1 MKHVSKRL
9 VSMLLVL
16 CMVLSVL
23 PLSVFAAPG
32 QTLKVA
38 FRYRIVPA
46 GGGSWSGEAG
56 RSEEYAVQVDTDGA
70 FELALPAGFEEV
82 FPNAEFRGRLS
93 TKLFDG
99 WTGVGSTV
107 AYDAGTK
114 TARVTGCTDVLD
126 ETKTYLIDVV
136 YNEQFYK
143 VSFGDDIRENLTWN
157 DIVKIPAVPASGD
170 VNRWG
175 LGWTAN
181 GRQYLPGGEAR
192 VSELFAG
199 MPRGTT
205 ELELEPAYLDLTDRH
220 IVLWTDG
227 LSGEVYRVDTVA
239 DGETVPTPPD
249 VGRLGYT
256 FDGWDGDL
264 SAPVTENLV
273 LRAQWVA
280 DEIPVTYI
288 EEHSTAAG
296 PDRALVGGTLS
307 FSADADEGYAP
318 TLAGYSVMLGDEV
331 LSVGYAALLSVSGQK
346 AVYQM
351 TVPAGDALQIRIL
364 TDETPM
370 SCELSFYA
378 DDDLVEQ
385 KCVEKG
391 GFVLAP
397 VIPDKAG
404 YNALYW
410 TDGTENVEVG
420 EKIENVTADAR
431 WYAVYE
437 EATYT
442 VSFYDAD
449 YELIDSSEVTFGL
462 YFPVPEYT
470 GRVPE
475 GKTFLCWQGD
485 DGQML
490 LPEFNGLMS
499 YTHDLTFNPVFSDNT
514 EYSLVK
520 FVSDGAL
527 YDAELYERVS
537 GQTLRLPAEPTKP
550 GYTFLGWFGESDAP
564 VTGDTPV
571 PLGGATYHAQWEQ
584 NTYTVTLVNAEHVTL
599 GVLPEDGKA
608 QAGDT
613 VVIGAYAQAGYES
626 FFLYARTASG
636 KPVALS
642 QFGGEP
648 YDVPDANGYCF
659 VMPAEDVTVT
669 VVEKSNLNTV
679 QFLVDGQVYAFE
691 YVKSGEAP
699 TAPATPVKEG
709 YTFVGWRAA
718 SSGRLYAPDE
728 EFDAITVNETYHAE
742 FEINTYNLT
751 YYRGADAD
759 ASEFKCIL
767 MLPDGSFVEF
777 FNNDTTDMPTYV
789 LPDVTFGDTVVL
801 AEPMLPGYVFKG
813 WVDGSG
819 YLHPAGAQYTM
830 PAHDVL
836 LTAVWEV
843 DQALSC
849 LVRFVSDGQL
859 YSAYLAFD
867 GQTAE
872 IPAIDPTASGKVFLG
887 WQYGDNLY
895 SNNGVK
901 DFTVEANEARE
912 MTLEAVW
919 ASDSYSVTYRSEGMD
934 DETVSDLRYG
944 ELHVLHDAPERAGYL
959 FGGWEELETGAVY
972 NARQAVSITCD
983 MLLRA
988 IWTEVPAGKAAV
1000 KFVNNGDLYDIIL
1013 VDKGSNGVAPETA
1026 PTRPGYTFVEWRCDA
1041 LNSFVRAGEPFGVAA
1056 DADDLIVYTAVYTRN
1071 SYKLHFNLDG
1081 GRPDYADIIDVGYGE
1096 TVALADVAEKDGYV
1110 FIGWREDATGIIYGA
1125 MASYVVKGDADFTA
1139 VWEAASCVVR
1149 FLDAET
1155 GILYGYEPVSEGQQV
1170 AAPGAPTVSGKTFL
1184 YWVNQDKEADKVM
1197 AGALTPNIFK
1207 DTVYLAAYEVSTHN
1221 IAVAAENCAVTGVP
1235 TERVAVGTEI
1245 RFAVEANEGYRLG
1258 TVGLVYTDGLSTVV
1272 RELKPNA
1279 DGLYTFRMPDADV
1292 TIVAKAEK
1300 SRFSIFAAP
1309 AEHSRIDAPNYAN
1322 AGESVPVVVSVDP
1335 GYVLHAVLGLT
1346 GNDRM
1351 IPLTL
1356 VMQEDGSCGYL
1367 FTMPAADVTLQTV
1380 TVKAAHTVTF
1390 LDADNTLL
1398 AIVPVGHDELLDA
1411 ALVPQVEKTGYEFS
1425 GWEYLPVNGKTF
1437 DPANDAVAES
1447 LIVRATY
1454 EGLPFTV
1461 EAGHVDN
1468 IKYLKAS
1475 SGANSNDLLEGD
1487 KLTAKAGADVLVRFA
1502 AERDWAITGIAIVGL
1517 DGSKTIVEPILRT
1530 KESKEGINYYEFG
1543 FTMPTEH
1550 VKIDLYTV
1558 AKLYRVDVVE
1568 NLPEA
1573 GDYTINGHHSNNLY
1587 VPQGN
1592 DVVIDIAPVPGYYV
1606 AEVTACF
1613 NDGISLKSV
1622 PDGTLS
1628 EDGTRYTFP
1637 MVGYDVTVTITYAP
1651 HDYNID
1657 IETSNALT
1665 YRPDQ
1670 AADPDQI
1677 IESLDPS
1684 YTTKGWI
1691 EFVGERN
1698 VWKDATNELNQQ
1710 YKYLA
1715 NGAAVVGER
1724 VAFRVVE
1731 WTGYHLAEL
1740 TVTCDD
1746 GEVTVP
1752 VTLKDGI
1759 YYFDMPAD
1767 HVVITAI
1774 FAENSYTVYKD
1785 AASEAHG
1792 MVELNGLRENR
1803 IPADYKQ
1810 EVTVTVTPDDGYQ
1823 VTRIYYVLA
1832 NGDVLDFDAAAY
1844 ENADV
1849 MTDAHDTAHAITFH
1863 MPASD
1868 VTVYAEYAPILYT
1881 ISDDCAEASVEYT
1894 TPHTVGEKVV
1904 FTTKANYGYIITEV
1918 YVLDEN
1924 RERVNLHTD
1933 TVNALYGGKYYFDMP
1948 ASPVTIY
1955 VETMK
1960 DEFNVVYL
1968 ANGKLVDY
1976 EDVDYLATANVAA
1989 RVSMVSDAPVG
2000 YHFVGWTS
2008 ADVQTPVT
2016 AAAPSVS
2023 NADFVIVKERT
2034 YIVAAYAKDEIDVH
2048 FLATVNGTVTEKFTG
2063 ADNAAEYRLDTTVF
2077 GDVVQFTAVPDTGYE
2092 IDAVRVFTATG
2103 DGHDLDVKYTVSDTA
2118 YTFLIPATYKPDV
2131 HTVQAA
2137 DVIVAVTF
2145 RKACYTLTKAAD
2157 CETDGMISVNG
2168 SVATETSFEYRF
2180 MDPVTIT
2187 ATPKDGYYV
2196 ASIAAQS
2203 ADGSEKFEI
2212 TGTKPAVDTIHGEAL
2227 TLSFL
2232 MPACDLTY
2240 TVDYEKCDFS
2250 ITTVFDAER
2259 GTVTTDPANIAQLD
2273 DIVTVTVEPKI
2284 GYVCTSVTVTYE
2296 DGEKSLILTEV
2307 GENRYTFTMPAN
2319 AVVVTVVFSYDT
2331 YTLTKAADCETDGMI
2346 SVNGSVA
2353 TETSFEYRFMDPVT
2367 ITATPKDGYYV
2378 ASIAAQSAD
2387 GSEKFEITGTKP
2399 AVDTIHGEAL
2409 TLSFLMPACDLT
2421 YTVDYEK
2428 CDFSVTTVFD
2438 AERGTVT
2445 TAPANIAQLNDIVT
2459 VTVEPK
2465 PGYRLASLTATY
2477 AGGEKSLVLTE
2488 IAENRYTFTMPAA
2501 AVTVTALFEE
2511 VNYTVTLTV
2520 DGEATTALNGFDT
2533 VNIGV
2538 DYLDTVTVSVTPAA
2552 GWELTAI
2559 TVDGGKITVNEEIKQ
2574 SGGDYTFTMPEHDVA
2589 VEVKI
2594 TKTGYGLKAYAI
2606 NSFESGHG
2614 KVTLSPERVAYVGD
2628 LVTITAD
2635 PDDGYRVGRVIVLD
2649 VNGKTVPVNYV
2660 KNDYD
2665 YIETWSFTMPASNVA
2680 ITVKFEVQG
2689 SSYYDDVRTDAWYYN
2704 AVTFVTDRGYF
2715 NGVSEMLFAPYI
2727 DMNRA
2732 MFVTV
2737 LGRMANVDT
2746 SKYMGL
2752 AFSDLEAGMYYVPYV
2767 KWANE
2772 NGIVLGRSDTI
2783 FDPEASITREE
2794 MAAIMYRYCAYI
2806 GMDMTPKN
2814 TMFMDR
2820 YTDRNEISDW
2830 AVTYVEWAVG
2840 CGLMR
2845 GMTDH
2850 TIDPLE
2856 HASRAQVAQVIMN
2869 FCDKVL
2875 YR

>member
-56 RSEEYAVQVDTDGA
+56 RSEEYAVQVDADGA

-82 FPNAEFRGRLS
+82 FPNAEFRGRV
-93 TKLFDG
+93 TPKLFDG
-99 WTGVGSTV
+99 WTGVGPTV
-107 AYDAGTK
+107 AYDADTK

-126 ETKTYLIDVV
+126 EAKTYLIDVV

-143 VSFGDDIRENLTWN
+143 VRFGDDIRENLTWN

-205 ELELEPAYLDLTDRH
+205 ELELEPTYLDLTDRH

-264 SAPVTENLV
+264 AAPVTENLV
-273 LRAQWVA
+273 LRAQWA
-280 DEIPVTYI
+280 ANEIPVTYI
-288 EEHSTAAG
+288 KEHCTVAG
-296 PDRALVGGTLS
+296 PDHALVGGTLS

-351 TVPAGDALQIRIL
+351 TVPVGDALQIRIL

-378 DDDLVEQ
+378 DDDMVEQ
-385 KCVEKG
+385 KRVEKG

-449 YELIDSSEVTFGL
+449 YELIDSSEVTFGQ

-514 EYSLVK
+514 EYCLVK
-520 FVSDGAL
+520 FMVGGEL
-527 YDAELYERVS
+527 HDAKLYERVS
-537 GQTLRLPAEPTKP
+537 GQTLTLPAEPTKP
-550 GYTFLGWFGESDAP
+550 GYTFVGWFGEGDEP

-571 PLGGATYHAQWEQ
+571 PLDGATYHAEF
-584 NTYTVTLVNAEHVTL
+584 TV
-599 GVLPEDGKA
+599 
-608 QAGDT
+608 
-613 VVIGAYAQAGYES
+613 
-626 FFLYARTASG
+626 
-636 KPVALS
+636 
-642 QFGGEP
+642 
-648 YDVPDANGYCF
+648 
-659 VMPAEDVTVT
+659 
-669 VVEKSNLNTV
+669 
-679 QFLVDGQVYAFE
+679 
-691 YVKSGEAP
+691 
-699 TAPATPVKEG
+699 
-709 YTFVGWRAA
+709 
-718 SSGRLYAPDE
+718 
-728 EFDAITVNETYHAE
+728 
-742 FEINTYNLT
+742 NTYNLT
-751 YYRGADAD
+751 YYRGAEAD
-759 ASEFKCIL
+759 ASELKCIL

-849 LVRFVSDGQL
+849 MVRFVSDGQL

-867 GQTAE
+867 GQTAA
-872 IPAIDPTASGKVFLG
+872 IPETDPSAPGRTFLG
-887 WQYGDNLY
+887 WQYGDKLY

-988 IWTEVPAGKAAV
+988 IWTEVPAGKTAV

-1125 MASYVVKGDADFTA
+1125 MASYVVRGDADFTA

-1245 RFAVEANEGYRLG
+1245 RFAVEANEGCRLG

-1300 SRFSIFAAP
+1300 SRFSIFADP

-1346 GNDRM
+1346 GNDQM

-1356 VMQEDGSCGYL
+1356 VLQEDGSCGYL

-1475 SGANSNDLLEGD
+1475 SGANSSDLLEGD

-1530 KESKEGINYYEFG
+1530 KESKDGINYYEFG
-1543 FTMPTEH
+1543 FIMPTEH

-1752 VTLKDGI
+1752 ITLKDGI

-1792 MVELNGLRENR
+1792 TVELNGLRENR

-1933 TVNALYGGKYYFDMP
+1933 TVNALYGGRYYFDMP

-1989 RVSMVSDAPVG
+1989 RVPMVSDAPVG

-2103 DGHDLDVKYTVSDTA
+2103 DGHDLDVKYTVSGTA

-2145 RKACYTLTKAAD
+2145 HKACYTLTKAAD
-2157 CETDGMISVNG
+2157 CETDGMIAVNG

-2180 MDPVTIT
+2180 LDPVTVT

-2212 TGTKPAVDTIHGEAL
+2212 TGTKPAVDTI
-2227 TLSFL
+2227 
-2232 MPACDLTY
+2232 
-2240 TVDYEKCDFS
+2240 
-2250 ITTVFDAER
+2250 R
-2259 GTVTTDPANIAQLD
+2259 GD
-2273 DIVTVTVEPKI
+2273 
-2284 GYVCTSVTVTYE
+2284 
-2296 DGEKSLILTEV
+2296 
-2307 GENRYTFTMPAN
+2307 
-2319 AVVVTVVFSYDT
+2319 
-2331 YTLTKAADCETDGMI
+2331 
-2346 SVNGSVA
+2346 
-2353 TETSFEYRFMDPVT
+2353 
-2367 ITATPKDGYYV
+2367 
-2378 ASIAAQSAD
+2378 
-2387 GSEKFEITGTKP
+2387 
-2399 AVDTIHGEAL
+2399 AL

-2445 TAPANIAQLNDIVT
+2445 TAPANIAQLDDIVT

-2538 DYLDTVTVSVTPAA
+2538 DYLDTVTVSVTPAV

-2559 TVDGGKITVNEEIKQ
+2559 TVDGGKITVNEEIKR

-2589 VEVKI
+2589 VEVRL

-2649 VNGKTVPVNYV
+2649 VNGKTVPVSYV

-2737 LGRMANVDT
+2737 LGRMANVDA

-2794 MAAIMYRYCAYI
+2794 MAAIMYRYCEYI

>member
-46 GGGSWSGEAG
+46 GGGSWSGEAV
-56 RSEEYAVQVDTDGA
+56 RSEEYAVQVDADGA

-93 TKLFDG
+93 NKLFDG
-99 WTGVGSTV
+99 WTGVGPTV
-107 AYDAGTK
+107 AYDADTK

-181 GRQYLPGGEAR
+181 GRQYLPEGEIR

-205 ELELEPAYLDLTDRH
+205 ELELQPAYLDLTDRH

-273 LRAQWVA
+273 LRAQWAA

-288 EEHSTAAG
+288 EEQCTAAG
-296 PDRALVGGTLS
+296 PDYALVGGTLS
-307 FSADADEGYAP
+307 FSAEADEGYAP

-364 TDETPM
+364 ADETPM
-370 SCELSFYA
+370 SYELSFYA

-385 KCVEKG
+385 KRVEKG

-437 EATYT
+437 EAAYT

-449 YELIDSSEVTFGL
+449 YELIDSSEVTFGQ

-475 GKTFLCWQGD
+475 GKAFLCWQGD

-514 EYSLVK
+514 EYCLVK
-520 FVSDGAL
+520 FMVGGEL
-527 YDAELYERVS
+527 HDAKLYERVS
-537 GQTLRLPAEPTKP
+537 GQTLTLPAEPTKP

-571 PLGGATYHAQWEQ
+571 PLDGATYHAEF
-584 NTYTVTLVNAEHVTL
+584 TV
-599 GVLPEDGKA
+599 
-608 QAGDT
+608 
-613 VVIGAYAQAGYES
+613 
-626 FFLYARTASG
+626 
-636 KPVALS
+636 
-642 QFGGEP
+642 
-648 YDVPDANGYCF
+648 
-659 VMPAEDVTVT
+659 
-669 VVEKSNLNTV
+669 
-679 QFLVDGQVYAFE
+679 
-691 YVKSGEAP
+691 
-699 TAPATPVKEG
+699 
-709 YTFVGWRAA
+709 
-718 SSGRLYAPDE
+718 
-728 EFDAITVNETYHAE
+728 
-742 FEINTYNLT
+742 NTYNLT
-751 YYRGADAD
+751 YYRGAEAD

-849 LVRFVSDGQL
+849 MVRFVSDGQL

-867 GQTAE
+867 GQTAA
-872 IPAIDPTASGKVFLG
+872 IPAIDPTASGRTFLG
-887 WQYGDNLY
+887 WQHGDSLY

-901 DFTVEANEARE
+901 GFTVEANEARE

-934 DETVSDLRYG
+934 DETVSDLHYG

-1041 LNSFVRAGEPFGVAA
+1041 LNSFVRAGEPFGVAS

-1125 MASYVVKGDADFTA
+1125 MASYVVRGDADFTA

-1184 YWVNQDKEADKVM
+1184 YWVNQDKESDKVM

-1207 DTVYLAAYEVSTHN
+1207 DTVYLAAYEISTHN

-1258 TVGLVYTDGLSTVV
+1258 TVGLVYADGLSTVV

-1300 SRFSIFAAP
+1300 SRFSIFADP

-1356 VMQEDGSCGYL
+1356 VLQEDGSCGYL

-1398 AIVPVGHDELLDA
+1398 AIVPVDHDELLDA

-1475 SGANSNDLLEGD
+1475 SGANSSDLLEGD

-1530 KESKEGINYYEFG
+1530 KESKDGINYYEFG

-1677 IESLDPS
+1677 IESLDPN

-1803 IPADYKQ
+1803 ISADYKQ

-1933 TVNALYGGKYYFDMP
+1933 TVNALYGGRYYFDMP

-1989 RVSMVSDAPVG
+1989 RVPMVSDAPVG
-2000 YHFVGWTS
+2000 CHFVGWTS

-2048 FLATVNGTVTEKFTG
+2048 FLATANGTVTEKFTG

-2145 RKACYTLTKAAD
+2145 RKTCYTLTKAAD

-2180 MDPVTIT
+2180 MDSVTIT

-2212 TGTKPAVDTIHGEAL
+2212 TGTKPAVDTI
-2227 TLSFL
+2227 
-2232 MPACDLTY
+2232 
-2240 TVDYEKCDFS
+2240 
-2250 ITTVFDAER
+2250 R
-2259 GTVTTDPANIAQLD
+2259 GD
-2273 DIVTVTVEPKI
+2273 
-2284 GYVCTSVTVTYE
+2284 
-2296 DGEKSLILTEV
+2296 
-2307 GENRYTFTMPAN
+2307 
-2319 AVVVTVVFSYDT
+2319 
-2331 YTLTKAADCETDGMI
+2331 
-2346 SVNGSVA
+2346 
-2353 TETSFEYRFMDPVT
+2353 
-2367 ITATPKDGYYV
+2367 
-2378 ASIAAQSAD
+2378 
-2387 GSEKFEITGTKP
+2387 
-2399 AVDTIHGEAL
+2399 AL

-2428 CDFSVTTVFD
+2428 CDFSVTTVYD
-2438 AERGTVT
+2438 AEHGTVT
-2445 TAPANIAQLNDIVT
+2445 TAPANIAQLDDIVT

-2538 DYLDTVTVSVTPAA
+2538 DYLDTVTVSVTPAV

-2559 TVDGGKITVNEEIKQ
+2559 TVDGGKITVNEEIKR

-2589 VEVKI
+2589 VEVKL

-2794 MAAIMYRYCAYI
+2794 MAAIMYRYCEYI

>member
-56 RSEEYAVQVDTDGA
+56 RSEEYAVQVDADGA

-82 FPNAEFRGRLS
+82 FPNAEFRGRLL

-99 WTGVGSTV
+99 WTGVGPTV
-107 AYDAGTK
+107 AYDADTK

-157 DIVKIPAVPASGD
+157 DIVTIPAVPASGD
-170 VNRWG
+170 ANRWG

-239 DGETVPTPPD
+239 DGETVPTPPYIEKY
-249 VGRLGYT
+249 GYT
-256 FDGWDGDL
+256 FATWDGINDL
-264 SAPVTENLV
+264 NDRITENRV
-273 LRAQWVA
+273 IRARWNAKTIGVQ
-280 DEIPVTYI
+280 
-288 EEHSTAAG
+288 
-296 PDRALVGGTLS
+296 
-307 FSADADEGYAP
+307 FSAFYCTIDGEKTTTVGATYRFTVTAEEGRVPVRAVYIATGENGQLIP
-318 TLAGYSVMLGDEV
+318 
-331 LSVGYAALLSVSGQK
+331 GYAALTGVNGRK
-346 AVYQM
+346 AHYEL
-351 TVPAGDALQIRIL
+351 TVPAASLLRIIPSC
-364 TDETPM
+364 ETVVQNY
-370 SCELSFYA
+370 ELSFYA

-385 KCVEKG
+385 KSVEKG

-449 YELIDSSEVTFGL
+449 YELIDSSEVTFGQ
-462 YFPVPEYT
+462 YFSVPEYT

-514 EYSLVK
+514 EYCLVK
-520 FVSDGAL
+520 FMVGGEL
-527 YDAELYERVS
+527 HDAKLYERVT
-537 GQTLRLPAEPTKP
+537 GQTLTLPAEPTKP
-550 GYTFLGWFGESDAP
+550 GYTFVGWFGEGDEP

-571 PLGGATYHAQWEQ
+571 PLDGATYHAEF
-584 NTYTVTLVNAEHVTL
+584 TV
-599 GVLPEDGKA
+599 
-608 QAGDT
+608 
-613 VVIGAYAQAGYES
+613 
-626 FFLYARTASG
+626 
-636 KPVALS
+636 
-642 QFGGEP
+642 
-648 YDVPDANGYCF
+648 
-659 VMPAEDVTVT
+659 
-669 VVEKSNLNTV
+669 
-679 QFLVDGQVYAFE
+679 
-691 YVKSGEAP
+691 
-699 TAPATPVKEG
+699 
-709 YTFVGWRAA
+709 
-718 SSGRLYAPDE
+718 
-728 EFDAITVNETYHAE
+728 
-742 FEINTYNLT
+742 NTYNLT
-751 YYRGADAD
+751 YYRGVEAD
-759 ASEFKCIL
+759 ASELKCIL

-849 LVRFVSDGQL
+849 MVRFVSDGQL

-867 GQTAE
+867 GQTAA
-872 IPAIDPTASGKVFLG
+872 IPETDPSAPGKVFLG
-887 WQYGDNLY
+887 WQYGDKLY

-934 DETVSDLRYG
+934 DETVSDLHYG

-1071 SYKLHFNLDG
+1071 GYKLHFNLDG

-1110 FIGWREDATGIIYGA
+1110 FIGWREDATGIVYGA
-1125 MASYVVKGDADFTA
+1125 MASYVVRGDADFTA

-1235 TERVAVGTEI
+1235 SERVAVGTEI

-1346 GNDRM
+1346 GNDQM

-1356 VMQEDGSCGYL
+1356 VLQEDGSCGYL

-1398 AIVPVGHDELLDA
+1398 AIVPVDHDELLDA

-1425 GWEYLPVNGKTF
+1425 GWEYLPVNSKIF

-1530 KESKEGINYYEFG
+1530 KETKDGINYYEFG

-1670 AADPDQI
+1670 AADPDLI

-1759 YYFDMPAD
+1759 YYFDMPAN

-1774 FAENSYTVYKD
+1774 FAENTYTVFKD
-1785 AASEAHG
+1785 AASEMHG

-1803 IPADYKQ
+1803 ISADYKQ

-1823 VTRIYYVLA
+1823 VTKIYYVLA

-1933 TVNALYGGKYYFDMP
+1933 TVNALYGGRYYFDMP

-1989 RVSMVSDAPVG
+1989 RVPMVSDAPVG

-2048 FLATVNGTVTEKFTG
+2048 FLATANGTVTEKFTG
-2063 ADNAAEYRLDTTVF
+2063 ADNTAEYRLDTTVF

-2145 RKACYTLTKAAD
+2145 RKACYTLTKADD

-2180 MDPVTIT
+2180 LDPVTIT

-2196 ASIAAQS
+2196 ASIVAQS

-2212 TGTKPAVDTIHGEAL
+2212 TGTKPAVDTIRGDAL

-2250 ITTVFDAER
+2250 ITTVFDAKQ
-2259 GTVTTDPANIAQLD
+2259 GTVTTSPANIAQLD
-2273 DIVTVTVEPKI
+2273 
-2284 GYVCTSVTVTYE
+2284 
-2296 DGEKSLILTEV
+2296 
-2307 GENRYTFTMPAN
+2307 
-2319 AVVVTVVFSYDT
+2319 
-2331 YTLTKAADCETDGMI
+2331 
-2346 SVNGSVA
+2346 
-2353 TETSFEYRFMDPVT
+2353 
-2367 ITATPKDGYYV
+2367 
-2378 ASIAAQSAD
+2378 
-2387 GSEKFEITGTKP
+2387 
-2399 AVDTIHGEAL
+2399 
-2409 TLSFLMPACDLT
+2409 
-2421 YTVDYEK
+2421 
-2428 CDFSVTTVFD
+2428 
-2438 AERGTVT
+2438 
-2445 TAPANIAQLNDIVT
+2445 DIVT

-2477 AGGEKSLVLTE
+2477 ADGEKSLVLTE

-2559 TVDGGKITVNEEIKQ
+2559 TVDGGKITVNEKIKR

-2589 VEVKI
+2589 VEVKL

-2783 FDPEASITREE
+2783 FDPDASITREE

-2814 TMFMDR
+2814 TVFMER

-2856 HASRAQVAQVIMN
+2856 HATRAQVAQVIMN

>member
-82 FPNAEFRGRLS
+82 FPNAEFRGRLL

-99 WTGVGSTV
+99 WTGVGPTV
-107 AYDAGTK
+107 AYDADTK

-143 VSFGDDIRENLTWN
+143 VSFGNDIRENLTWN
-157 DIVKIPAVPASGD
+157 DIVTIPAVPASGD

-273 LRAQWVA
+273 LRAQWA
-280 DEIPVTYI
+280 ANEIPVTYI
-288 EEHSTAAG
+288 EEHCTAAG
-296 PDRALVGGTLS
+296 PDHALVGGTLS

-351 TVPAGDALQIRIL
+351 TIPAGDALQIRIL
-364 TDETPM
+364 ADETPV
-370 SCELSFYA
+370 SYELSFYA

-385 KCVEKG
+385 KRVEKG

-449 YELIDSSEVTFGL
+449 YELIDSSKVTFGQ

-514 EYSLVK
+514 EYCLVK
-520 FVSDGAL
+520 FMVGGEL
-527 YDAELYERVS
+527 HDAKLYERVT
-537 GQTLRLPAEPTKP
+537 GQTLTLPAEPTKP
-550 GYTFLGWFGESDAP
+550 GYTFVGWFGEGDEP
-564 VTGDTPV
+564 VTDDTPV
-571 PLGGATYHAQWEQ
+571 PLDGATYHAEF
-584 NTYTVTLVNAEHVTL
+584 TV
-599 GVLPEDGKA
+599 
-608 QAGDT
+608 
-613 VVIGAYAQAGYES
+613 
-626 FFLYARTASG
+626 
-636 KPVALS
+636 
-642 QFGGEP
+642 
-648 YDVPDANGYCF
+648 
-659 VMPAEDVTVT
+659 
-669 VVEKSNLNTV
+669 
-679 QFLVDGQVYAFE
+679 
-691 YVKSGEAP
+691 
-699 TAPATPVKEG
+699 
-709 YTFVGWRAA
+709 
-718 SSGRLYAPDE
+718 
-728 EFDAITVNETYHAE
+728 
-742 FEINTYNLT
+742 NTYNLT
-751 YYRGADAD
+751 YYRGAEAD

-867 GQTAE
+867 GQNAA
-872 IPAIDPTASGKVFLG
+872 IPETDPSAPGKVFLG

-944 ELHVLHDAPERAGYL
+944 ELHVLHDAPERASYL

-988 IWTEVPAGKAAV
+988 IWTEVPAGKTAV

-1110 FIGWREDATGIIYGA
+1110 FIGWREDATGIVYGA
-1125 MASYVVKGDADFTA
+1125 MASYVVRGDADFTA

-1346 GNDRM
+1346 GNDQM

-1356 VMQEDGSCGYL
+1356 VLQEDGSCGYL

-1398 AIVPVGHDELLDA
+1398 AIVPVDHDELLDA

-1437 DPANDAVAES
+1437 DPANDTVAES

-1530 KESKEGINYYEFG
+1530 KESKDGINYYEFG

-1774 FAENSYTVYKD
+1774 FAENTYTVFKD
-1785 AASEAHG
+1785 AASEMHG
-1792 MVELNGLRENR
+1792 TVELNGLRENQ

-1933 TVNALYGGKYYFDMP
+1933 TVNALYGGRYYFDMP

-1989 RVSMVSDAPVG
+1989 RVPMVSDAPVG

-2048 FLATVNGTVTEKFTG
+2048 FLATANGTVTEKFTG
-2063 ADNAAEYRLDTTVF
+2063 ADNTAEYRLDTTVF

-2103 DGHDLDVKYTVSDTA
+2103 DGHDLDVKYTVSDTT

-2180 MDPVTIT
+2180 LDPVTIT

-2196 ASIAAQS
+2196 ASIVAQS

-2212 TGTKPAVDTIHGEAL
+2212 TGTKPAVDTI
-2227 TLSFL
+2227 
-2232 MPACDLTY
+2232 
-2240 TVDYEKCDFS
+2240 
-2250 ITTVFDAER
+2250 R
-2259 GTVTTDPANIAQLD
+2259 GD
-2273 DIVTVTVEPKI
+2273 
-2284 GYVCTSVTVTYE
+2284 
-2296 DGEKSLILTEV
+2296 
-2307 GENRYTFTMPAN
+2307 
-2319 AVVVTVVFSYDT
+2319 
-2331 YTLTKAADCETDGMI
+2331 
-2346 SVNGSVA
+2346 
-2353 TETSFEYRFMDPVT
+2353 
-2367 ITATPKDGYYV
+2367 
-2378 ASIAAQSAD
+2378 
-2387 GSEKFEITGTKP
+2387 
-2399 AVDTIHGEAL
+2399 AL

-2445 TAPANIAQLNDIVT
+2445 TAPANIAQLDDIVT
-2459 VTVEPK
+2459 VTIEPK

-2477 AGGEKSLVLTE
+2477 EDGEKSLVLTE

-2589 VEVKI
+2589 VEVKL

-2814 TMFMDR
+2814 TVFMER

>member
-56 RSEEYAVQVDTDGA
+56 RSEEYAVQVDADGA

-82 FPNAEFRGRLS
+82 FPNAEFRGRLL

-99 WTGVGSTV
+99 WTGVGPTV
-107 AYDAGTK
+107 AYDADTK

-157 DIVKIPAVPASGD
+157 DIVTIPAVPASGD

-273 LRAQWVA
+273 LRAQWA
-280 DEIPVTYI
+280 ANEIPVTYI
-288 EEHSTAAG
+288 KEHCTAAG
-296 PDRALVGGTLS
+296 PDYALVGGTLS

-364 TDETPM
+364 ADETPM
-370 SCELSFYA
+370 SYELSFYA

-385 KCVEKG
+385 KRVEKG

-449 YELIDSSEVTFGL
+449 YELIDSSEVTFGQ

-514 EYSLVK
+514 EYCLVK
-520 FVSDGAL
+520 FMVGGEL
-527 YDAELYERVS
+527 HDAALYERVS
-537 GQTLRLPAEPTKP
+537 GQTLTLPAEPTKP
-550 GYTFLGWFGESDAP
+550 GYTFVGWFGEGDAP
-564 VTGDTPV
+564 VTDDTPV
-571 PLGGATYHAQWEQ
+571 PLDGATYHAEF
-584 NTYTVTLVNAEHVTL
+584 TV
-599 GVLPEDGKA
+599 
-608 QAGDT
+608 
-613 VVIGAYAQAGYES
+613 
-626 FFLYARTASG
+626 
-636 KPVALS
+636 
-642 QFGGEP
+642 
-648 YDVPDANGYCF
+648 
-659 VMPAEDVTVT
+659 
-669 VVEKSNLNTV
+669 
-679 QFLVDGQVYAFE
+679 
-691 YVKSGEAP
+691 
-699 TAPATPVKEG
+699 
-709 YTFVGWRAA
+709 
-718 SSGRLYAPDE
+718 
-728 EFDAITVNETYHAE
+728 
-742 FEINTYNLT
+742 NTYNLT
-751 YYRGADAD
+751 YYRGAEAD
-759 ASEFKCIL
+759 TSEFKCIL

-867 GQTAE
+867 GQNAA
-872 IPAIDPTASGKVFLG
+872 IPETDPSAPGKMFLG
-887 WQYGDNLY
+887 WQYGDSLY
-895 SNNGVK
+895 SNDGVK
-901 DFTVEANEARE
+901 DFTVKANEARE

-919 ASDSYSVTYRSEGMD
+919 ASDSYSVTYRSESMD
-934 DETVSDLRYG
+934 DETVSDLHYG

-1125 MASYVVKGDADFTA
+1125 MASYVVRGDADFTA

-1300 SRFSIFAAP
+1300 SRFSIFADP

-1346 GNDRM
+1346 GNDQM

-1398 AIVPVGHDELLDA
+1398 AIVPVDHDELLDA

-1425 GWEYLPVNGKTF
+1425 GWEILPVNGKIF

-1454 EGLPFTV
+1454 EGQPFTV

-1475 SGANSNDLLEGD
+1475 SGANSSDLLEGD

-1530 KESKEGINYYEFG
+1530 KESKDGINYYEFG

-1677 IESLDPS
+1677 IESLDPN

-1752 VTLKDGI
+1752 VTLKDGV

-1792 MVELNGLRENR
+1792 TVELNGLRENR
-1803 IPADYKQ
+1803 ISADYKQ

-1823 VTRIYYVLA
+1823 VTKIYYVLA

-1933 TVNALYGGKYYFDMP
+1933 TVNALYGGRYYFDMP

-1955 VETMK
+1955 VETVK

-2000 YHFVGWTS
+2000 CHFVGWTS

-2048 FLATVNGTVTEKFTG
+2048 FLATANGTVTEKFTG

-2157 CETDGMISVNG
+2157 CETDGMVSVNG

-2180 MDPVTIT
+2180 LDPVTIT
-2187 ATPKDGYYV
+2187 AAPKDGYYV
-2196 ASIAAQS
+2196 ASIVAQS

-2212 TGTKPAVDTIHGEAL
+2212 TGTKPAVDTI
-2227 TLSFL
+2227 
-2232 MPACDLTY
+2232 
-2240 TVDYEKCDFS
+2240 
-2250 ITTVFDAER
+2250 R
-2259 GTVTTDPANIAQLD
+2259 GD
-2273 DIVTVTVEPKI
+2273 
-2284 GYVCTSVTVTYE
+2284 
-2296 DGEKSLILTEV
+2296 
-2307 GENRYTFTMPAN
+2307 
-2319 AVVVTVVFSYDT
+2319 
-2331 YTLTKAADCETDGMI
+2331 
-2346 SVNGSVA
+2346 
-2353 TETSFEYRFMDPVT
+2353 
-2367 ITATPKDGYYV
+2367 
-2378 ASIAAQSAD
+2378 
-2387 GSEKFEITGTKP
+2387 
-2399 AVDTIHGEAL
+2399 AL

-2438 AERGTVT
+2438 AKQGTVT
-2445 TAPANIAQLNDIVT
+2445 TAPAGIAQLDDIVT

-2488 IAENRYTFTMPAA
+2488 IAKNRYTFTMPAA

-2589 VEVKI
+2589 VEVKL

-2660 KNDYD
+2660 KNGYD

-2794 MAAIMYRYCAYI
+2794 MAAIMYRYCEYI

-2814 TMFMDR
+2814 TVFMER

>member
-56 RSEEYAVQVDTDGA
+56 RSEEYAVQVDADGA

-82 FPNAEFRGRLS
+82 FPNAEFRGRLL

-99 WTGVGSTV
+99 WTGVGPTV
-107 AYDAGTK
+107 AYDADTK

-143 VSFGDDIRENLTWN
+143 VRFGDDIRENLTWN
-157 DIVKIPAVPASGD
+157 DLVTIPAVPASGD
-170 VNRWG
+170 ANRWG

-181 GRQYLPGGEAR
+181 GRQYLPGGKAL

-227 LSGEVYRVDTVA
+227 LSGEIYRVDTVA
-239 DGETVPTPPD
+239 DGETAPTPPD
-249 VGRLGYT
+249 VGKLGYT

-273 LRAQWVA
+273 LRAQWA
-280 DEIPVTYI
+280 ANEIPVTYI
-288 EEHSTAAG
+288 KEHCTAAG
-296 PDRALVGGTLS
+296 PDTAPVGGTLS

-364 TDETPM
+364 ADETPM
-370 SCELSFYA
+370 SYELSFYA

-385 KCVEKG
+385 KRVEKG

-449 YELIDSSEVTFGL
+449 YELIDSSEVTFGQ

-514 EYSLVK
+514 EYCLVK
-520 FVSDGAL
+520 FMVGGEL
-527 YDAELYERVS
+527 HDAKLYERVT
-537 GQTLRLPAEPTKP
+537 GQTLTLPAEPTKP
-550 GYTFLGWFGESDAP
+550 GYTFLGWFGEGDEP

-571 PLGGATYHAQWEQ
+571 PLDGATYHAEF
-584 NTYTVTLVNAEHVTL
+584 TV
-599 GVLPEDGKA
+599 
-608 QAGDT
+608 
-613 VVIGAYAQAGYES
+613 
-626 FFLYARTASG
+626 
-636 KPVALS
+636 
-642 QFGGEP
+642 
-648 YDVPDANGYCF
+648 
-659 VMPAEDVTVT
+659 
-669 VVEKSNLNTV
+669 
-679 QFLVDGQVYAFE
+679 
-691 YVKSGEAP
+691 
-699 TAPATPVKEG
+699 
-709 YTFVGWRAA
+709 
-718 SSGRLYAPDE
+718 
-728 EFDAITVNETYHAE
+728 
-742 FEINTYNLT
+742 NTYNLT
-751 YYRGADAD
+751 YYRGAEAD
-759 ASEFKCIL
+759 ASELKCIL

-789 LPDVTFGDTVVL
+789 LPDVTFGGTVVL
-801 AEPMLPGYVFKG
+801 AEPMMPGYVFKG

-836 LTAVWEV
+836 LTAVWEK

-867 GQTAE
+867 GQTAA
-872 IPAIDPTASGKVFLG
+872 IPETDPSAPGRTFLG

-934 DETVSDLRYG
+934 DETVSDLSYG

-1125 MASYVVKGDADFTA
+1125 MASYVVRGDADFTA

-1184 YWVNQDKEADKVM
+1184 YWVNQDKETDKVM

-1300 SRFSIFAAP
+1300 SRFSIFADP

-1346 GNDRM
+1346 GNDQM

-1356 VMQEDGSCGYL
+1356 VLQEDGSCGYL

-1398 AIVPVGHDELLDA
+1398 AIVPVDHDELLDA

-1425 GWEYLPVNGKTF
+1425 GWEYLPVNGKIF

-1530 KESKEGINYYEFG
+1530 KESKDGINYYEFG
-1543 FTMPTEH
+1543 FTMPAEH

-1606 AEVTACF
+1606 AEVTARF
-1613 NDGISLKSV
+1613 NDGISIQSI
-1622 PDGTLS
+1622 PDATLS

-1759 YYFDMPAD
+1759 YYFDMPAN

-1774 FAENSYTVYKD
+1774 FAENTYTVFKD
-1785 AASEAHG
+1785 AASEMHG

-1803 IPADYKQ
+1803 ISVDYKQ

-1823 VTRIYYVLA
+1823 VTKIYYVLA
-1832 NGDVLDFDAAAY
+1832 NGDVLDFDATAY

-1933 TVNALYGGKYYFDMP
+1933 TVNALYGGRYYFDMP

-1989 RVSMVSDAPVG
+1989 RVPMVSDAPVG

-2023 NADFVIVKERT
+2023 NADFVIVKDRT

-2048 FLATVNGTVTEKFTG
+2048 FLATANGTVTEKFTG
-2063 ADNAAEYRLDTTVF
+2063 ADNTAEYRLDTTVF

-2103 DGHDLDVKYTVSDTA
+2103 DGHDLDVKYTVSDTT

-2145 RKACYTLTKAAD
+2145 RKACYTLTKADD

-2196 ASIAAQS
+2196 ASIVAQS

-2212 TGTKPAVDTIHGEAL
+2212 TGTKPAVDTIRSDAL
-2227 TLSFL
+2227 TLNFL

-2250 ITTVFDAER
+2250 ITTVFDAKQ
-2259 GTVTTDPANIAQLD
+2259 GTVTTSPANIAQLD
-2273 DIVTVTVEPKI
+2273 DIVTVTVEPK
-2284 GYVCTSVTVTYE
+2284 T
-2296 DGEKSLILTEV
+2296 
-2307 GENRYTFTMPAN
+2307 
-2319 AVVVTVVFSYDT
+2319 
-2331 YTLTKAADCETDGMI
+2331 
-2346 SVNGSVA
+2346 
-2353 TETSFEYRFMDPVT
+2353 
-2367 ITATPKDGYYV
+2367 
-2378 ASIAAQSAD
+2378 
-2387 GSEKFEITGTKP
+2387 
-2399 AVDTIHGEAL
+2399 
-2409 TLSFLMPACDLT
+2409 
-2421 YTVDYEK
+2421 
-2428 CDFSVTTVFD
+2428 
-2438 AERGTVT
+2438 
-2445 TAPANIAQLNDIVT
+2445 
-2459 VTVEPK
+2459 
-2465 PGYRLASLTATY
+2465 GYRLASLTATY

-2589 VEVKI
+2589 VEVKL

-2794 MAAIMYRYCAYI
+2794 MAAIMYRYCEYI

-2814 TMFMDR
+2814 TVFMER

>member
-56 RSEEYAVQVDTDGA
+56 RSEEYAVQVDADGA
-70 FELALPAGFEEV
+70 FELALPADFEEV
-82 FPNAEFRGRLS
+82 FPNAEFRGRLL

-99 WTGVGSTV
+99 WTGVGPTV
-107 AYDAGTK
+107 AYDADTK

-157 DIVKIPAVPASGD
+157 DVVAIPAVPASDD
-170 VNRWG
+170 VNRWA

-181 GRQYLPGGEAR
+181 GRQYLPEGEIR

-239 DGETVPTPPD
+239 DGETVPTSPD
-249 VGRLGYT
+249 VERLGYT

-264 SAPVTENLV
+264 AAPVTENLV
-273 LRAQWVA
+273 LRAQWA
-280 DEIPVTYI
+280 ANEIPVTYI
-288 EEHSTAAG
+288 EEHCTAAG
-296 PDRALVGGTLS
+296 PDHAFVGGTLS
-307 FSADADEGYAP
+307 FSADANEGYAP

-370 SCELSFYA
+370 SYELSFYA

-385 KCVEKG
+385 KRVEKG

-449 YELIDSSEVTFGL
+449 YELIDSSEVTFGQ

-514 EYSLVK
+514 EYCLVK
-520 FVSDGAL
+520 FMVGGEL
-527 YDAELYERVS
+527 HDATLYERVS
-537 GQTLRLPAEPTKP
+537 GQTLTLPAEPTKP
-550 GYTFLGWFGESDAP
+550 GYTFVGWFGEGDEP

-571 PLGGATYHAQWEQ
+571 PLDGA
-584 NTYTVTLVNAEHVTL
+584 
-599 GVLPEDGKA
+599 
-608 QAGDT
+608 
-613 VVIGAYAQAGYES
+613 
-626 FFLYARTASG
+626 
-636 KPVALS
+636 
-642 QFGGEP
+642 
-648 YDVPDANGYCF
+648 
-659 VMPAEDVTVT
+659 
-669 VVEKSNLNTV
+669 
-679 QFLVDGQVYAFE
+679 
-691 YVKSGEAP
+691 
-699 TAPATPVKEG
+699 
-709 YTFVGWRAA
+709 
-718 SSGRLYAPDE
+718 
-728 EFDAITVNETYHAE
+728 TYHAE
-742 FEINTYNLT
+742 FEINAYDLT
-751 YYRGADAD
+751 YYRGAEAD

-813 WVDGSG
+813 WVDGNG

-849 LVRFVSDGQL
+849 MVRFVSDGQL

-934 DETVSDLRYG
+934 DETVSDLHYG

-972 NARQAVSITCD
+972 NARQAVSITRD

-1071 SYKLHFNLDG
+1071 GYKLHFNLDG

-1125 MASYVVKGDADFTA
+1125 MASYVVRGDADFTA

-1170 AAPGAPTVSGKTFL
+1170 AAPGAPTVSGKAFL
-1184 YWVNQDKEADKVM
+1184 YWVNQDEEADKVM

-1207 DTVYLAAYEVSTHN
+1207 DTVYLAVYEVSTHN

-1300 SRFSIFAAP
+1300 SRFSIFADP

-1346 GNDRM
+1346 GNDQM

-1356 VMQEDGSCGYL
+1356 VLQEDGSCGYL

-1425 GWEYLPVNGKTF
+1425 GWEYLPVNGRTF

-1475 SGANSNDLLEGD
+1475 SGANSSDLLEGD

-1530 KESKEGINYYEFG
+1530 KESKDGINYYEFG
-1543 FTMPTEH
+1543 FTMPAEH

-1792 MVELNGLRENR
+1792 TVELNGLRENR

-1881 ISDDCAEASVEYT
+1881 ISDDCTEASVEYT

-1933 TVNALYGGKYYFDMP
+1933 TVNALYGGRYYFDMP

-1968 ANGKLVDY
+1968 ANGKLIDY
-1976 EDVDYLATANVAA
+1976 EDVDYLAAANVAA

-2034 YIVAAYAKDEIDVH
+2034 YIVASYAKDEIDVH
-2048 FLATVNGTVTEKFTG
+2048 FLATANGTVTEKFTG
-2063 ADNAAEYRLDTTVF
+2063 ANNAAEYRLDTTVF

-2131 HTVQAA
+2131 HTVQAT

-2157 CETDGMISVNG
+2157 CETDGTISVNG

-2180 MDPVTIT
+2180 LDPVTIT
-2187 ATPKDGYYV
+2187 AAPKDGYYV
-2196 ASIAAQS
+2196 ASIVAQS

-2212 TGTKPAVDTIHGEAL
+2212 TGTKPAVDTI
-2227 TLSFL
+2227 
-2232 MPACDLTY
+2232 
-2240 TVDYEKCDFS
+2240 
-2250 ITTVFDAER
+2250 R
-2259 GTVTTDPANIAQLD
+2259 GD
-2273 DIVTVTVEPKI
+2273 
-2284 GYVCTSVTVTYE
+2284 
-2296 DGEKSLILTEV
+2296 
-2307 GENRYTFTMPAN
+2307 
-2319 AVVVTVVFSYDT
+2319 
-2331 YTLTKAADCETDGMI
+2331 
-2346 SVNGSVA
+2346 
-2353 TETSFEYRFMDPVT
+2353 
-2367 ITATPKDGYYV
+2367 
-2378 ASIAAQSAD
+2378 
-2387 GSEKFEITGTKP
+2387 
-2399 AVDTIHGEAL
+2399 AL

-2438 AERGTVT
+2438 AKQGTVT
-2445 TAPANIAQLNDIVT
+2445 TDPASIAQLDDIVT

-2465 PGYRLASLTATY
+2465 PGYCLASLTATY
-2477 AGGEKSLVLTE
+2477 EGGEKSLVLTE
-2488 IAENRYTFTMPAA
+2488 IGENRYTFTMPAA

-2511 VNYTVTLTV
+2511 VTYTVTLTV

-2538 DYLDTVTVSVTPAA
+2538 DYLDTVTVSVTPAV

-2559 TVDGGKITVNEEIKQ
+2559 TVDGGKITVNEEIKRG
-2574 SGGDYTFTMPEHDVA
+2574 GGDYTFTMPEHDVA
-2589 VEVKI
+2589 VEVKL

-2606 NSFESGHG
+2606 NSFENGHG
-2614 KVTLSPERVAYVGD
+2614 KVTLNPERVAYIGD

-2660 KNDYD
+2660 KNGYD
-2665 YIETWSFTMPASNVA
+2665 YIETWSFTMPASDVA

-2814 TMFMDR
+2814 TMFMER

>member
-38 FRYRIVPA
+38 FRYRIVPV

-56 RSEEYAVQVDTDGA
+56 RSEEYAVQVDADGA
-70 FELALPAGFEEV
+70 FELALPAGFEEI
-82 FPNAEFRGRLS
+82 FPNAAFRGRLS
-93 TKLFDG
+93 NKLFDG
-99 WTGVGSTV
+99 WTGVGPTV
-107 AYDAGTK
+107 AYDADTK

-239 DGETVPTPPD
+239 DGELVPTPPYIEKY
-249 VGRLGYT
+249 GYT
-256 FDGWDGDL
+256 FATWDGINDL
-264 SAPVTENLV
+264 NDRITENRV
-273 LRAQWVA
+273 IRARWNAKTIGVQ
-280 DEIPVTYI
+280 
-288 EEHSTAAG
+288 
-296 PDRALVGGTLS
+296 
-307 FSADADEGYAP
+307 FSAFYCTIDGEKTTTVGATYRFTVTAEEGRVPVRAVYIATGENGQLIP
-318 TLAGYSVMLGDEV
+318 
-331 LSVGYAALLSVSGQK
+331 GYAALTGVNGRK
-346 AVYQM
+346 AHYEL
-351 TVPAGDALQIRIL
+351 TVPAASLLRIIPSC
-364 TDETPM
+364 ETVVQNY
-370 SCELSFYA
+370 ELSFYA

-385 KCVEKG
+385 KRVEKG

-449 YELIDSSEVTFGL
+449 YELIDSSEVTFGQ

-514 EYSLVK
+514 EYCLVK
-520 FVSDGAL
+520 FMVGGEL
-527 YDAELYERVS
+527 HDAKLYERVS
-537 GQTLRLPAEPTKP
+537 GQTLTLPAEPTKP
-550 GYTFLGWFGESDAP
+550 GYTFLGWFGEGDEP
-564 VTGDTPV
+564 VTDDTPV
-571 PLGGATYHAQWEQ
+571 PLDGATYHAEF
-584 NTYTVTLVNAEHVTL
+584 TV
-599 GVLPEDGKA
+599 
-608 QAGDT
+608 
-613 VVIGAYAQAGYES
+613 
-626 FFLYARTASG
+626 
-636 KPVALS
+636 
-642 QFGGEP
+642 
-648 YDVPDANGYCF
+648 
-659 VMPAEDVTVT
+659 
-669 VVEKSNLNTV
+669 
-679 QFLVDGQVYAFE
+679 
-691 YVKSGEAP
+691 
-699 TAPATPVKEG
+699 
-709 YTFVGWRAA
+709 
-718 SSGRLYAPDE
+718 
-728 EFDAITVNETYHAE
+728 
-742 FEINTYNLT
+742 NTYNLT
-751 YYRGADAD
+751 YYRGAEAD
-759 ASEFKCIL
+759 ASELKCIL

-849 LVRFVSDGQL
+849 MVRFVSDGQL

-867 GQTAE
+867 GQTAA
-872 IPAIDPTASGKVFLG
+872 IPETDPSAPGRTFLG
-887 WQYGDNLY
+887 WQYSDNLY
-895 SNNGVK
+895 SNDGVK

-1096 TVALADVAEKDGYV
+1096 TVALADAAEKDGYV

-1125 MASYVVKGDADFTA
+1125 MASYVVRGDADFTA

-1184 YWVNQDKEADKVM
+1184 YWVNQDKETDKVM

-1346 GNDRM
+1346 GNDQM

-1356 VMQEDGSCGYL
+1356 VLQEDGSCGYL

-1380 TVKAAHTVTF
+1380 TVKAAHAVTF

-1398 AIVPVGHDELLDA
+1398 AIVPVDHDELLDA

-1437 DPANDAVAES
+1437 DPANDTVAES

-1530 KESKEGINYYEFG
+1530 KESKDGINYYEFG

-1677 IESLDPS
+1677 VESLDPS

-1752 VTLKDGI
+1752 VTLKDGV

-1774 FAENSYTVYKD
+1774 FAENTYTVFKD
-1785 AASEAHG
+1785 AASEMHG
-1792 MVELNGLRENR
+1792 TVELNGLRENR

-1849 MTDAHDTAHAITFH
+1849 MTDAHDSAHAITFH

-1933 TVNALYGGKYYFDMP
+1933 TVNALYGGRYYFDMP

-1989 RVSMVSDAPVG
+1989 RVPMVSDAPVG

-2048 FLATVNGTVTEKFTG
+2048 FLATANGTVTEKFTG
-2063 ADNAAEYRLDTTVF
+2063 ADNTAEYRLDTTVF

-2180 MDPVTIT
+2180 LDPVTIT

-2196 ASIAAQS
+2196 ASIVAQS

-2212 TGTKPAVDTIHGEAL
+2212 TGAKPAVDTI
-2227 TLSFL
+2227 
-2232 MPACDLTY
+2232 
-2240 TVDYEKCDFS
+2240 
-2250 ITTVFDAER
+2250 R
-2259 GTVTTDPANIAQLD
+2259 GD
-2273 DIVTVTVEPKI
+2273 
-2284 GYVCTSVTVTYE
+2284 
-2296 DGEKSLILTEV
+2296 
-2307 GENRYTFTMPAN
+2307 
-2319 AVVVTVVFSYDT
+2319 
-2331 YTLTKAADCETDGMI
+2331 
-2346 SVNGSVA
+2346 
-2353 TETSFEYRFMDPVT
+2353 
-2367 ITATPKDGYYV
+2367 
-2378 ASIAAQSAD
+2378 
-2387 GSEKFEITGTKP
+2387 
-2399 AVDTIHGEAL
+2399 AL

-2438 AERGTVT
+2438 AEHGTVT
-2445 TAPANIAQLNDIVT
+2445 TAPANIAQLDDIVT

-2538 DYLDTVTVSVTPAA
+2538 DYLDTVTVSVTPAV

-2559 TVDGGKITVNEEIKQ
+2559 TVDGGKITVNEEIKR

-2589 VEVKI
+2589 VEVKL

-2814 TMFMDR
+2814 TVFMER

>member
-56 RSEEYAVQVDTDGA
+56 RSEEYAVQVDADGA

-82 FPNAEFRGRLS
+82 FPNAEFRGRLL

-99 WTGVGSTV
+99 WTGVGPTV
-107 AYDAGTK
+107 AYDADTK

-157 DIVKIPAVPASGD
+157 DIVTIPAVPASGD

-205 ELELEPAYLDLTDRH
+205 ELELESAYLDLTDRH

-273 LRAQWVA
+273 LRAQWA
-280 DEIPVTYI
+280 ANEIPVTYI
-288 EEHSTAAG
+288 KEHCTAAG
-296 PDRALVGGTLS
+296 PDHALVGGTLS

-364 TDETPM
+364 ADETPM
-370 SCELSFYA
+370 SYELSFYA

-385 KCVEKG
+385 KRVEKG

-410 TDGTENVEVG
+410 TDGTDNVEVG

-431 WYAVYE
+431 WYAIYE
-437 EATYT
+437 EAAYT

-449 YELIDSSEVTFGL
+449 YELIDSSEVTFGQ

-514 EYSLVK
+514 EYCLVK
-520 FVSDGAL
+520 FVVGGEL
-527 YDAELYERVS
+527 HDAKLYERVS
-537 GQTLRLPAEPTKP
+537 GQTLTLPAEPTKP
-550 GYTFLGWFGESDAP
+550 GYTFLGWFGEGDEP

-571 PLGGATYHAQWEQ
+571 PLDGATYHAEF
-584 NTYTVTLVNAEHVTL
+584 TV
-599 GVLPEDGKA
+599 
-608 QAGDT
+608 
-613 VVIGAYAQAGYES
+613 
-626 FFLYARTASG
+626 
-636 KPVALS
+636 
-642 QFGGEP
+642 
-648 YDVPDANGYCF
+648 
-659 VMPAEDVTVT
+659 
-669 VVEKSNLNTV
+669 
-679 QFLVDGQVYAFE
+679 
-691 YVKSGEAP
+691 
-699 TAPATPVKEG
+699 
-709 YTFVGWRAA
+709 
-718 SSGRLYAPDE
+718 
-728 EFDAITVNETYHAE
+728 
-742 FEINTYNLT
+742 NTYNLT
-751 YYRGADAD
+751 YYRGAEAD

-801 AEPMLPGYVFKG
+801 AEPMLSGYVFKG

-849 LVRFVSDGQL
+849 MVRFVSDGQL

-867 GQTAE
+867 GQTAA
-872 IPAIDPTASGKVFLG
+872 IPETDPSAPGKMFLG
-887 WQYGDNLY
+887 WQYGDSLY
-895 SNNGVK
+895 SNDGVK

-1125 MASYVVKGDADFTA
+1125 MASYLVRGDADFTA

-1346 GNDRM
+1346 GNDQM

-1356 VMQEDGSCGYL
+1356 VLQEDGSCGYL

-1398 AIVPVGHDELLDA
+1398 AIVPVDHDELLDA

-1475 SGANSNDLLEGD
+1475 SGANSSDLLEGD

-1530 KESKEGINYYEFG
+1530 KESKDGINYYEFG

-1792 MVELNGLRENR
+1792 TVELNGLRENR

-1881 ISDDCAEASVEYT
+1881 ISDDCAEATVEYT

-1933 TVNALYGGKYYFDMP
+1933 TVNALYGGRYYFDMP

-1989 RVSMVSDAPVG
+1989 RVPMVSDAPVG

-2023 NADFVIVKERT
+2023 NADFVIVKDRT

-2048 FLATVNGTVTEKFTG
+2048 FLATANGTVTEKFTG
-2063 ADNAAEYRLDTTVF
+2063 ADNTAEYRLDTTVF

-2092 IDAVRVFTATG
+2092 IDAIRVFTATG

-2137 DVIVAVTF
+2137 DVIVSVTF

-2180 MDPVTIT
+2180 LDPVTIT

-2212 TGTKPAVDTIHGEAL
+2212 TGTKPAVDTI
-2227 TLSFL
+2227 
-2232 MPACDLTY
+2232 
-2240 TVDYEKCDFS
+2240 
-2250 ITTVFDAER
+2250 R
-2259 GTVTTDPANIAQLD
+2259 GD
-2273 DIVTVTVEPKI
+2273 
-2284 GYVCTSVTVTYE
+2284 
-2296 DGEKSLILTEV
+2296 
-2307 GENRYTFTMPAN
+2307 
-2319 AVVVTVVFSYDT
+2319 
-2331 YTLTKAADCETDGMI
+2331 
-2346 SVNGSVA
+2346 
-2353 TETSFEYRFMDPVT
+2353 
-2367 ITATPKDGYYV
+2367 
-2378 ASIAAQSAD
+2378 
-2387 GSEKFEITGTKP
+2387 
-2399 AVDTIHGEAL
+2399 AL

-2438 AERGTVT
+2438 AEHGTVT
-2445 TAPANIAQLNDIVT
+2445 TAPANIAQLDDIVT

-2501 AVTVTALFEE
+2501 AVTVTALFEK

-2538 DYLDTVTVSVTPAA
+2538 DYLDTVTVSVTPAV

-2559 TVDGGKITVNEEIKQ
+2559 TVDGGKITVNEEIKR

-2589 VEVKI
+2589 VEVKL

-2715 NGVSEMLFAPYI
+2715 NGVSETLFAPYI

-2794 MAAIMYRYCAYI
+2794 MAAIMYRYCEYI

-2814 TMFMDR
+2814 TVFMER

>member
-56 RSEEYAVQVDTDGA
+56 RSEEYAVQVDADGA

-82 FPNAEFRGRLS
+82 FPNAEFRGRLL

-99 WTGVGSTV
+99 WTGVGPTV
-107 AYDAGTK
+107 AYDADTK

-181 GRQYLPGGEAR
+181 GRQYLAGGEIR

-273 LRAQWVA
+273 LRAQWA
-280 DEIPVTYI
+280 ANEIPVTYI
-288 EEHSTAAG
+288 KEHCTAAG
-296 PDRALVGGTLS
+296 PDHALVGGTLS

-370 SCELSFYA
+370 SYELSFYA

-385 KCVEKG
+385 KRVEKG

-449 YELIDSSEVTFGL
+449 YELIDSSEVTFGQ

-514 EYSLVK
+514 EYCLVK
-520 FVSDGAL
+520 FMVGGEL
-527 YDAELYERVS
+527 HDAKLYERVS
-537 GQTLRLPAEPTKP
+537 GQTLTLPAEPTKP

-564 VTGDTPV
+564 VTDDTPV
-571 PLGGATYHAQWEQ
+571 PLDGATYHAEF
-584 NTYTVTLVNAEHVTL
+584 TV
-599 GVLPEDGKA
+599 
-608 QAGDT
+608 
-613 VVIGAYAQAGYES
+613 
-626 FFLYARTASG
+626 
-636 KPVALS
+636 
-642 QFGGEP
+642 
-648 YDVPDANGYCF
+648 
-659 VMPAEDVTVT
+659 
-669 VVEKSNLNTV
+669 
-679 QFLVDGQVYAFE
+679 
-691 YVKSGEAP
+691 
-699 TAPATPVKEG
+699 
-709 YTFVGWRAA
+709 
-718 SSGRLYAPDE
+718 
-728 EFDAITVNETYHAE
+728 
-742 FEINTYNLT
+742 NTYNLT
-751 YYRGADAD
+751 YYRGAEAD
-759 ASEFKCIL
+759 ASELKCIL

-819 YLHPAGAQYTM
+819 YLHPAVKYTM

-887 WQYGDNLY
+887 WQYGDSLY

-934 DETVSDLRYG
+934 DETVSDLSYG

-1125 MASYVVKGDADFTA
+1125 TASYVVRGDADFTA

-1300 SRFSIFAAP
+1300 SRFSIFADP

-1346 GNDRM
+1346 GNDQM

-1356 VMQEDGSCGYL
+1356 VLQEDGSCGYL

-1475 SGANSNDLLEGD
+1475 SGANSSDLLEGD

-1530 KESKEGINYYEFG
+1530 KESKDGINYYEFG

-1774 FAENSYTVYKD
+1774 FAENTYTVFKD

-1792 MVELNGLRENR
+1792 TVELNGLRENR

-1844 ENADV
+1844 ENADI

-1933 TVNALYGGKYYFDMP
+1933 TVNALYGGRYYFDMP

-1989 RVSMVSDAPVG
+1989 RVPMVSDAPVG

-2023 NADFVIVKERT
+2023 NADFVIVKDRT

-2063 ADNAAEYRLDTTVF
+2063 ADNAAEYRLDATVF

-2103 DGHDLDVKYTVSDTA
+2103 DGHDLDVKYTVSDTT

-2145 RKACYTLTKAAD
+2145 RKACYTLTKADD

-2180 MDPVTIT
+2180 LDPVTIT

-2212 TGTKPAVDTIHGEAL
+2212 TGTKPAVDTI
-2227 TLSFL
+2227 
-2232 MPACDLTY
+2232 
-2240 TVDYEKCDFS
+2240 
-2250 ITTVFDAER
+2250 R
-2259 GTVTTDPANIAQLD
+2259 GD
-2273 DIVTVTVEPKI
+2273 
-2284 GYVCTSVTVTYE
+2284 
-2296 DGEKSLILTEV
+2296 
-2307 GENRYTFTMPAN
+2307 
-2319 AVVVTVVFSYDT
+2319 
-2331 YTLTKAADCETDGMI
+2331 
-2346 SVNGSVA
+2346 
-2353 TETSFEYRFMDPVT
+2353 
-2367 ITATPKDGYYV
+2367 
-2378 ASIAAQSAD
+2378 
-2387 GSEKFEITGTKP
+2387 
-2399 AVDTIHGEAL
+2399 AL

-2445 TAPANIAQLNDIVT
+2445 TAPANIAQLDDIVT

-2538 DYLDTVTVSVTPAA
+2538 DYLDTVTVSVTPAV

-2559 TVDGGKITVNEEIKQ
+2559 TVDGGKITVNEEIKR

-2589 VEVKI
+2589 VEVKL

-2649 VNGKTVPVNYV
+2649 VNGKTVPVSYV

-2794 MAAIMYRYCAYI
+2794 MAAIMYRYCEYI

>member
-56 RSEEYAVQVDTDGA
+56 RSEEYAVQVDADGA

-93 TKLFDG
+93 NKLFDG
-99 WTGVGSTV
+99 WTGVGPTV
-107 AYDAGTK
+107 AYDADTK

-157 DIVKIPAVPASGD
+157 DIVTIPAVPASGD

-181 GRQYLPGGEAR
+181 GRQYLPRGEAR

-273 LRAQWVA
+273 LRAQWA
-280 DEIPVTYI
+280 ANEIPVTYI
-288 EEHSTAAG
+288 EEHCTAAG
-296 PDRALVGGTLS
+296 PDHALVGGTLS

-351 TVPAGDALQIRIL
+351 TVPAGDALQIRVL

-385 KCVEKG
+385 KRVEKG

-514 EYSLVK
+514 EYCLVK
-520 FVSDGAL
+520 FMVGGGL
-527 YDAELYERVS
+527 HDAKLYERVT
-537 GQTLRLPAEPTKP
+537 GQTLTLPAEPTKP

-564 VTGDTPV
+564 VTDDTPV
-571 PLGGATYHAQWEQ
+571 PLDGATYHAEF
-584 NTYTVTLVNAEHVTL
+584 TV
-599 GVLPEDGKA
+599 
-608 QAGDT
+608 
-613 VVIGAYAQAGYES
+613 
-626 FFLYARTASG
+626 
-636 KPVALS
+636 
-642 QFGGEP
+642 
-648 YDVPDANGYCF
+648 
-659 VMPAEDVTVT
+659 
-669 VVEKSNLNTV
+669 
-679 QFLVDGQVYAFE
+679 
-691 YVKSGEAP
+691 
-699 TAPATPVKEG
+699 
-709 YTFVGWRAA
+709 
-718 SSGRLYAPDE
+718 
-728 EFDAITVNETYHAE
+728 
-742 FEINTYNLT
+742 NTYNLT
-751 YYRGADAD
+751 YYRGAEAD
-759 ASEFKCIL
+759 ASELKCIL

-867 GQTAE
+867 GQNAA
-872 IPAIDPTASGKVFLG
+872 IPETDPSAPGRTFLG
-887 WQYGDNLY
+887 WQYGDKLY

-901 DFTVEANEARE
+901 DFTVKANEARE

-988 IWTEVPAGKAAV
+988 IWTEVPAGKTAV

-1056 DADDLIVYTAVYTRN
+1056 DADNLIVYTAVYTRN

-1125 MASYVVKGDADFTA
+1125 MASYVVRGDADFTA

-1170 AAPGAPTVSGKTFL
+1170 AAPGAPTVSGKTFR
-1184 YWVNQDKEADKVM
+1184 YWVNKENATDLVM

-1346 GNDRM
+1346 GNDQM

-1356 VMQEDGSCGYL
+1356 VLQEDGSCGYL

-1398 AIVPVGHDELLDA
+1398 AIVPVDHDELLDA

-1437 DPANDAVAES
+1437 DPANDTIAES

-1530 KESKEGINYYEFG
+1530 KETKDGINYYEFG

-1774 FAENSYTVYKD
+1774 FAENTYTVYKD

-1792 MVELNGLRENR
+1792 TVELNGLRENR

-1844 ENADV
+1844 ESADV

-1881 ISDDCAEASVEYT
+1881 ISDDCTEASVEYT

-1933 TVNALYGGKYYFDMP
+1933 TVNALYGGRYYFDMP

-1955 VETMK
+1955 VETVK

-1989 RVSMVSDAPVG
+1989 RVPMVSDAPVG

-2048 FLATVNGTVTEKFTG
+2048 FLATANGTVTEKFTG

-2118 YTFLIPATYKPDV
+2118 YTLLIPATYKPDV

-2180 MDPVTIT
+2180 LDPVTIT

-2212 TGTKPAVDTIHGEAL
+2212 TGAKPAVDTI
-2227 TLSFL
+2227 
-2232 MPACDLTY
+2232 
-2240 TVDYEKCDFS
+2240 
-2250 ITTVFDAER
+2250 R
-2259 GTVTTDPANIAQLD
+2259 GD
-2273 DIVTVTVEPKI
+2273 
-2284 GYVCTSVTVTYE
+2284 
-2296 DGEKSLILTEV
+2296 
-2307 GENRYTFTMPAN
+2307 
-2319 AVVVTVVFSYDT
+2319 
-2331 YTLTKAADCETDGMI
+2331 
-2346 SVNGSVA
+2346 
-2353 TETSFEYRFMDPVT
+2353 
-2367 ITATPKDGYYV
+2367 
-2378 ASIAAQSAD
+2378 
-2387 GSEKFEITGTKP
+2387 
-2399 AVDTIHGEAL
+2399 AL

-2438 AERGTVT
+2438 AKQGTVT
-2445 TAPANIAQLNDIVT
+2445 TAPANIAQLDDIVT

-2488 IAENRYTFTMPAA
+2488 IAENRCTFTMPAA

-2538 DYLDTVTVSVTPAA
+2538 DYLDTVTVSVTPAV

-2559 TVDGGKITVNEEIKQ
+2559 TVDGGKITVNEEIKR

-2589 VEVKI
+2589 VEVKL

-2665 YIETWSFTMPASNVA
+2665 YIETWSFTMPASNVT

-2794 MAAIMYRYCAYI
+2794 MAAIMYRYCEYI

>member
-56 RSEEYAVQVDTDGA
+56 RSEEYAVQVDADGA

-93 TKLFDG
+93 NKLFDG
-99 WTGVGSTV
+99 WTGVGPTV
-107 AYDAGTK
+107 AYDADTK

-199 MPRGTT
+199 IPRGTT

-273 LRAQWVA
+273 LRAQWAA

-288 EEHSTAAG
+288 EEHCTAAG
-296 PDRALVGGTLS
+296 PDHALVGGTLS

-351 TVPAGDALQIRIL
+351 TVPAGDALQIRY
-364 TDETPM
+364 
-370 SCELSFYA
+370 ELSFYA

-385 KCVEKG
+385 KRVEKG

-431 WYAVYE
+431 WYAVYK

-449 YELIDSSEVTFGL
+449 YELIDSSEVTFGQ

-514 EYSLVK
+514 EYCLVK
-520 FVSDGAL
+520 FMVGGEL
-527 YDAELYERVS
+527 HDAKLYERVT
-537 GQTLRLPAEPTKP
+537 GQTLTLPAEPTKP

-564 VTGDTPV
+564 VTDDTPV
-571 PLGGATYHAQWEQ
+571 PLDGATYHAEF
-584 NTYTVTLVNAEHVTL
+584 TV
-599 GVLPEDGKA
+599 
-608 QAGDT
+608 
-613 VVIGAYAQAGYES
+613 
-626 FFLYARTASG
+626 
-636 KPVALS
+636 
-642 QFGGEP
+642 
-648 YDVPDANGYCF
+648 
-659 VMPAEDVTVT
+659 
-669 VVEKSNLNTV
+669 
-679 QFLVDGQVYAFE
+679 
-691 YVKSGEAP
+691 
-699 TAPATPVKEG
+699 
-709 YTFVGWRAA
+709 
-718 SSGRLYAPDE
+718 
-728 EFDAITVNETYHAE
+728 
-742 FEINTYNLT
+742 NTYNLT
-751 YYRGADAD
+751 YYRGAEAD
-759 ASEFKCIL
+759 ASELKCIL

-849 LVRFVSDGQL
+849 MVRFVSDGQL

-867 GQTAE
+867 GQNAE

-887 WQYGDNLY
+887 WQYGDKLY

-1125 MASYVVKGDADFTA
+1125 MASYVVRGDADFTA

-1346 GNDRM
+1346 GNDQM

-1356 VMQEDGSCGYL
+1356 VLQEDGSCGYL

-1398 AIVPVGHDELLDA
+1398 AIVPVDHDELLDA
-1411 ALVPQVEKTGYEFS
+1411 TLVPQVEKTGYEFS

-1530 KESKEGINYYEFG
+1530 KESKDGINYYEFG

-1677 IESLDPS
+1677 IESLDPN

-1774 FAENSYTVYKD
+1774 FAENSYTVFKD

-1792 MVELNGLRENR
+1792 TVELNGLRENR

-1933 TVNALYGGKYYFDMP
+1933 TVNALYGGRYYFDMP

-1989 RVSMVSDAPVG
+1989 RVPMVSDAPVG
-2000 YHFVGWTS
+2000 CHFVGWTS

-2048 FLATVNGTVTEKFTG
+2048 FLATANGTVTEKFTG

-2145 RKACYTLTKAAD
+2145 RKTCYTLTKAAD

-2180 MDPVTIT
+2180 LDPVTIT

-2196 ASIAAQS
+2196 ASIVAQS

-2212 TGTKPAVDTIHGEAL
+2212 TGTKPAVDTIRGDAL

-2259 GTVTTDPANIAQLD
+2259 GTVTTAPANIAQLD
-2273 DIVTVTVEPKI
+2273 
-2284 GYVCTSVTVTYE
+2284 
-2296 DGEKSLILTEV
+2296 
-2307 GENRYTFTMPAN
+2307 
-2319 AVVVTVVFSYDT
+2319 
-2331 YTLTKAADCETDGMI
+2331 
-2346 SVNGSVA
+2346 
-2353 TETSFEYRFMDPVT
+2353 
-2367 ITATPKDGYYV
+2367 
-2378 ASIAAQSAD
+2378 
-2387 GSEKFEITGTKP
+2387 
-2399 AVDTIHGEAL
+2399 
-2409 TLSFLMPACDLT
+2409 
-2421 YTVDYEK
+2421 
-2428 CDFSVTTVFD
+2428 
-2438 AERGTVT
+2438 
-2445 TAPANIAQLNDIVT
+2445 DIVT

-2559 TVDGGKITVNEEIKQ
+2559 TVDGGKITVNEEIKR

-2589 VEVKI
+2589 VEVKL

-2794 MAAIMYRYCAYI
+2794 MAAIMYRYCEYI

>member
-56 RSEEYAVQVDTDGA
+56 RSEEYAVQVDADGA
-70 FELALPAGFEEV
+70 FELALPSGFEEV
-82 FPNAEFRGRLS
+82 FPNAEFRGRLL

-99 WTGVGSTV
+99 WTGVGPTV
-107 AYDAGTK
+107 AYDADTK

-181 GRQYLPGGEAR
+181 GRQYLAGGEIR

-239 DGETVPTPPD
+239 DGETVPTPPYIEKY
-249 VGRLGYT
+249 GYT
-256 FDGWDGDL
+256 FATWDGINDL
-264 SAPVTENLV
+264 NDRITENRV
-273 LRAQWVA
+273 IRARWNAKTIGVQ
-280 DEIPVTYI
+280 
-288 EEHSTAAG
+288 
-296 PDRALVGGTLS
+296 
-307 FSADADEGYAP
+307 FSAFYCTIDGEKTTTVGATYRFTVTAEEGRVPVRAVYIATGENGQLIP
-318 TLAGYSVMLGDEV
+318 
-331 LSVGYAALLSVSGQK
+331 GYAALTGVNGRK
-346 AVYQM
+346 AHYEL
-351 TVPAGDALQIRIL
+351 TVPAASLLRIIPSC
-364 TDETPM
+364 ETVVQNY
-370 SCELSFYA
+370 ELSFYA

-385 KCVEKG
+385 KRVEKG

-449 YELIDSSEVTFGL
+449 YELIDSSEVTFGQ

-514 EYSLVK
+514 EYCLVK
-520 FVSDGAL
+520 FMVGGEL
-527 YDAELYERVS
+527 HDAKLYERVT
-537 GQTLRLPAEPTKP
+537 GQTLTLPAEPTKP
-550 GYTFLGWFGESDAP
+550 GYTFVGWFGEGDEP
-564 VTGDTPV
+564 VTDDTPV
-571 PLGGATYHAQWEQ
+571 PLDGATYHAEF
-584 NTYTVTLVNAEHVTL
+584 TV
-599 GVLPEDGKA
+599 
-608 QAGDT
+608 
-613 VVIGAYAQAGYES
+613 
-626 FFLYARTASG
+626 
-636 KPVALS
+636 
-642 QFGGEP
+642 
-648 YDVPDANGYCF
+648 
-659 VMPAEDVTVT
+659 
-669 VVEKSNLNTV
+669 
-679 QFLVDGQVYAFE
+679 
-691 YVKSGEAP
+691 
-699 TAPATPVKEG
+699 
-709 YTFVGWRAA
+709 
-718 SSGRLYAPDE
+718 
-728 EFDAITVNETYHAE
+728 
-742 FEINTYNLT
+742 NTYNLT
-751 YYRGADAD
+751 YYRGAEAD
-759 ASEFKCIL
+759 ASELKCIL

-789 LPDVTFGDTVVL
+789 LPNVTFGDTVVL

-849 LVRFVSDGQL
+849 MVRFVSDGQL
-859 YSAYLAFD
+859 YSAYLAFN

-887 WQYGDNLY
+887 WQHGDKLY

-934 DETVSDLRYG
+934 DETVSDLSYG

-1096 TVALADVAEKDGYV
+1096 TVALADIAEKDGYV

-1125 MASYVVKGDADFTA
+1125 MASYVVRGDADFTA

-1258 TVGLVYTDGLSTVV
+1258 TVGLVYADGLSTVV

-1346 GNDRM
+1346 GNDQM

-1356 VMQEDGSCGYL
+1356 VLQEDGSCGYL

-1398 AIVPVGHDELLDA
+1398 AIVPVDHDELLDA

-1475 SGANSNDLLEGD
+1475 SGANSSDLLEGD

-1530 KESKEGINYYEFG
+1530 KKSKDGINYYEFG

-1792 MVELNGLRENR
+1792 TVELNGLRENR

-1810 EVTVTVTPDDGYQ
+1810 EVTVTVTPHDGYQ

-1933 TVNALYGGKYYFDMP
+1933 TVNALYGGRYYFDMP

-1989 RVSMVSDAPVG
+1989 RVPMVSDAPVG

-2048 FLATVNGTVTEKFTG
+2048 FLATANGTVTEKFTG
-2063 ADNAAEYRLDTTVF
+2063 ADNTAEYRLDTTVF

-2145 RKACYTLTKAAD
+2145 RKACYTLTKADD

-2180 MDPVTIT
+2180 LDPVTIT

-2212 TGTKPAVDTIHGEAL
+2212 TGTKPAVDTI
-2227 TLSFL
+2227 
-2232 MPACDLTY
+2232 
-2240 TVDYEKCDFS
+2240 
-2250 ITTVFDAER
+2250 R
-2259 GTVTTDPANIAQLD
+2259 GD
-2273 DIVTVTVEPKI
+2273 
-2284 GYVCTSVTVTYE
+2284 
-2296 DGEKSLILTEV
+2296 
-2307 GENRYTFTMPAN
+2307 
-2319 AVVVTVVFSYDT
+2319 
-2331 YTLTKAADCETDGMI
+2331 
-2346 SVNGSVA
+2346 
-2353 TETSFEYRFMDPVT
+2353 
-2367 ITATPKDGYYV
+2367 
-2378 ASIAAQSAD
+2378 
-2387 GSEKFEITGTKP
+2387 
-2399 AVDTIHGEAL
+2399 AL

-2438 AERGTVT
+2438 AEQGTVT
-2445 TAPANIAQLNDIVT
+2445 TAPANIAQLDDIVT

-2488 IAENRYTFTMPAA
+2488 IAKNRYTFTMPAA

-2538 DYLDTVTVSVTPAA
+2538 DYLDTVTVSVTPAV

-2559 TVDGGKITVNEEIKQ
+2559 TVDGGKITVNEEIKR

-2589 VEVKI
+2589 VEVKL

-2794 MAAIMYRYCAYI
+2794 MAAIMYRYCEYI

-2814 TMFMDR
+2814 TMFMER

>member
-56 RSEEYAVQVDTDGA
+56 RSEEYAVQVDADGA

-93 TKLFDG
+93 NKLFDG
-99 WTGVGSTV
+99 WTGVGPTV
-107 AYDAGTK
+107 AYDADTK

-143 VSFGDDIRENLTWN
+143 VRFGDDIRENLTWN
-157 DIVKIPAVPASGD
+157 DIVTIPAVPASGD

-239 DGETVPTPPD
+239 DGETVPTPPYIEKY
-249 VGRLGYT
+249 GYT
-256 FDGWDGDL
+256 FATWDGINDL
-264 SAPVTENLV
+264 NDRITENRV
-273 LRAQWVA
+273 IRARWNAKTIGVQ
-280 DEIPVTYI
+280 
-288 EEHSTAAG
+288 
-296 PDRALVGGTLS
+296 
-307 FSADADEGYAP
+307 FSAFYCTIDGEKTTTVGATYRFTVTAEEGRVPVRAVYIATGENGQLIP
-318 TLAGYSVMLGDEV
+318 
-331 LSVGYAALLSVSGQK
+331 GYAALTGVNGRK
-346 AVYQM
+346 AHYEL
-351 TVPAGDALQIRIL
+351 TVPAASLLRIIPSC
-364 TDETPM
+364 ETVVQNY
-370 SCELSFYA
+370 ELSFYA

-385 KCVEKG
+385 KSVEKG
-391 GFVLAP
+391 GFVPAP

-449 YELIDSSEVTFGL
+449 YELIDSSEVTFGQ
-462 YFPVPEYT
+462 YFSVPEYT

-514 EYSLVK
+514 EYCLVK
-520 FVSDGAL
+520 FMVGGEL
-527 YDAELYERVS
+527 HDAKLYERVT
-537 GQTLRLPAEPTKP
+537 GQTLTLPAEPTKP
-550 GYTFLGWFGESDAP
+550 GYTFVGWFGEGDEP

-571 PLGGATYHAQWEQ
+571 PLDGATYHAEF
-584 NTYTVTLVNAEHVTL
+584 TV
-599 GVLPEDGKA
+599 
-608 QAGDT
+608 
-613 VVIGAYAQAGYES
+613 
-626 FFLYARTASG
+626 
-636 KPVALS
+636 
-642 QFGGEP
+642 
-648 YDVPDANGYCF
+648 
-659 VMPAEDVTVT
+659 
-669 VVEKSNLNTV
+669 
-679 QFLVDGQVYAFE
+679 
-691 YVKSGEAP
+691 
-699 TAPATPVKEG
+699 
-709 YTFVGWRAA
+709 
-718 SSGRLYAPDE
+718 
-728 EFDAITVNETYHAE
+728 
-742 FEINTYNLT
+742 NTYNLT
-751 YYRGADAD
+751 YYRGAEAD
-759 ASEFKCIL
+759 ASELKCIL

-830 PAHDVL
+830 PARDEQ
-836 LTAVWEV
+836 LTAVWEK

-849 LVRFVSDGQL
+849 LVRFVNDGQL

-887 WQYGDNLY
+887 WQHGDKLY

-934 DETVSDLRYG
+934 DETVSDLHYG
-944 ELHVLHDAPERAGYL
+944 ELHVLHDAPEREGFL
-959 FGGWEELETGAVY
+959 FSGWADAETGARY
-972 NARQAVSITCD
+972 SARQAVAITSD

-988 IWTEVPAGKAAV
+988 VWMEVPAGKAAV

-1013 VDKGSNGVAPETA
+1013 VDKGSNGIAPETA

-1071 SYKLHFNLDG
+1071 SYKLHFNPDG

-1125 MASYVVKGDADFTA
+1125 MASYVVRGDADFTA

-1235 TERVAVGTEI
+1235 SERVAVGTEI

-1346 GNDRM
+1346 GNDQM

-1356 VMQEDGSCGYL
+1356 VLQEDGSCGYL

-1398 AIVPVGHDELLDA
+1398 AIVPVDHDELLDA

-1437 DPANDAVAES
+1437 DPASDAVAES

-1475 SGANSNDLLEGD
+1475 SGANSSDLLEGD
-1487 KLTAKAGADVLVRFA
+1487 KLTAKAGTDVLVRFA

-1530 KESKEGINYYEFG
+1530 KESKDGINYYEFG

-1606 AEVTACF
+1606 AEVTARF
-1613 NDGISLKSV
+1613 NDGISIQSI
-1622 PDGTLS
+1622 PDATLS

-1677 IESLDPS
+1677 IESLDPN

-1774 FAENSYTVYKD
+1774 FAENTYTVFKD
-1785 AASEAHG
+1785 AASEMHG

-1803 IPADYKQ
+1803 ISADYKQ

-1933 TVNALYGGKYYFDMP
+1933 TVNALYGGRYYFDMP

-1989 RVSMVSDAPVG
+1989 RVPMVSDAPVG

-2048 FLATVNGTVTEKFTG
+2048 FLATANGTVTEKFTG
-2063 ADNAAEYRLDTTVF
+2063 ADNTAEYRLDTTVF

-2180 MDPVTIT
+2180 LDPVTIT

-2196 ASIAAQS
+2196 ASIVAQS

-2212 TGTKPAVDTIHGEAL
+2212 TGAKPAVDTIRGDAL

-2250 ITTVFDAER
+2250 ITTVYDAER

-2273 DIVTVTVEPKI
+2273 DIVTVTIEPKT
-2284 GYVCTSVTVTYE
+2284 GYVCTAVTVTYE
-2296 DGEKSLILTEV
+2296 NGEKSLLLTEV
-2307 GENRYTFTMPAN
+2307 G
-2319 AVVVTVVFSYDT
+2319 
-2331 YTLTKAADCETDGMI
+2331 
-2346 SVNGSVA
+2346 
-2353 TETSFEYRFMDPVT
+2353 
-2367 ITATPKDGYYV
+2367 
-2378 ASIAAQSAD
+2378 
-2387 GSEKFEITGTKP
+2387 
-2399 AVDTIHGEAL
+2399 
-2409 TLSFLMPACDLT
+2409 
-2421 YTVDYEK
+2421 
-2428 CDFSVTTVFD
+2428 
-2438 AERGTVT
+2438 
-2445 TAPANIAQLNDIVT
+2445 
-2459 VTVEPK
+2459 
-2465 PGYRLASLTATY
+2465 
-2477 AGGEKSLVLTE
+2477 
-2488 IAENRYTFTMPAA
+2488 ENRYTFTMPAA

-2589 VEVKI
+2589 VEVKL

-2814 TMFMDR
+2814 TVFMER

>member
-56 RSEEYAVQVDTDGA
+56 RSEEYAVQVDADGA

-82 FPNAEFRGRLS
+82 FPNAEFRGRLL

-99 WTGVGSTV
+99 WTGVGPTV
-107 AYDAGTK
+107 AYDADTK

-157 DIVKIPAVPASGD
+157 DIVTIPAVPASGD

-273 LRAQWVA
+273 LRAQWA
-280 DEIPVTYI
+280 ANEIPVTYI
-288 EEHSTAAG
+288 EEQCTATG
-296 PDRALVGGTLS
+296 PDHALVGGTLS

-364 TDETPM
+364 ADETPM
-370 SCELSFYA
+370 SYELSFYA

-385 KCVEKG
+385 KRVEKG

-449 YELIDSSEVTFGL
+449 YELIDSSEVTFGQ

-514 EYSLVK
+514 EYCLVK
-520 FVSDGAL
+520 FMVGGEL
-527 YDAELYERVS
+527 HDAKLYERVS
-537 GQTLRLPAEPTKP
+537 GQTLTLPAEPTKP
-550 GYTFLGWFGESDAP
+550 GYTFVGWFGESDAP
-564 VTGDTPV
+564 VTDDTPV
-571 PLGGATYHAQWEQ
+571 PLDGATYHAEF
-584 NTYTVTLVNAEHVTL
+584 TV
-599 GVLPEDGKA
+599 
-608 QAGDT
+608 
-613 VVIGAYAQAGYES
+613 
-626 FFLYARTASG
+626 
-636 KPVALS
+636 
-642 QFGGEP
+642 
-648 YDVPDANGYCF
+648 
-659 VMPAEDVTVT
+659 
-669 VVEKSNLNTV
+669 
-679 QFLVDGQVYAFE
+679 
-691 YVKSGEAP
+691 
-699 TAPATPVKEG
+699 
-709 YTFVGWRAA
+709 
-718 SSGRLYAPDE
+718 
-728 EFDAITVNETYHAE
+728 
-742 FEINTYNLT
+742 NTYNLT
-751 YYRGADAD
+751 YYRGAEAD

-867 GQTAE
+867 GQNAA
-872 IPAIDPTASGKVFLG
+872 IPETDPSAPGRTFLG
-887 WQYGDNLY
+887 WQYGDSLY
-895 SNNGVK
+895 SNDGVK

-934 DETVSDLRYG
+934 DETVSDLHYG

-988 IWTEVPAGKAAV
+988 IWTEVPAGKTAV

-1300 SRFSIFAAP
+1300 SRFSIFADP

-1346 GNDRM
+1346 GNDQM

-1356 VMQEDGSCGYL
+1356 VLQEDGSCSYL

-1398 AIVPVGHDELLDA
+1398 AIVPVDHDELLDA

-1475 SGANSNDLLEGD
+1475 SGANSSDLLEGD

-1530 KESKEGINYYEFG
+1530 KESKDGINYYEFG

-1774 FAENSYTVYKD
+1774 FAENIYTVYKD

-1792 MVELNGLRENR
+1792 TVVLNGLRENR

-1933 TVNALYGGKYYFDMP
+1933 TVNALYGGRYYFDMP

-1989 RVSMVSDAPVG
+1989 RVPMVSDAPVG

-2180 MDPVTIT
+2180 LDPVTIT

-2212 TGTKPAVDTIHGEAL
+2212 TGTKPAVDTI
-2227 TLSFL
+2227 
-2232 MPACDLTY
+2232 
-2240 TVDYEKCDFS
+2240 
-2250 ITTVFDAER
+2250 R
-2259 GTVTTDPANIAQLD
+2259 GD
-2273 DIVTVTVEPKI
+2273 
-2284 GYVCTSVTVTYE
+2284 
-2296 DGEKSLILTEV
+2296 
-2307 GENRYTFTMPAN
+2307 
-2319 AVVVTVVFSYDT
+2319 
-2331 YTLTKAADCETDGMI
+2331 
-2346 SVNGSVA
+2346 
-2353 TETSFEYRFMDPVT
+2353 
-2367 ITATPKDGYYV
+2367 
-2378 ASIAAQSAD
+2378 
-2387 GSEKFEITGTKP
+2387 
-2399 AVDTIHGEAL
+2399 AL

-2428 CDFSVTTVFD
+2428 CDFSVTTVYD

-2445 TAPANIAQLNDIVT
+2445 TAPANIAQLDDIVT

-2538 DYLDTVTVSVTPAA
+2538 DYLDTVTVSVTPAV

-2559 TVDGGKITVNEEIKQ
+2559 TVDGGKITVNEEIKR

-2589 VEVKI
+2589 VEVKL

-2772 NGIVLGRSDTI
+2772 NGIVLGRSDAI

-2794 MAAIMYRYCAYI
+2794 MAAIIYRYCAYI

-2814 TMFMDR
+2814 TMFMER

>member
-56 RSEEYAVQVDTDGA
+56 RSEEYAVQVDADGA

-82 FPNAEFRGRLS
+82 FPNAEFRGRLL

-99 WTGVGSTV
+99 WTGVGPTV
-107 AYDAGTK
+107 AYDADTK

-157 DIVKIPAVPASGD
+157 DIVTIPAVPASGD

-181 GRQYLPGGEAR
+181 GRQYLAGGEIR

-256 FDGWDGDL
+256 FNGWDGDL

-273 LRAQWVA
+273 LRAQWA
-280 DEIPVTYI
+280 ANEIPVTYI
-288 EEHSTAAG
+288 KEHCTAAG
-296 PDRALVGGTLS
+296 PDHALVGGTLS

-364 TDETPM
+364 ADETPM

-385 KCVEKG
+385 KRVEKG

-449 YELIDSSEVTFGL
+449 YELIDSSEVTFGQ

-514 EYSLVK
+514 EYCLVK
-520 FVSDGAL
+520 FMVGGEL
-527 YDAELYERVS
+527 HDAKLYERVS
-537 GQTLRLPAEPTKP
+537 GQTLTLPAEPTKP
-550 GYTFLGWFGESDAP
+550 GYTFVGWFGESDAP
-564 VTGDTPV
+564 VTDDTPV
-571 PLGGATYHAQWEQ
+571 PLDGATYHAEF
-584 NTYTVTLVNAEHVTL
+584 TV
-599 GVLPEDGKA
+599 
-608 QAGDT
+608 
-613 VVIGAYAQAGYES
+613 
-626 FFLYARTASG
+626 
-636 KPVALS
+636 
-642 QFGGEP
+642 
-648 YDVPDANGYCF
+648 
-659 VMPAEDVTVT
+659 
-669 VVEKSNLNTV
+669 
-679 QFLVDGQVYAFE
+679 
-691 YVKSGEAP
+691 
-699 TAPATPVKEG
+699 
-709 YTFVGWRAA
+709 
-718 SSGRLYAPDE
+718 
-728 EFDAITVNETYHAE
+728 
-742 FEINTYNLT
+742 NTYNLT
-751 YYRGADAD
+751 YYRGAEAD

-867 GQTAE
+867 GQNAA
-872 IPAIDPTASGKVFLG
+872 IPETDPSAPGRTFLG
-887 WQYGDNLY
+887 WQYGDSLY
-895 SNNGVK
+895 SNDGVK

-934 DETVSDLRYG
+934 DETVSDLHYG

-988 IWTEVPAGKAAV
+988 IWTEVPAGKTAV

-1300 SRFSIFAAP
+1300 SRFSIFADP

-1346 GNDRM
+1346 GNDQM

-1475 SGANSNDLLEGD
+1475 SGANSSDLLEGD

-1530 KESKEGINYYEFG
+1530 KESKDGINYYEFG

-1774 FAENSYTVYKD
+1774 FAENTYTVFKD

-1792 MVELNGLRENR
+1792 TVELNGLRENR

-1924 RERVNLHTD
+1924 RERVNLHND
-1933 TVNALYGGKYYFDMP
+1933 TVNALYGGRYYFDMP

-1989 RVSMVSDAPVG
+1989 RVPMVSDAPVG

-2048 FLATVNGTVTEKFTG
+2048 FLATANGTVTEKFTG

-2180 MDPVTIT
+2180 LDPVTIT

-2196 ASIAAQS
+2196 ASIVAQS

-2212 TGTKPAVDTIHGEAL
+2212 TGNKPAVDTIRGDAL

-2250 ITTVFDAER
+2250 ITTVYDAE
-2259 GTVTTDPANIAQLD
+2259 
-2273 DIVTVTVEPKI
+2273 
-2284 GYVCTSVTVTYE
+2284 
-2296 DGEKSLILTEV
+2296 
-2307 GENRYTFTMPAN
+2307 
-2319 AVVVTVVFSYDT
+2319 
-2331 YTLTKAADCETDGMI
+2331 
-2346 SVNGSVA
+2346 
-2353 TETSFEYRFMDPVT
+2353 
-2367 ITATPKDGYYV
+2367 
-2378 ASIAAQSAD
+2378 
-2387 GSEKFEITGTKP
+2387 
-2399 AVDTIHGEAL
+2399 H
-2409 TLSFLMPACDLT
+2409 
-2421 YTVDYEK
+2421 
-2428 CDFSVTTVFD
+2428 
-2438 AERGTVT
+2438 GTVT
-2445 TAPANIAQLNDIVT
+2445 TAPANIAQLDDIVT

-2465 PGYRLASLTATY
+2465 PGYRLASLTVTY
-2477 AGGEKSLVLTE
+2477 EDGEKSLVLTE
-2488 IAENRYTFTMPAA
+2488 IAKNRYTFTMPAA

-2538 DYLDTVTVSVTPAA
+2538 DYLDTVTVSVTPAV

-2589 VEVKI
+2589 VEVKL

-2814 TMFMDR
+2814 TVFMER

>member
-1 MKHVSKRL
+1 
-9 VSMLLVL
+9 MLLVL

-56 RSEEYAVQVDTDGA
+56 RSEEYAVQVDADGA

-82 FPNAEFRGRLS
+82 FPNAEFRGRLL

-99 WTGVGSTV
+99 WTGVGPTV
-107 AYDAGTK
+107 AYDADAK

-181 GRQYLPGGEAR
+181 GRQYLAGGEIR

-227 LSGEVYRVDTVA
+227 LSGEVYRVDTVV

-273 LRAQWVA
+273 LRAQWA
-280 DEIPVTYI
+280 ANEIPVTYI
-288 EEHSTAAG
+288 KEHCTAAG
-296 PDRALVGGTLS
+296 PDHALVGGTLS

-364 TDETPM
+364 ADETPM
-370 SCELSFYA
+370 SYELSFYA

-385 KCVEKG
+385 KRVEKG

-449 YELIDSSEVTFGL
+449 YELIDSSEVTFGQ

-514 EYSLVK
+514 EYCLVK
-520 FVSDGAL
+520 FMVGGEL
-527 YDAELYERVS
+527 HDAKLYERVT
-537 GQTLRLPAEPTKP
+537 GQTLTLPAEPTKP

-564 VTGDTPV
+564 VTDDTPV
-571 PLGGATYHAQWEQ
+571 PLDGATYHAEF
-584 NTYTVTLVNAEHVTL
+584 TV
-599 GVLPEDGKA
+599 
-608 QAGDT
+608 
-613 VVIGAYAQAGYES
+613 
-626 FFLYARTASG
+626 
-636 KPVALS
+636 
-642 QFGGEP
+642 
-648 YDVPDANGYCF
+648 
-659 VMPAEDVTVT
+659 
-669 VVEKSNLNTV
+669 
-679 QFLVDGQVYAFE
+679 
-691 YVKSGEAP
+691 
-699 TAPATPVKEG
+699 
-709 YTFVGWRAA
+709 
-718 SSGRLYAPDE
+718 
-728 EFDAITVNETYHAE
+728 
-742 FEINTYNLT
+742 NTYNLT
-751 YYRGADAD
+751 YYRGAEAD

-872 IPAIDPTASGKVFLG
+872 IPETDPSAPGRTFLG
-887 WQYGDNLY
+887 WQYGDKLY

-1125 MASYVVKGDADFTA
+1125 MASYVVRGDADFTA

-1155 GILYGYEPVSEGQQV
+1155 GIFYGYEPVSEGQQV

-1258 TVGLVYTDGLSTVV
+1258 AVGLVYTDGLSTVV

-1346 GNDRM
+1346 GNDQM

-1356 VMQEDGSCGYL
+1356 VLQEDGSCGYL
-1367 FTMPAADVTLQTV
+1367 FTMPTADVTLQTV

-1398 AIVPVGHDELLDA
+1398 AIVPVDHDELLDA

-1475 SGANSNDLLEGD
+1475 SGSNSNDLLEGD
-1487 KLTAKAGADVLVRFA
+1487 KLIAKAGADVLVRFA

-1530 KESKEGINYYEFG
+1530 KESKDGINYYEFG

-1568 NLPEA
+1568 NRPEA

-1677 IESLDPS
+1677 IESLDPN

-1792 MVELNGLRENR
+1792 TVELNGLRENR
-1803 IPADYKQ
+1803 ISADYKQ

-1933 TVNALYGGKYYFDMP
+1933 TVNALYGGRYYFDMP

-1989 RVSMVSDAPVG
+1989 RVPMVSDAPVG

-2048 FLATVNGTVTEKFTG
+2048 FLATANGTVTEKFTG

-2103 DGHDLDVKYTVSDTA
+2103 DGHDLDVKYTVSGTA

-2180 MDPVTIT
+2180 LDPVTIT

-2212 TGTKPAVDTIHGEAL
+2212 TGTKPAVDTI
-2227 TLSFL
+2227 
-2232 MPACDLTY
+2232 
-2240 TVDYEKCDFS
+2240 
-2250 ITTVFDAER
+2250 R
-2259 GTVTTDPANIAQLD
+2259 GD
-2273 DIVTVTVEPKI
+2273 
-2284 GYVCTSVTVTYE
+2284 
-2296 DGEKSLILTEV
+2296 
-2307 GENRYTFTMPAN
+2307 
-2319 AVVVTVVFSYDT
+2319 
-2331 YTLTKAADCETDGMI
+2331 
-2346 SVNGSVA
+2346 
-2353 TETSFEYRFMDPVT
+2353 
-2367 ITATPKDGYYV
+2367 
-2378 ASIAAQSAD
+2378 
-2387 GSEKFEITGTKP
+2387 
-2399 AVDTIHGEAL
+2399 AL

-2438 AERGTVT
+2438 AEQGTVT
-2445 TAPANIAQLNDIVT
+2445 TAPANIAQLDDIVT

-2538 DYLDTVTVSVTPAA
+2538 DYLDTVTVSVTPAV

-2589 VEVKI
+2589 VEVKL

-2689 SSYYDDVRTDAWYYN
+2689 SSYYDDIRTDAWYYN

-2814 TMFMDR
+2814 TMFMER

>member
-56 RSEEYAVQVDTDGA
+56 RSGEYAVQVDADGA

-93 TKLFDG
+93 NKLFDG
-99 WTGVGSTV
+99 WTGVGPTV
-107 AYDAGTK
+107 AYDADTK

-157 DIVKIPAVPASGD
+157 DIVKIPAVPASGN

-181 GRQYLPGGEAR
+181 GRQYLAGGEAR

-199 MPRGTT
+199 IPRGTT

-239 DGETVPTPPD
+239 DGELVPTPPSIEKY
-249 VGRLGYT
+249 GYT
-256 FDGWDGDL
+256 FASWDGINDL
-264 SAPVTENLV
+264 NDRITENRV
-273 LRAQWVA
+273 IRARWNAKTIGVQ
-280 DEIPVTYI
+280 
-288 EEHSTAAG
+288 
-296 PDRALVGGTLS
+296 
-307 FSADADEGYAP
+307 FSAFYCTIDGEKTTTVGATYRFTVTAEEGRVPVRAVYIATGENGQLIP
-318 TLAGYSVMLGDEV
+318 
-331 LSVGYAALLSVSGQK
+331 GYAALTGVNDRK
-346 AVYQM
+346 AYYEL
-351 TVPAGDALQIRIL
+351 TVPAASLLRIIPSC
-364 TDETPM
+364 ETVVQNY
-370 SCELSFYA
+370 ELSFYA

-385 KCVEKG
+385 KRVEKG

-397 VIPDKAG
+397 VIPEKAG

-514 EYSLVK
+514 EYCLVK
-520 FVSDGAL
+520 FMVGGEL
-527 YDAELYERVS
+527 HDAKLYERVT
-537 GQTLRLPAEPTKP
+537 GQTLTLPAEPTKP
-550 GYTFLGWFGESDAP
+550 GYTFVGWFGEGDEP
-564 VTGDTPV
+564 VTDDTPV
-571 PLGGATYHAQWEQ
+571 PLDGATYHAEF
-584 NTYTVTLVNAEHVTL
+584 TV
-599 GVLPEDGKA
+599 
-608 QAGDT
+608 
-613 VVIGAYAQAGYES
+613 
-626 FFLYARTASG
+626 
-636 KPVALS
+636 
-642 QFGGEP
+642 
-648 YDVPDANGYCF
+648 
-659 VMPAEDVTVT
+659 
-669 VVEKSNLNTV
+669 
-679 QFLVDGQVYAFE
+679 
-691 YVKSGEAP
+691 
-699 TAPATPVKEG
+699 
-709 YTFVGWRAA
+709 
-718 SSGRLYAPDE
+718 
-728 EFDAITVNETYHAE
+728 
-742 FEINTYNLT
+742 NTYNLT
-751 YYRGADAD
+751 YYRGAEAD
-759 ASEFKCIL
+759 ASELKCIL

-849 LVRFVSDGQL
+849 MVRFVSDGQL

-887 WQYGDNLY
+887 WQHRDSLY
-895 SNNGVK
+895 SNDGVK

-934 DETVSDLRYG
+934 DETVSDLHYG

-972 NARQAVSITCD
+972 NARQAVSITRD

-1041 LNSFVRAGEPFGVAA
+1041 LNSFVRAGEPFGVAT

-1170 AAPGAPTVSGKTFL
+1170 TAPGAPTVSGKTFL

-1221 IAVAAENCAVTGVP
+1221 IAVAAENCAVMGVP

-1300 SRFSIFAAP
+1300 SRFSIFADP

-1346 GNDRM
+1346 GNDQM

-1398 AIVPVGHDELLDA
+1398 AIVPVDHDELLDA

-1475 SGANSNDLLEGD
+1475 SGANSSDLLEGD

-1530 KESKEGINYYEFG
+1530 KESKDGINYYEFG

-1677 IESLDPS
+1677 IESLDPN

-1710 YKYLA
+1710 YKYLS

-1774 FAENSYTVYKD
+1774 FAENTYTVFKD

-1792 MVELNGLRENR
+1792 TVELNGLRENR

-1933 TVNALYGGKYYFDMP
+1933 TVNALYGGRYYFDMP

-1989 RVSMVSDAPVG
+1989 RVPMVSDAPVG

-2048 FLATVNGTVTEKFTG
+2048 FLATANGTVTEKFTG

-2103 DGHDLDVKYTVSDTA
+2103 DGHDLDVKYTVSDTT

-2187 ATPKDGYYV
+2187 AAPKDGYYV
-2196 ASIAAQS
+2196 ASIVAQS

-2212 TGTKPAVDTIHGEAL
+2212 TGTKPAVDTI
-2227 TLSFL
+2227 
-2232 MPACDLTY
+2232 
-2240 TVDYEKCDFS
+2240 
-2250 ITTVFDAER
+2250 R
-2259 GTVTTDPANIAQLD
+2259 GD
-2273 DIVTVTVEPKI
+2273 
-2284 GYVCTSVTVTYE
+2284 
-2296 DGEKSLILTEV
+2296 
-2307 GENRYTFTMPAN
+2307 
-2319 AVVVTVVFSYDT
+2319 
-2331 YTLTKAADCETDGMI
+2331 
-2346 SVNGSVA
+2346 
-2353 TETSFEYRFMDPVT
+2353 
-2367 ITATPKDGYYV
+2367 
-2378 ASIAAQSAD
+2378 
-2387 GSEKFEITGTKP
+2387 
-2399 AVDTIHGEAL
+2399 AL

-2438 AERGTVT
+2438 AKQGTVT
-2445 TAPANIAQLNDIVT
+2445 TSPASIAQLDDIVT

-2477 AGGEKSLVLTE
+2477 EGGEKSLVLTE
-2488 IAENRYTFTMPAA
+2488 IAKNRYTFTMPAA

-2559 TVDGGKITVNEEIKQ
+2559 TVDGGKITVNEEIKRG
-2574 SGGDYTFTMPEHDVA
+2574 GGDYTFTMPEHDVA
-2589 VEVKI
+2589 VEVRL

-2606 NSFESGHG
+2606 NSFENGHG
-2614 KVTLSPERVAYVGD
+2614 KVTLNPERVAYIGD
-2628 LVTITAD
+2628 LVTVTAD

-2660 KNDYD
+2660 KNGYD
-2665 YIETWSFTMPASNVA
+2665 YIETWSFTMPASDVA

-2814 TMFMDR
+2814 AVFMER
-2820 YTDRNEISDW
+2820 YTDHNEISDW

>member
-56 RSEEYAVQVDTDGA
+56 RSEEYAVQVDADGA

-93 TKLFDG
+93 NKLFDG
-99 WTGVGSTV
+99 WTGVGPTV
-107 AYDAGTK
+107 AYDADTK

-143 VSFGDDIRENLTWN
+143 VSFGDDIRENLMWN

-181 GRQYLPGGEAR
+181 GRQYLAGGEIR

-273 LRAQWVA
+273 LRAQWA
-280 DEIPVTYI
+280 ANEIPVTYI
-288 EEHSTAAG
+288 KEHCTAAG
-296 PDRALVGGTLS
+296 PDYALVGGTLS

-364 TDETPM
+364 ADETPM
-370 SCELSFYA
+370 SYELSFYA

-385 KCVEKG
+385 KRVEKG

-410 TDGTENVEVG
+410 TDGTDNVEVG

-449 YELIDSSEVTFGL
+449 YELIDSSEVTFGQ

-514 EYSLVK
+514 EYCLVK
-520 FVSDGAL
+520 FMVGGEL
-527 YDAELYERVS
+527 HDAKLYERVS
-537 GQTLRLPAEPTKP
+537 GQTLTLPAEPTKP
-550 GYTFLGWFGESDAP
+550 GYTFLGWFGEGDEP
-564 VTGDTPV
+564 VTDDTPV
-571 PLGGATYHAQWEQ
+571 PLDGATYHAEF
-584 NTYTVTLVNAEHVTL
+584 TV
-599 GVLPEDGKA
+599 
-608 QAGDT
+608 
-613 VVIGAYAQAGYES
+613 
-626 FFLYARTASG
+626 
-636 KPVALS
+636 
-642 QFGGEP
+642 
-648 YDVPDANGYCF
+648 
-659 VMPAEDVTVT
+659 
-669 VVEKSNLNTV
+669 
-679 QFLVDGQVYAFE
+679 
-691 YVKSGEAP
+691 
-699 TAPATPVKEG
+699 
-709 YTFVGWRAA
+709 
-718 SSGRLYAPDE
+718 
-728 EFDAITVNETYHAE
+728 
-742 FEINTYNLT
+742 NTYNLT
-751 YYRGADAD
+751 YYRGAEAD

-849 LVRFVSDGQL
+849 MVRFVSDGQL

-867 GQTAE
+867 GQNAA
-872 IPAIDPTASGKVFLG
+872 IPETDPSAPGKMFLG
-887 WQYGDNLY
+887 WQYGDSLY
-895 SNNGVK
+895 SNDGVK

-1125 MASYVVKGDADFTA
+1125 MASYVVRGDADFTA

-1184 YWVNQDKEADKVM
+1184 YWVNQDKETDKVM

-1300 SRFSIFAAP
+1300 SRFSIFADP

-1346 GNDRM
+1346 GNDQM

-1356 VMQEDGSCGYL
+1356 VLQEDGSCGYL

-1398 AIVPVGHDELLDA
+1398 AIVPVDHDELLDA

-1475 SGANSNDLLEGD
+1475 SGANSSDLLEGD

-1517 DGSKTIVEPILRT
+1517 DGSKTIVEPILRA
-1530 KESKEGINYYEFG
+1530 KESKDGINYYEFG

-1792 MVELNGLRENR
+1792 TVELNGLRENR
-1803 IPADYKQ
+1803 ISADYKQ

-1894 TPHTVGEKVV
+1894 TPHTVGEKIV

-1933 TVNALYGGKYYFDMP
+1933 TVNALYGGRYYFDMP

-1989 RVSMVSDAPVG
+1989 RVPMVSDAPVG

-2103 DGHDLDVKYTVSDTA
+2103 DGHDLDVKYTFSDTA

-2212 TGTKPAVDTIHGEAL
+2212 TGTKPAVDTI
-2227 TLSFL
+2227 
-2232 MPACDLTY
+2232 
-2240 TVDYEKCDFS
+2240 
-2250 ITTVFDAER
+2250 R
-2259 GTVTTDPANIAQLD
+2259 GD
-2273 DIVTVTVEPKI
+2273 
-2284 GYVCTSVTVTYE
+2284 
-2296 DGEKSLILTEV
+2296 
-2307 GENRYTFTMPAN
+2307 
-2319 AVVVTVVFSYDT
+2319 
-2331 YTLTKAADCETDGMI
+2331 
-2346 SVNGSVA
+2346 
-2353 TETSFEYRFMDPVT
+2353 
-2367 ITATPKDGYYV
+2367 
-2378 ASIAAQSAD
+2378 
-2387 GSEKFEITGTKP
+2387 
-2399 AVDTIHGEAL
+2399 AL

-2438 AERGTVT
+2438 AEQGTVT
-2445 TAPANIAQLNDIVT
+2445 TAPANIAQLDDIVT

-2477 AGGEKSLVLTE
+2477 ADGEKSLVLTE

-2538 DYLDTVTVSVTPAA
+2538 DYLDTVTVSVTPAV

-2559 TVDGGKITVNEEIKQ
+2559 TVDGGKITVNEEIKR

-2589 VEVKI
+2589 VEVKL

-2814 TMFMDR
+2814 TMFMER

>member
-23 PLSVFAAPG
+23 PLSVFAAPV

-56 RSEEYAVQVDTDGA
+56 RSEEYAVQVDADGA

-82 FPNAEFRGRLS
+82 FPNAEFRGRLL

-99 WTGVGSTV
+99 WTGVGPTV
-107 AYDAGTK
+107 AYDADTK

-126 ETKTYLIDVV
+126 EAKTYLIDVV

-264 SAPVTENLV
+264 AAPVTENLV
-273 LRAQWVA
+273 LRAQWA
-280 DEIPVTYI
+280 ANEIPVTYI
-288 EEHSTAAG
+288 EEHCTAAG
-296 PDRALVGGTLS
+296 PDHALVGGTLS

-385 KCVEKG
+385 KRVEKG

-404 YNALYW
+404 YKALYW

-449 YELIDSSEVTFGL
+449 YELIDSSEVTFGQ

-514 EYSLVK
+514 EYCLVK
-520 FVSDGAL
+520 FMVGGEL
-527 YDAELYERVS
+527 HDAKLYERVS
-537 GQTLRLPAEPTKP
+537 GQTLTLPAEPTKP

-564 VTGDTPV
+564 VTDDTPV
-571 PLGGATYHAQWEQ
+571 PLDGATYHAEF
-584 NTYTVTLVNAEHVTL
+584 TV
-599 GVLPEDGKA
+599 
-608 QAGDT
+608 
-613 VVIGAYAQAGYES
+613 
-626 FFLYARTASG
+626 
-636 KPVALS
+636 
-642 QFGGEP
+642 
-648 YDVPDANGYCF
+648 
-659 VMPAEDVTVT
+659 
-669 VVEKSNLNTV
+669 
-679 QFLVDGQVYAFE
+679 
-691 YVKSGEAP
+691 
-699 TAPATPVKEG
+699 
-709 YTFVGWRAA
+709 
-718 SSGRLYAPDE
+718 
-728 EFDAITVNETYHAE
+728 
-742 FEINTYNLT
+742 NTYNLT
-751 YYRGADAD
+751 YYRGAEAD

-767 MLPDGSFVEF
+767 MLPGGSFVEF

-867 GQTAE
+867 GQNAE

-887 WQYGDNLY
+887 WQYGDKLY

-1125 MASYVVKGDADFTA
+1125 MASYVVRGDADFTA

-1197 AGALTPNIFK
+1197 AGALTPSIFK

-1300 SRFSIFAAP
+1300 SRFSIFADP
-1309 AEHSRIDAPNYAN
+1309 AEHSRIDAPSYAN

-1346 GNDRM
+1346 GNDQM

-1356 VMQEDGSCGYL
+1356 VLQEDGSCGYL

-1475 SGANSNDLLEGD
+1475 SGANSSDLLEGD

-1530 KESKEGINYYEFG
+1530 KESKDGINYYEFG

-1677 IESLDPS
+1677 IESLDPN

-1792 MVELNGLRENR
+1792 TVELNGLRENR

-1933 TVNALYGGKYYFDMP
+1933 TVNALYGGRYYFDMP

-1989 RVSMVSDAPVG
+1989 RVPMVSDAPVG

-2063 ADNAAEYRLDTTVF
+2063 ANNAAEYRLDTTVF

-2145 RKACYTLTKAAD
+2145 RKTCYTLTKAAD

-2180 MDPVTIT
+2180 LDPVTIT

-2212 TGTKPAVDTIHGEAL
+2212 TGTKPAVDTIRGDAL

-2232 MPACDLTY
+2232 MP
-2240 TVDYEKCDFS
+2240 V
-2250 ITTVFDAER
+2250 
-2259 GTVTTDPANIAQLD
+2259 
-2273 DIVTVTVEPKI
+2273 
-2284 GYVCTSVTVTYE
+2284 
-2296 DGEKSLILTEV
+2296 
-2307 GENRYTFTMPAN
+2307 
-2319 AVVVTVVFSYDT
+2319 
-2331 YTLTKAADCETDGMI
+2331 
-2346 SVNGSVA
+2346 
-2353 TETSFEYRFMDPVT
+2353 
-2367 ITATPKDGYYV
+2367 
-2378 ASIAAQSAD
+2378 
-2387 GSEKFEITGTKP
+2387 
-2399 AVDTIHGEAL
+2399 
-2409 TLSFLMPACDLT
+2409 CDLT

-2438 AERGTVT
+2438 AEQGTVT
-2445 TAPANIAQLNDIVT
+2445 TAPAGIAQLDDIVT

-2465 PGYRLASLTATY
+2465 TGYRLASLTATY

-2538 DYLDTVTVSVTPAA
+2538 DYLDTVTVSVTPAV

-2559 TVDGGKITVNEEIKQ
+2559 TVDGGKITVNEEIKR

-2589 VEVKI
+2589 VEVKL

-2606 NSFESGHG
+2606 NSFENGHG

-2814 TMFMDR
+2814 TMFMER

>member
-46 GGGSWSGEAG
+46 DGGSWSGEAG
-56 RSEEYAVQVDTDGA
+56 RSEEYAVQVDADGS

-82 FPNAEFRGRLS
+82 FPNAEFRGRV
-93 TKLFDG
+93 TPKLFDG
-99 WTGVGSTV
+99 WTGVGPTV
-107 AYDAGTK
+107 AYDADTK

-157 DIVKIPAVPASGD
+157 DIVKIPAVPASGN

-181 GRQYLPGGEAR
+181 GRQYLAGGEAR

-239 DGETVPTPPD
+239 DGETVPTPPSIEKY
-249 VGRLGYT
+249 GYT
-256 FDGWDGDL
+256 FASWDGIND
-264 SAPVTENLV
+264 PNDRITENRV
-273 LRAQWVA
+273 IRARWNAKTIGVQ
-280 DEIPVTYI
+280 
-288 EEHSTAAG
+288 
-296 PDRALVGGTLS
+296 
-307 FSADADEGYAP
+307 FSAFYCTIDGEKTTTVGATYRFTVTAEEGRVPVRAVYIATGENGQLIP
-318 TLAGYSVMLGDEV
+318 
-331 LSVGYAALLSVSGQK
+331 GYAALTGVNDRK
-346 AVYQM
+346 AYYEL
-351 TVPAGDALQIRIL
+351 TVPAASLLRIIPSC
-364 TDETPM
+364 ETVVQNY
-370 SCELSFYA
+370 ELSFYA

-385 KCVEKG
+385 KRVEKG

-449 YELIDSSEVTFGL
+449 YELIDSSEVTFGQ

-514 EYSLVK
+514 EYCLVK
-520 FVSDGAL
+520 FMVGGEL
-527 YDAELYERVS
+527 HDAKLYERVT
-537 GQTLRLPAEPTKP
+537 GQTLTLPAEPTKP
-550 GYTFLGWFGESDAP
+550 GYTFLGWFGEGDEP

-571 PLGGATYHAQWEQ
+571 PLDGATYHAEFTV
-584 NTYTVTLVNAEHVTL
+584 NTY
-599 GVLPEDGKA
+599 D
-608 QAGDT
+608 
-613 VVIGAYAQAGYES
+613 
-626 FFLYARTASG
+626 
-636 KPVALS
+636 
-642 QFGGEP
+642 
-648 YDVPDANGYCF
+648 
-659 VMPAEDVTVT
+659 
-669 VVEKSNLNTV
+669 
-679 QFLVDGQVYAFE
+679 
-691 YVKSGEAP
+691 
-699 TAPATPVKEG
+699 
-709 YTFVGWRAA
+709 
-718 SSGRLYAPDE
+718 
-728 EFDAITVNETYHAE
+728 
-742 FEINTYNLT
+742 LT
-751 YYRGADAD
+751 YYRGAEAD

-830 PAHDVL
+830 PAHDML

-849 LVRFVSDGQL
+849 MVRFVSDGQL

-867 GQTAE
+867 GQTAA
-872 IPAIDPTASGKVFLG
+872 IPETDPSAPGKMFLG
-887 WQYGDNLY
+887 WQYGDSLY

-934 DETVSDLRYG
+934 DETVSDLHYG

-1071 SYKLHFNLDG
+1071 GYKLHFNLDG

-1096 TVALADVAEKDGYV
+1096 TVALADAAEKDGYV

-1125 MASYVVKGDADFTA
+1125 MASYVVRGDADFTA

-1184 YWVNQDKEADKVM
+1184 HWVNQDNENDKVM

-1221 IAVAAENCAVTGVP
+1221 IAVAAENCAVMGVP

-1245 RFAVEANEGYRLG
+1245 RFAVEANEDYRLG

-1346 GNDRM
+1346 GNDQM

-1398 AIVPVGHDELLDA
+1398 AIVPVDHDELLDA
-1411 ALVPQVEKTGYEFS
+1411 ALVPQVEKTGYAFS

-1530 KESKEGINYYEFG
+1530 KESKDGINYYEFG

-1613 NDGISLKSV
+1613 NDGISFKSV

-1792 MVELNGLRENR
+1792 TVELNGLRENR
-1803 IPADYKQ
+1803 ISADYKQ

-1933 TVNALYGGKYYFDMP
+1933 TVNALYGGRYYFDMP

-1989 RVSMVSDAPVG
+1989 RVPMVSDAPVG
-2000 YHFVGWTS
+2000 CHFVGWTS

-2048 FLATVNGTVTEKFTG
+2048 FLATANGTVTEKFTG

-2187 ATPKDGYYV
+2187 AAPKDGYYV
-2196 ASIAAQS
+2196 ASIVAQS
-2203 ADGSEKFEI
+2203 ADSSEKFEI
-2212 TGTKPAVDTIHGEAL
+2212 TGAKPAVDTI
-2227 TLSFL
+2227 
-2232 MPACDLTY
+2232 
-2240 TVDYEKCDFS
+2240 
-2250 ITTVFDAER
+2250 R
-2259 GTVTTDPANIAQLD
+2259 GD
-2273 DIVTVTVEPKI
+2273 
-2284 GYVCTSVTVTYE
+2284 
-2296 DGEKSLILTEV
+2296 
-2307 GENRYTFTMPAN
+2307 
-2319 AVVVTVVFSYDT
+2319 
-2331 YTLTKAADCETDGMI
+2331 
-2346 SVNGSVA
+2346 
-2353 TETSFEYRFMDPVT
+2353 
-2367 ITATPKDGYYV
+2367 
-2378 ASIAAQSAD
+2378 
-2387 GSEKFEITGTKP
+2387 
-2399 AVDTIHGEAL
+2399 AL

-2438 AERGTVT
+2438 AEQGTVT
-2445 TAPANIAQLNDIVT
+2445 TSPASIAQLDDIVT

-2477 AGGEKSLVLTE
+2477 ESGEKSLVLTE
-2488 IAENRYTFTMPAA
+2488 IAENRCTFTMPAA

-2538 DYLDTVTVSVTPAA
+2538 DYLDTVTVSVTPAV

-2559 TVDGGKITVNEEIKQ
+2559 TVDGGKITVNEEIKRG
-2574 SGGDYTFTMPEHDVA
+2574 GGDYTFTMPEHDVA
-2589 VEVKI
+2589 VEVRL

-2606 NSFESGHG
+2606 NSFENGHG
-2614 KVTLSPERVAYVGD
+2614 KVTLNPERVAYIGD

-2660 KNDYD
+2660 KNGYD
-2665 YIETWSFTMPASNVA
+2665 YIETWSFTMPASDVA

-2715 NGVSEMLFAPYI
+2715 NGVSETLFAPYI

-2814 TMFMDR
+2814 TVFMER

>member
-56 RSEEYAVQVDTDGA
+56 RSEEYAVQVDADGA

-82 FPNAEFRGRLS
+82 FPNAEFRGRLL

-99 WTGVGSTV
+99 WTGVGPTV
-107 AYDAGTK
+107 AYDADTK

-239 DGETVPTPPD
+239 DGETVPTPPYIEKY
-249 VGRLGYT
+249 GYT
-256 FDGWDGDL
+256 FATWDGINDL
-264 SAPVTENLV
+264 NDRITENRV
-273 LRAQWVA
+273 IRARWNAKTIGVQ
-280 DEIPVTYI
+280 
-288 EEHSTAAG
+288 
-296 PDRALVGGTLS
+296 
-307 FSADADEGYAP
+307 FSAFYCTIDGEKTTTVGATYRFTVTAEEGRVPVRAVYIATGENGQLIP
-318 TLAGYSVMLGDEV
+318 
-331 LSVGYAALLSVSGQK
+331 GYAALTGVNGRK
-346 AVYQM
+346 AHYEL
-351 TVPAGDALQIRIL
+351 TVPAASLLRIIPSC
-364 TDETPM
+364 ETVVQNY
-370 SCELSFYA
+370 ELSFYA

-385 KCVEKG
+385 KRVEKG
-391 GFVLAP
+391 SFVLAP

-449 YELIDSSEVTFGL
+449 YELIDSSEVTFGQ

-514 EYSLVK
+514 EYCLVK
-520 FVSDGAL
+520 FMVGGEL
-527 YDAELYERVS
+527 HDAKLYERVS
-537 GQTLRLPAEPTKP
+537 GQTLTLPAEPTKP
-550 GYTFLGWFGESDAP
+550 GYTFVGWFGEGDAP
-564 VTGDTPV
+564 VTDDTPV
-571 PLGGATYHAQWEQ
+571 PLDGATYHAEF
-584 NTYTVTLVNAEHVTL
+584 TV
-599 GVLPEDGKA
+599 
-608 QAGDT
+608 
-613 VVIGAYAQAGYES
+613 
-626 FFLYARTASG
+626 
-636 KPVALS
+636 
-642 QFGGEP
+642 
-648 YDVPDANGYCF
+648 
-659 VMPAEDVTVT
+659 
-669 VVEKSNLNTV
+669 
-679 QFLVDGQVYAFE
+679 
-691 YVKSGEAP
+691 
-699 TAPATPVKEG
+699 
-709 YTFVGWRAA
+709 
-718 SSGRLYAPDE
+718 
-728 EFDAITVNETYHAE
+728 
-742 FEINTYNLT
+742 NTYNLT
-751 YYRGADAD
+751 YYRGAEAD
-759 ASEFKCIL
+759 ASELKCIL

-849 LVRFVSDGQL
+849 MVRFVSDGQL

-867 GQTAE
+867 GQNAA
-872 IPAIDPTASGKVFLG
+872 IPETDPSAPGRTFLG

-934 DETVSDLRYG
+934 EETVSDLSYG

-983 MLLRA
+983 RLLRA

-1013 VDKGSNGVAPETA
+1013 IDKGSNGVAPETE

-1125 MASYVVKGDADFTA
+1125 MASYVVRGDADFTA

-1184 YWVNQDKEADKVM
+1184 YWVNQDKETDKVM

-1235 TERVAVGTEI
+1235 SERVAVGTEI

-1346 GNDRM
+1346 GNDQM

-1356 VMQEDGSCGYL
+1356 VLQEDGSCGYL

-1398 AIVPVGHDELLDA
+1398 AIVPVDHDELLDA

-1437 DPANDAVAES
+1437 DPASDAVAES

-1530 KESKEGINYYEFG
+1530 KESKDGINYYEFG

-1550 VKIDLYTV
+1550 VKIDIYTV

-1568 NLPEA
+1568 TLPEA

-1759 YYFDMPAD
+1759 YYFDMPAN

-1774 FAENSYTVYKD
+1774 FAENTYTVFKD
-1785 AASEAHG
+1785 AASEMHG

-1803 IPADYKQ
+1803 ISADYKQ

-1823 VTRIYYVLA
+1823 VTKIYYVLA

-1868 VTVYAEYAPILYT
+1868 ITVYAEYAPILYT

-1933 TVNALYGGKYYFDMP
+1933 TVNALYGGRYYFDMP

-1976 EDVDYLATANVAA
+1976 EDVDYLAAANVAA
-1989 RVSMVSDAPVG
+1989 RVPMVSDAPVG

-2023 NADFVIVKERT
+2023 NADFVIVKDRT

-2103 DGHDLDVKYTVSDTA
+2103 DGHDLDVKYTVSGTA

-2180 MDPVTIT
+2180 LDPVTIT

-2196 ASIAAQS
+2196 ASIVAQS

-2212 TGTKPAVDTIHGEAL
+2212 TGTKPAVDTIRGDAL

-2250 ITTVFDAER
+2250 ITTVYDAK
-2259 GTVTTDPANIAQLD
+2259 Q
-2273 DIVTVTVEPKI
+2273 
-2284 GYVCTSVTVTYE
+2284 
-2296 DGEKSLILTEV
+2296 
-2307 GENRYTFTMPAN
+2307 
-2319 AVVVTVVFSYDT
+2319 
-2331 YTLTKAADCETDGMI
+2331 
-2346 SVNGSVA
+2346 
-2353 TETSFEYRFMDPVT
+2353 
-2367 ITATPKDGYYV
+2367 
-2378 ASIAAQSAD
+2378 
-2387 GSEKFEITGTKP
+2387 
-2399 AVDTIHGEAL
+2399 
-2409 TLSFLMPACDLT
+2409 
-2421 YTVDYEK
+2421 
-2428 CDFSVTTVFD
+2428 
-2438 AERGTVT
+2438 GTVT
-2445 TAPANIAQLNDIVT
+2445 TAPANIAQLDDIVT

-2465 PGYRLASLTATY
+2465 PGYRLASLTATH
-2477 AGGEKSLVLTE
+2477 ADGEKSLVLTE

-2538 DYLDTVTVSVTPAA
+2538 DYLDTVTVSVTPAV

-2559 TVDGGKITVNEEIKQ
+2559 TVDGGKITVNEEIKR

-2589 VEVKI
+2589 VEVKL

-2606 NSFESGHG
+2606 NSFEDGHG
-2614 KVTLSPERVAYVGD
+2614 KVTLNPERVAYVGD

-2794 MAAIMYRYCAYI
+2794 MAAIMYRYCEYI

-2814 TMFMDR
+2814 TVFMER

>member
-56 RSEEYAVQVDTDGA
+56 RSEEYAVQVDADGA

-82 FPNAEFRGRLS
+82 FPNAEFRGRV
-93 TKLFDG
+93 TPKLFDG
-99 WTGVGSTV
+99 WTGVGPTV
-107 AYDAGTK
+107 AYDADTK

-136 YNEQFYK
+136 YNEQSYK

-273 LRAQWVA
+273 LRAQWA
-280 DEIPVTYI
+280 ANEIPVTYI
-288 EEHSTAAG
+288 KEHCTAAG
-296 PDRALVGGTLS
+296 PDTAPVGGTLS

-364 TDETPM
+364 ADETPV
-370 SCELSFYA
+370 SYELSFYA

-385 KCVEKG
+385 KRVEKG

-410 TDGTENVEVG
+410 TDGTENAEVG

-449 YELIDSSEVTFGL
+449 YELIDSSEVTFGQ

-475 GKTFLCWQGD
+475 SKTFLCWQGD

-514 EYSLVK
+514 EYCLVK
-520 FVSDGAL
+520 FMVGGEL
-527 YDAELYERVS
+527 HDAKLYERVT
-537 GQTLRLPAEPTKP
+537 GQTLTLPAEPTKP
-550 GYTFLGWFGESDAP
+550 GYTFVGWFGEGDAP
-564 VTGDTPV
+564 VTDDTPV
-571 PLGGATYHAQWEQ
+571 PLDGATYHAEF
-584 NTYTVTLVNAEHVTL
+584 TV
-599 GVLPEDGKA
+599 
-608 QAGDT
+608 
-613 VVIGAYAQAGYES
+613 
-626 FFLYARTASG
+626 
-636 KPVALS
+636 
-642 QFGGEP
+642 
-648 YDVPDANGYCF
+648 
-659 VMPAEDVTVT
+659 
-669 VVEKSNLNTV
+669 
-679 QFLVDGQVYAFE
+679 
-691 YVKSGEAP
+691 
-699 TAPATPVKEG
+699 
-709 YTFVGWRAA
+709 
-718 SSGRLYAPDE
+718 
-728 EFDAITVNETYHAE
+728 
-742 FEINTYNLT
+742 NTYNLT
-751 YYRGADAD
+751 YYRGAEAD

-819 YLHPAGAQYTM
+819 YLHPVGAQYTM

-867 GQTAE
+867 GQNAA
-872 IPAIDPTASGKVFLG
+872 IPETDPSAPGKMFLG
-887 WQYGDNLY
+887 WQYGDKLY

-934 DETVSDLRYG
+934 DETVSDLHYG

-959 FGGWEELETGAVY
+959 FGGWEEFETGAVY

-988 IWTEVPAGKAAV
+988 IWTEVPAGKTAV

-1013 VDKGSNGVAPETA
+1013 VDKGSNGIAPETA

-1125 MASYVVKGDADFTA
+1125 MASYVVRGDADFTA

-1155 GILYGYEPVSEGQQV
+1155 GILYGYEPVSEGKQV
-1170 AAPGAPTVSGKTFL
+1170 TAPEAPTVSGKTFL
-1184 YWVNQDKEADKVM
+1184 YWVNQDKETDKVM

-1235 TERVAVGTEI
+1235 SERVAVGTEI

-1300 SRFSIFAAP
+1300 SRFSIFADP

-1346 GNDRM
+1346 GNDQM

-1356 VMQEDGSCGYL
+1356 VLQEDGSCGYL

-1398 AIVPVGHDELLDA
+1398 AIVPVDHDELLDA

-1437 DPANDAVAES
+1437 DPASDAVAES

-1517 DGSKTIVEPILRT
+1517 DGSKTIIEPILRT
-1530 KESKEGINYYEFG
+1530 KETKDGINYYEFG
-1543 FTMPTEH
+1543 FTMPTEP
-1550 VKIDLYTV
+1550 VKIDIYTV

-1592 DVVIDIAPVPGYYV
+1592 DVVIDIMPVPGYYV
-1606 AEVTACF
+1606 AEVTARF
-1613 NDGISLKSV
+1613 NDGISIQSI
-1622 PDGTLS
+1622 PDAALS

-1677 IESLDPS
+1677 IESLDPN

-1759 YYFDMPAD
+1759 YYFDMPAN

-1774 FAENSYTVYKD
+1774 FAENTYTVFKD
-1785 AASEAHG
+1785 AASEMHG

-1803 IPADYKQ
+1803 ISVDYKQ

-1823 VTRIYYVLA
+1823 VTKIYYVLA

-1933 TVNALYGGKYYFDMP
+1933 TVNALYGGRYYFDMP

-1989 RVSMVSDAPVG
+1989 RVPMVSDAPVG

-2048 FLATVNGTVTEKFTG
+2048 FLATANGTVTEKFTG

-2145 RKACYTLTKAAD
+2145 RKACYTLTKADD

-2180 MDPVTIT
+2180 LDPVTIT

-2196 ASIAAQS
+2196 ASIVAQS

-2212 TGTKPAVDTIHGEAL
+2212 TGTKPAVDTI
-2227 TLSFL
+2227 
-2232 MPACDLTY
+2232 
-2240 TVDYEKCDFS
+2240 
-2250 ITTVFDAER
+2250 R
-2259 GTVTTDPANIAQLD
+2259 GD
-2273 DIVTVTVEPKI
+2273 
-2284 GYVCTSVTVTYE
+2284 
-2296 DGEKSLILTEV
+2296 
-2307 GENRYTFTMPAN
+2307 
-2319 AVVVTVVFSYDT
+2319 
-2331 YTLTKAADCETDGMI
+2331 
-2346 SVNGSVA
+2346 
-2353 TETSFEYRFMDPVT
+2353 
-2367 ITATPKDGYYV
+2367 
-2378 ASIAAQSAD
+2378 
-2387 GSEKFEITGTKP
+2387 
-2399 AVDTIHGEAL
+2399 AL

-2428 CDFSVTTVFD
+2428 CDFSVTTVYD

-2445 TAPANIAQLNDIVT
+2445 TSPANIAQLDDIVT

-2477 AGGEKSLVLTE
+2477 AGGEKSLVLTKLG
-2488 IAENRYTFTMPAA
+2488 ENRYTFTMPAA

-2533 VNIGV
+2533 VNIDV
-2538 DYLDTVTVSVTPAA
+2538 DYLDTVTVSVTPAV

-2559 TVDGGKITVNEEIKQ
+2559 TVDGGKITVNEEIKR

-2589 VEVKI
+2589 VEVKL

-2606 NSFESGHG
+2606 NSFEDGHG

-2814 TMFMDR
+2814 TMFMER

>member
-56 RSEEYAVQVDTDGA
+56 RSEEYAVQVDADGA

-82 FPNAEFRGRLS
+82 FPNAEFRGRLL

-99 WTGVGSTV
+99 WTGVGPTV
-107 AYDAGTK
+107 AYDADTK

-157 DIVKIPAVPASGD
+157 DIVMIPDVPASGD

-181 GRQYLPGGEAR
+181 GRQYLAGGEIR

-199 MPRGTT
+199 IPRGTT

-273 LRAQWVA
+273 LRAQWA
-280 DEIPVTYI
+280 ANEIPVTYI
-288 EEHSTAAG
+288 KEHCTATG
-296 PDRALVGGTLS
+296 PDHALVGGTLS

-364 TDETPM
+364 ADETPM
-370 SCELSFYA
+370 SYELSFYA

-385 KCVEKG
+385 KRVEKG

-449 YELIDSSEVTFGL
+449 YELIDSSEVTFGQ

-514 EYSLVK
+514 EYCLVK
-520 FVSDGAL
+520 FMVGGEL
-527 YDAELYERVS
+527 HDAKLYERVS
-537 GQTLRLPAEPTKP
+537 GQTLTLPAEPTKP
-550 GYTFLGWFGESDAP
+550 GYTFVGWFGEGDEP

-571 PLGGATYHAQWEQ
+571 PLDGATYHAEF
-584 NTYTVTLVNAEHVTL
+584 TV
-599 GVLPEDGKA
+599 
-608 QAGDT
+608 
-613 VVIGAYAQAGYES
+613 
-626 FFLYARTASG
+626 
-636 KPVALS
+636 
-642 QFGGEP
+642 
-648 YDVPDANGYCF
+648 
-659 VMPAEDVTVT
+659 
-669 VVEKSNLNTV
+669 
-679 QFLVDGQVYAFE
+679 
-691 YVKSGEAP
+691 
-699 TAPATPVKEG
+699 
-709 YTFVGWRAA
+709 
-718 SSGRLYAPDE
+718 
-728 EFDAITVNETYHAE
+728 
-742 FEINTYNLT
+742 NTYNLT
-751 YYRGADAD
+751 YYRGAEAD

-830 PAHDVL
+830 PARDVQ
-836 LTAVWEV
+836 LTAVWEK

-849 LVRFVSDGQL
+849 MVRFVSDGQL

-867 GQTAE
+867 GQTAA
-872 IPAIDPTASGKVFLG
+872 IPETDPSAPGKMFLG
-887 WQYGDNLY
+887 WQYGDKLY

-934 DETVSDLRYG
+934 DETVSDLHYG

-972 NARQAVSITCD
+972 NARQAVSITRD

-1056 DADDLIVYTAVYTRN
+1056 DADDLIVYTAIYTRN

-1170 AAPGAPTVSGKTFL
+1170 TAPGAPTVSGKTFL

-1300 SRFSIFAAP
+1300 SRFSIFADP

-1346 GNDRM
+1346 GNDQM

-1356 VMQEDGSCGYL
+1356 VLQEDGSCSYL

-1398 AIVPVGHDELLDA
+1398 AIVPVDHDELLDA

-1475 SGANSNDLLEGD
+1475 SGANSSDLLEGD
-1487 KLTAKAGADVLVRFA
+1487 KLTAKADADVLVRFA

-1530 KESKEGINYYEFG
+1530 KESKDGINYYEFG

-1792 MVELNGLRENR
+1792 TVELNGLRENR
-1803 IPADYKQ
+1803 ISADYKQ

-1918 YVLDEN
+1918 YVLDAN

-1933 TVNALYGGKYYFDMP
+1933 TVNALYGGRYYFDMP

-1989 RVSMVSDAPVG
+1989 RVPMVSDAPVG

-2048 FLATVNGTVTEKFTG
+2048 FLATANGTVTEKFTG

-2077 GDVVQFTAVPDTGYE
+2077 GDVVQFMAVPDTGYE

-2180 MDPVTIT
+2180 LDPVTIT
-2187 ATPKDGYYV
+2187 AAPKDGYYV
-2196 ASIAAQS
+2196 ASIVAQS

-2212 TGTKPAVDTIHGEAL
+2212 TGTKPAVDTI
-2227 TLSFL
+2227 
-2232 MPACDLTY
+2232 
-2240 TVDYEKCDFS
+2240 
-2250 ITTVFDAER
+2250 R
-2259 GTVTTDPANIAQLD
+2259 GD
-2273 DIVTVTVEPKI
+2273 
-2284 GYVCTSVTVTYE
+2284 
-2296 DGEKSLILTEV
+2296 
-2307 GENRYTFTMPAN
+2307 
-2319 AVVVTVVFSYDT
+2319 
-2331 YTLTKAADCETDGMI
+2331 
-2346 SVNGSVA
+2346 
-2353 TETSFEYRFMDPVT
+2353 
-2367 ITATPKDGYYV
+2367 
-2378 ASIAAQSAD
+2378 
-2387 GSEKFEITGTKP
+2387 
-2399 AVDTIHGEAL
+2399 AL

-2438 AERGTVT
+2438 AKQGTVT
-2445 TAPANIAQLNDIVT
+2445 TSPASIAQLDDIVT

-2477 AGGEKSLVLTE
+2477 EGGEKSLVLTE
-2488 IAENRYTFTMPAA
+2488 IGENRCTFTMPAA

-2559 TVDGGKITVNEEIKQ
+2559 TVDGGKITVNEEIKRG
-2574 SGGDYTFTMPEHDVA
+2574 GGDYTFTMPEHDVA
-2589 VEVKI
+2589 VEVRL

-2606 NSFESGHG
+2606 NSFENGHG
-2614 KVTLSPERVAYVGD
+2614 KVTLNPERVAYIGD

-2660 KNDYD
+2660 KNGYD
-2665 YIETWSFTMPASNVA
+2665 YIETWSFTMPASDVA

-2715 NGVSEMLFAPYI
+2715 NGVSETLFAPYI

-2814 TMFMDR
+2814 TVFMER

>member
-46 GGGSWSGEAG
+46 GGGSWSGEVG
-56 RSEEYAVQVDTDGA
+56 RSEEYAVQVDADGA

-93 TKLFDG
+93 NKLFDG
-99 WTGVGSTV
+99 WTGVGPTV
-107 AYDAGTK
+107 AYDADTK

-181 GRQYLPGGEAR
+181 GRQYLAGGEIR

-264 SAPVTENLV
+264 AAPVTENLV
-273 LRAQWVA
+273 LRAQWA
-280 DEIPVTYI
+280 ANEIPVTYI
-288 EEHSTAAG
+288 EEHCTAAG
-296 PDRALVGGTLS
+296 PDYALVGGTLS

-364 TDETPM
+364 ADETPM
-370 SCELSFYA
+370 SYELSFYA

-385 KCVEKG
+385 KRVEKG

-449 YELIDSSEVTFGL
+449 YELIDSSEVTFGQ

-514 EYSLVK
+514 EYCLVK
-520 FVSDGAL
+520 FMVGGEL
-527 YDAELYERVS
+527 HDAKLYERVT
-537 GQTLRLPAEPTKP
+537 GQTLTLPAEPTKP
-550 GYTFLGWFGESDAP
+550 GYTFVGWFGEGDEP
-564 VTGDTPV
+564 VTDDTPV
-571 PLGGATYHAQWEQ
+571 PLDGA
-584 NTYTVTLVNAEHVTL
+584 N
-599 GVLPEDGKA
+599 
-608 QAGDT
+608 
-613 VVIGAYAQAGYES
+613 
-626 FFLYARTASG
+626 
-636 KPVALS
+636 
-642 QFGGEP
+642 
-648 YDVPDANGYCF
+648 
-659 VMPAEDVTVT
+659 
-669 VVEKSNLNTV
+669 
-679 QFLVDGQVYAFE
+679 
-691 YVKSGEAP
+691 
-699 TAPATPVKEG
+699 
-709 YTFVGWRAA
+709 
-718 SSGRLYAPDE
+718 
-728 EFDAITVNETYHAE
+728 YHAE
-742 FEINTYNLT
+742 FTANTYNLT
-751 YYRGADAD
+751 YYRGAEAD

-836 LTAVWEV
+836 LTAVWEK

-867 GQTAE
+867 GQSAA
-872 IPAIDPTASGKVFLG
+872 IPETDPSAPGKMFLG
-887 WQYGDNLY
+887 WQYGDSLY
-895 SNNGVK
+895 SNDGVK

-934 DETVSDLRYG
+934 DETVSDLHYG

-1026 PTRPGYTFVEWRCDA
+1026 PARPGYTFVEWRCDA

-1096 TVALADVAEKDGYV
+1096 TVALADIAEKDGYV

-1125 MASYVVKGDADFTA
+1125 MASYVVRGDADFTA

-1258 TVGLVYTDGLSTVV
+1258 TVGLVYADGLSTVV

-1279 DGLYTFRMPDADV
+1279 DALYTFRMPDADV

-1346 GNDRM
+1346 GNDQM

-1356 VMQEDGSCGYL
+1356 VLQEDGSCGYL

-1398 AIVPVGHDELLDA
+1398 AIVPVDHDELLDA

-1475 SGANSNDLLEGD
+1475 SGANSSDLLEGD

-1530 KESKEGINYYEFG
+1530 KKSKDGINYYEFG

-1792 MVELNGLRENR
+1792 TVELNGLRENR

-1810 EVTVTVTPDDGYQ
+1810 EVTVTVTPHDGYQ

-1933 TVNALYGGKYYFDMP
+1933 TVNALYGGRYYFDMP

-1989 RVSMVSDAPVG
+1989 RVPMVSDAPVG
-2000 YHFVGWTS
+2000 CHFVGWTS

-2063 ADNAAEYRLDTTVF
+2063 ANNAAEYRLDTTVF

-2180 MDPVTIT
+2180 LDPVTIT

-2196 ASIAAQS
+2196 ASIVAQS

-2212 TGTKPAVDTIHGEAL
+2212 TGTKPAVDTI
-2227 TLSFL
+2227 
-2232 MPACDLTY
+2232 
-2240 TVDYEKCDFS
+2240 
-2250 ITTVFDAER
+2250 R
-2259 GTVTTDPANIAQLD
+2259 GD
-2273 DIVTVTVEPKI
+2273 
-2284 GYVCTSVTVTYE
+2284 
-2296 DGEKSLILTEV
+2296 
-2307 GENRYTFTMPAN
+2307 
-2319 AVVVTVVFSYDT
+2319 
-2331 YTLTKAADCETDGMI
+2331 
-2346 SVNGSVA
+2346 
-2353 TETSFEYRFMDPVT
+2353 
-2367 ITATPKDGYYV
+2367 
-2378 ASIAAQSAD
+2378 
-2387 GSEKFEITGTKP
+2387 
-2399 AVDTIHGEAL
+2399 AL

-2438 AERGTVT
+2438 AEQGTVT
-2445 TAPANIAQLNDIVT
+2445 TAPANIAQLDDIVT

-2477 AGGEKSLVLTE
+2477 ADGEKSLVLTE
-2488 IAENRYTFTMPAA
+2488 IGENRYTFTMPAA

-2589 VEVKI
+2589 VEVKL

-2814 TMFMDR
+2814 TMFMER

>member
-56 RSEEYAVQVDTDGA
+56 RSEEYAVQVDADGA

-82 FPNAEFRGRLS
+82 FPNAEFRGRV
-93 TKLFDG
+93 TPKLFDG
-99 WTGVGSTV
+99 WTGVGPTV
-107 AYDAGTK
+107 AYDADTK

-273 LRAQWVA
+273 LRAQWTA
-280 DEIPVTYI
+280 NEIPVTYI
-288 EEHSTAAG
+288 KEHCTAAG
-296 PDRALVGGTLS
+296 PDTARVGGTLS

-364 TDETPM
+364 ADETPM
-370 SCELSFYA
+370 SYELSFYA

-385 KCVEKG
+385 KRVEKG

-449 YELIDSSEVTFGL
+449 YELIDSSEVTFGQ
-462 YFPVPEYT
+462 YFSVPEYT

-514 EYSLVK
+514 EYCLVK
-520 FVSDGAL
+520 FMVGGEL
-527 YDAELYERVS
+527 HDAKLYERVT
-537 GQTLRLPAEPTKP
+537 GQTLTLPAEPTKP
-550 GYTFLGWFGESDAP
+550 GYTFVGWFGEGDEP

-571 PLGGATYHAQWEQ
+571 PLDGATYHAEF
-584 NTYTVTLVNAEHVTL
+584 TV
-599 GVLPEDGKA
+599 
-608 QAGDT
+608 
-613 VVIGAYAQAGYES
+613 
-626 FFLYARTASG
+626 
-636 KPVALS
+636 
-642 QFGGEP
+642 
-648 YDVPDANGYCF
+648 
-659 VMPAEDVTVT
+659 
-669 VVEKSNLNTV
+669 
-679 QFLVDGQVYAFE
+679 
-691 YVKSGEAP
+691 
-699 TAPATPVKEG
+699 
-709 YTFVGWRAA
+709 
-718 SSGRLYAPDE
+718 
-728 EFDAITVNETYHAE
+728 
-742 FEINTYNLT
+742 NTYNLT
-751 YYRGADAD
+751 YYRGVEAD
-759 ASEFKCIL
+759 ASELKCIL

-789 LPDVTFGDTVVL
+789 LPDVTFGGTVVL
-801 AEPMLPGYVFKG
+801 AEPMMPGYVFKG

-836 LTAVWEV
+836 LTAVWEK

-867 GQTAE
+867 GQNAT
-872 IPAIDPTASGKVFLG
+872 IPETDPSAPGKMFLG
-887 WQYGDNLY
+887 WQYGDSLY
-895 SNNGVK
+895 SNDGVK

-934 DETVSDLRYG
+934 DETVSDLHYG
-944 ELHVLHDAPERAGYL
+944 ELHVLHGAPERAGYL

-988 IWTEVPAGKAAV
+988 IWTEVPAGKTAV
-1000 KFVNNGDLYDIIL
+1000 KFVNNGDLYDLIL

-1056 DADDLIVYTAVYTRN
+1056 DADDLIIYTAVYTRN
-1071 SYKLHFNLDG
+1071 GYKLHFNLDG

-1125 MASYVVKGDADFTA
+1125 MASYVVRGDADFTA

-1155 GILYGYEPVSEGQQV
+1155 GILYGYEPVSEGKQV
-1170 AAPGAPTVSGKTFL
+1170 TAPEAPTVSGKTFL
-1184 YWVNQDKEADKVM
+1184 YWVNQDKETDKVM

-1300 SRFSIFAAP
+1300 SRFSIFADP

-1346 GNDRM
+1346 GNDQM

-1398 AIVPVGHDELLDA
+1398 AIVPVDHDELLDA

-1530 KESKEGINYYEFG
+1530 KETKDGINYYEFG
-1543 FTMPTEH
+1543 FTMPTEP
-1550 VKIDLYTV
+1550 VKIDIYTV

-1592 DVVIDIAPVPGYYV
+1592 DVVIDIMPVPGYYV
-1606 AEVTACF
+1606 AEVTARF
-1613 NDGISLKSV
+1613 NDGISIQSI
-1622 PDGTLS
+1622 PDAALS

-1637 MVGYDVTVTITYAP
+1637 MVGYDVTVAITYAP

-1774 FAENSYTVYKD
+1774 FAENTYTVFKD
-1785 AASEAHG
+1785 AASEMHG
-1792 MVELNGLRENR
+1792 TVELNGLRENR

-1933 TVNALYGGKYYFDMP
+1933 TVNALYGGRYYFDMT

-1989 RVSMVSDAPVG
+1989 RVPMVSDAPVG

-2145 RKACYTLTKAAD
+2145 RKACYTLAKADD

-2196 ASIAAQS
+2196 ASIVAQS

-2212 TGTKPAVDTIHGEAL
+2212 TGAKPAVDTIRGDAL

-2250 ITTVFDAER
+2250 ITTVYDAK
-2259 GTVTTDPANIAQLD
+2259 Q
-2273 DIVTVTVEPKI
+2273 
-2284 GYVCTSVTVTYE
+2284 
-2296 DGEKSLILTEV
+2296 
-2307 GENRYTFTMPAN
+2307 
-2319 AVVVTVVFSYDT
+2319 
-2331 YTLTKAADCETDGMI
+2331 
-2346 SVNGSVA
+2346 
-2353 TETSFEYRFMDPVT
+2353 
-2367 ITATPKDGYYV
+2367 
-2378 ASIAAQSAD
+2378 
-2387 GSEKFEITGTKP
+2387 
-2399 AVDTIHGEAL
+2399 
-2409 TLSFLMPACDLT
+2409 
-2421 YTVDYEK
+2421 
-2428 CDFSVTTVFD
+2428 
-2438 AERGTVT
+2438 GTVT
-2445 TAPANIAQLNDIVT
+2445 TAPANIAQLDDIVT

-2477 AGGEKSLVLTE
+2477 ASGEKSLVLTE

-2589 VEVKI
+2589 VEVKL

-2814 TMFMDR
+2814 TMFMER

>member
-56 RSEEYAVQVDTDGA
+56 RSEEYAVQVDADGA

-82 FPNAEFRGRLS
+82 FPNAEFRGRLL

-99 WTGVGSTV
+99 WTGVGPTV
-107 AYDAGTK
+107 AYDADTK

-143 VSFGDDIRENLTWN
+143 VRFGDDIRENLTWN
-157 DIVKIPAVPASGD
+157 DIVTIPAVPASGD

-239 DGETVPTPPD
+239 DGETVPTPPYIEKY
-249 VGRLGYT
+249 GYT
-256 FDGWDGDL
+256 FATWDGINDL
-264 SAPVTENLV
+264 NDRITENRV
-273 LRAQWVA
+273 IRARWNAKTIGVQ
-280 DEIPVTYI
+280 
-288 EEHSTAAG
+288 
-296 PDRALVGGTLS
+296 
-307 FSADADEGYAP
+307 FSAFYCTIDGEKTTTVGATYRFTVTAEEGRVPVRAVYIATGENGQLIP
-318 TLAGYSVMLGDEV
+318 
-331 LSVGYAALLSVSGQK
+331 GYAALTGVNGRK
-346 AVYQM
+346 AHYEL
-351 TVPAGDALQIRIL
+351 TVPAASLLRIIPSC
-364 TDETPM
+364 ETVVQNY
-370 SCELSFYA
+370 ELSFYA

-385 KCVEKG
+385 KRVEKG

-449 YELIDSSEVTFGL
+449 YELIDSSEVTFGQ

-514 EYSLVK
+514 EYCLVK
-520 FVSDGAL
+520 FMVGGEL
-527 YDAELYERVS
+527 HDAKLYERVT
-537 GQTLRLPAEPTKP
+537 GQTLTLPAEPTKP
-550 GYTFLGWFGESDAP
+550 GYTFLGWFGEGDEP

-571 PLGGATYHAQWEQ
+571 PHDGATYHAEF
-584 NTYTVTLVNAEHVTL
+584 TV
-599 GVLPEDGKA
+599 
-608 QAGDT
+608 
-613 VVIGAYAQAGYES
+613 
-626 FFLYARTASG
+626 
-636 KPVALS
+636 
-642 QFGGEP
+642 
-648 YDVPDANGYCF
+648 
-659 VMPAEDVTVT
+659 
-669 VVEKSNLNTV
+669 
-679 QFLVDGQVYAFE
+679 
-691 YVKSGEAP
+691 
-699 TAPATPVKEG
+699 
-709 YTFVGWRAA
+709 
-718 SSGRLYAPDE
+718 
-728 EFDAITVNETYHAE
+728 
-742 FEINTYNLT
+742 NTYNLT
-751 YYRGADAD
+751 YYRGAEAD

-767 MLPDGSFVEF
+767 MLPDGTFVEF

-789 LPDVTFGDTVVL
+789 LPGISFGGTVVL

-830 PAHDVL
+830 PARDVQ
-836 LTAVWEV
+836 LTAVWEK

-867 GQTAE
+867 GQTAA
-872 IPAIDPTASGKVFLG
+872 IPETDPSAPGKTFLG
-887 WQYGDNLY
+887 WQYGDSLY
-895 SNNGVK
+895 SNDGVK
-901 DFTVEANEARE
+901 DFTVEANKARE

-934 DETVSDLRYG
+934 DETISDLHYG

-988 IWTEVPAGKAAV
+988 IWTEVPAGKTAV

-1110 FIGWREDATGIIYGA
+1110 FIGWREDATGIVYGA
-1125 MASYVVKGDADFTA
+1125 MASYVVRGDADFTA

-1184 YWVNQDKEADKVM
+1184 YWVNQDKETDKVM

-1235 TERVAVGTEI
+1235 SERVAVGTEI

-1300 SRFSIFAAP
+1300 SRFSIFADP

-1346 GNDRM
+1346 GNDQM

-1356 VMQEDGSCGYL
+1356 VLQEDGSCGYL

-1398 AIVPVGHDELLDA
+1398 AIVPVDHDELLDA

-1502 AERDWAITGIAIVGL
+1502 AERDWAITGIAVVGL
-1517 DGSKTIVEPILRT
+1517 DGSKTIIEPILRT
-1530 KESKEGINYYEFG
+1530 KESKDGINYYEFG
-1543 FTMPTEH
+1543 FTMPAEH

-1592 DVVIDIAPVPGYYV
+1592 DVVIDIMPVPGYYV
-1606 AEVTACF
+1606 AEVTARF
-1613 NDGISLKSV
+1613 NDGISIQSI
-1622 PDGTLS
+1622 PDATLS

-1670 AADPDQI
+1670 AADPDLI

-1740 TVTCDD
+1740 TVTCDN

-1774 FAENSYTVYKD
+1774 FAENTYTVFKD
-1785 AASEAHG
+1785 AASEMHG

-1803 IPADYKQ
+1803 ISADYKQ

-1823 VTRIYYVLA
+1823 VTKIYYVLA
-1832 NGDVLDFDAAAY
+1832 NGEVLDFDAAAY

-1868 VTVYAEYAPILYT
+1868 VTVYAEYAPIRYT

-1904 FTTKANYGYIITEV
+1904 FATKANYGYIITEV

-1933 TVNALYGGKYYFDMP
+1933 TVNALYGGRYYFDMP

-1976 EDVDYLATANVAA
+1976 EDVDYLAAANVAA
-1989 RVSMVSDAPVG
+1989 RVPMVSDAPVG

-2016 AAAPSVS
+2016 TAAPSVS

-2048 FLATVNGTVTEKFTG
+2048 FLATANGTVTEKFTG

-2103 DGHDLDVKYTVSDTA
+2103 DGHDLDVKYTVSGTA

-2196 ASIAAQS
+2196 ASIVAQS
-2203 ADGSEKFEI
+2203 ADGSEKFEV
-2212 TGTKPAVDTIHGEAL
+2212 TGAKPAVDTIRGDAL

-2250 ITTVFDAER
+2250 ITTVYDAKQ
-2259 GTVTTDPANIAQLD
+2259 GTVTTSPANIAQLD
-2273 DIVTVTVEPKI
+2273 
-2284 GYVCTSVTVTYE
+2284 
-2296 DGEKSLILTEV
+2296 
-2307 GENRYTFTMPAN
+2307 
-2319 AVVVTVVFSYDT
+2319 
-2331 YTLTKAADCETDGMI
+2331 
-2346 SVNGSVA
+2346 
-2353 TETSFEYRFMDPVT
+2353 
-2367 ITATPKDGYYV
+2367 
-2378 ASIAAQSAD
+2378 
-2387 GSEKFEITGTKP
+2387 
-2399 AVDTIHGEAL
+2399 
-2409 TLSFLMPACDLT
+2409 
-2421 YTVDYEK
+2421 
-2428 CDFSVTTVFD
+2428 
-2438 AERGTVT
+2438 
-2445 TAPANIAQLNDIVT
+2445 DIVT

-2538 DYLDTVTVSVTPAA
+2538 DYLDTVTVSVTPAV

-2589 VEVKI
+2589 VEVKL

-2606 NSFESGHG
+2606 NSFEDGHG

-2814 TMFMDR
+2814 TMFMER

>member
-23 PLSVFAAPG
+23 PFSVFAAPG

-56 RSEEYAVQVDTDGA
+56 RSEEYAVQVDADGA

-82 FPNAEFRGRLS
+82 FPNAEFRGRLL

-99 WTGVGSTV
+99 WTGVGPTV
-107 AYDAGTK
+107 AYDADTK

-264 SAPVTENLV
+264 AAPVTENLV
-273 LRAQWVA
+273 LRAQWA
-280 DEIPVTYI
+280 ANEIPVTYI
-288 EEHSTAAG
+288 KEHCTAAG
-296 PDRALVGGTLS
+296 PDYALVGGTLS

-364 TDETPM
+364 ADETPM
-370 SCELSFYA
+370 SYELSFYA
-378 DDDLVEQ
+378 DDDLLEQ
-385 KCVEKG
+385 KRVEKG

-410 TDGTENVEVG
+410 TDGTDNVEVG

-449 YELIDSSEVTFGL
+449 YELIDSSEVTFGQ

-514 EYSLVK
+514 EYCLVK
-520 FVSDGAL
+520 FMVGGEL
-527 YDAELYERVS
+527 HDAKLYERVS
-537 GQTLRLPAEPTKP
+537 GQTLTLPAEPTKP

-564 VTGDTPV
+564 VTDDTPV
-571 PLGGATYHAQWEQ
+571 PLDGATYHAEF
-584 NTYTVTLVNAEHVTL
+584 TV
-599 GVLPEDGKA
+599 
-608 QAGDT
+608 
-613 VVIGAYAQAGYES
+613 
-626 FFLYARTASG
+626 
-636 KPVALS
+636 
-642 QFGGEP
+642 
-648 YDVPDANGYCF
+648 
-659 VMPAEDVTVT
+659 
-669 VVEKSNLNTV
+669 
-679 QFLVDGQVYAFE
+679 
-691 YVKSGEAP
+691 
-699 TAPATPVKEG
+699 
-709 YTFVGWRAA
+709 
-718 SSGRLYAPDE
+718 
-728 EFDAITVNETYHAE
+728 
-742 FEINTYNLT
+742 NTYNLT
-751 YYRGADAD
+751 YYRGAEAD

-836 LTAVWEV
+836 LTAVWEK

-867 GQTAE
+867 GQTAA
-872 IPAIDPTASGKVFLG
+872 IPETDPSAPGKMFLG
-887 WQYGDNLY
+887 WQNGDSLY
-895 SNNGVK
+895 SNDGVK

-944 ELHVLHDAPERAGYL
+944 ELHVLHDAPEREGYL

-988 IWTEVPAGKAAV
+988 IWTEVPAGKTAV

-1125 MASYVVKGDADFTA
+1125 MASYVVRGDADFTA

-1300 SRFSIFAAP
+1300 SRFSIFADP

-1346 GNDRM
+1346 GNDRL

-1437 DPANDAVAES
+1437 DPASDAVAES

-1475 SGANSNDLLEGD
+1475 SGANSSDLLEGD

-1502 AERDWAITGIAIVGL
+1502 AECDWAITGIAIVGL

-1530 KESKEGINYYEFG
+1530 KESKDGINYYEFG

-1774 FAENSYTVYKD
+1774 FAENTYTVFKD

-1792 MVELNGLRENR
+1792 TVELNGLRENR

-1933 TVNALYGGKYYFDMP
+1933 TVNALYGGRYYFDMP

-1989 RVSMVSDAPVG
+1989 RVPMVSDAPVG
-2000 YHFVGWTS
+2000 CHFVGWTS

-2023 NADFVIVKERT
+2023 NADFVIVKDRT

-2048 FLATVNGTVTEKFTG
+2048 FLATANGTVTEKFTG
-2063 ADNAAEYRLDTTVF
+2063 ADNTAEYRLDTTVF

-2103 DGHDLDVKYTVSDTA
+2103 DGHDLDVKYTVSGTA

-2145 RKACYTLTKAAD
+2145 RKACYTLTKADD

-2180 MDPVTIT
+2180 LDPVTIT

-2212 TGTKPAVDTIHGEAL
+2212 TGTKPAVDTIRGDAL

-2250 ITTVFDAER
+2250 ITTVYDAE
-2259 GTVTTDPANIAQLD
+2259 Q
-2273 DIVTVTVEPKI
+2273 
-2284 GYVCTSVTVTYE
+2284 
-2296 DGEKSLILTEV
+2296 
-2307 GENRYTFTMPAN
+2307 
-2319 AVVVTVVFSYDT
+2319 
-2331 YTLTKAADCETDGMI
+2331 
-2346 SVNGSVA
+2346 
-2353 TETSFEYRFMDPVT
+2353 
-2367 ITATPKDGYYV
+2367 
-2378 ASIAAQSAD
+2378 
-2387 GSEKFEITGTKP
+2387 
-2399 AVDTIHGEAL
+2399 
-2409 TLSFLMPACDLT
+2409 
-2421 YTVDYEK
+2421 
-2428 CDFSVTTVFD
+2428 
-2438 AERGTVT
+2438 GTVT
-2445 TAPANIAQLNDIVT
+2445 TAPANIAQLDDIVT

-2538 DYLDTVTVSVTPAA
+2538 DYLDTVTVSVTPAV

-2559 TVDGGKITVNEEIKQ
+2559 TVDGGKITVNEEIKR

-2589 VEVKI
+2589 VEVKL

-2794 MAAIMYRYCAYI
+2794 MAAIMYRYCEYI

-2814 TMFMDR
+2814 TMFMER

>member
-56 RSEEYAVQVDTDGA
+56 RSEEYAVQVDADGA

-93 TKLFDG
+93 NKLFDG
-99 WTGVGSTV
+99 WTGVGPTV
-107 AYDAGTK
+107 AYDADTK

-143 VSFGDDIRENLTWN
+143 VCFGDDIRENLTWN

-273 LRAQWVA
+273 LRAQWA
-280 DEIPVTYI
+280 ANEIPVTYI
-288 EEHSTAAG
+288 EEHCTAAG
-296 PDRALVGGTLS
+296 PDHALVGGTLS

-385 KCVEKG
+385 KRVEKG

-449 YELIDSSEVTFGL
+449 YELIDSSEVTFGQ

-514 EYSLVK
+514 EYCLVK
-520 FVSDGAL
+520 FMVGGEL
-527 YDAELYERVS
+527 HDAKLYERVT
-537 GQTLRLPAEPTKP
+537 GQTLTLPAEPTKP
-550 GYTFLGWFGESDAP
+550 GYTFVGWFGEGDAP

-571 PLGGATYHAQWEQ
+571 PLDGATYHAEF
-584 NTYTVTLVNAEHVTL
+584 TV
-599 GVLPEDGKA
+599 
-608 QAGDT
+608 
-613 VVIGAYAQAGYES
+613 
-626 FFLYARTASG
+626 
-636 KPVALS
+636 
-642 QFGGEP
+642 
-648 YDVPDANGYCF
+648 
-659 VMPAEDVTVT
+659 
-669 VVEKSNLNTV
+669 
-679 QFLVDGQVYAFE
+679 
-691 YVKSGEAP
+691 
-699 TAPATPVKEG
+699 
-709 YTFVGWRAA
+709 
-718 SSGRLYAPDE
+718 
-728 EFDAITVNETYHAE
+728 
-742 FEINTYNLT
+742 NTYNLT
-751 YYRGADAD
+751 YYRGAEAD
-759 ASEFKCIL
+759 ASELKCIL

-789 LPDVTFGDTVVL
+789 LPDVTFGDQVVL
-801 AEPMLPGYVFKG
+801 GEPMLPGYVFKG

-867 GQTAE
+867 GQTAA
-872 IPAIDPTASGKVFLG
+872 IPETDPSAPGRTFLG

-934 DETVSDLRYG
+934 DETVSDLSYG

-959 FGGWEELETGAVY
+959 FSGWEELETGAVY
-972 NARQAVSITCD
+972 NARQAVSITRD

-1096 TVALADVAEKDGYV
+1096 TVALADAAEKDGYV

-1125 MASYVVKGDADFTA
+1125 MASYVVRGDADFTA

-1300 SRFSIFAAP
+1300 SRFSIFADP

-1346 GNDRM
+1346 GNDQM

-1356 VMQEDGSCGYL
+1356 VLQEDGSCGYL

-1425 GWEYLPVNGKTF
+1425 GWEYLPVNGKVF

-1475 SGANSNDLLEGD
+1475 SGANSSDLLEGD

-1530 KESKEGINYYEFG
+1530 KESKDGINYYEFG

-1792 MVELNGLRENR
+1792 TVELNGLRENR

-1933 TVNALYGGKYYFDMP
+1933 TVNALYGGRYYFDMP

-1989 RVSMVSDAPVG
+1989 RVPMVSDAPVG

-2180 MDPVTIT
+2180 LDPVTIT

-2212 TGTKPAVDTIHGEAL
+2212 TGTKPAVDTI
-2227 TLSFL
+2227 
-2232 MPACDLTY
+2232 
-2240 TVDYEKCDFS
+2240 
-2250 ITTVFDAER
+2250 R
-2259 GTVTTDPANIAQLD
+2259 GD
-2273 DIVTVTVEPKI
+2273 
-2284 GYVCTSVTVTYE
+2284 
-2296 DGEKSLILTEV
+2296 
-2307 GENRYTFTMPAN
+2307 
-2319 AVVVTVVFSYDT
+2319 
-2331 YTLTKAADCETDGMI
+2331 
-2346 SVNGSVA
+2346 
-2353 TETSFEYRFMDPVT
+2353 
-2367 ITATPKDGYYV
+2367 
-2378 ASIAAQSAD
+2378 
-2387 GSEKFEITGTKP
+2387 
-2399 AVDTIHGEAL
+2399 AL

-2438 AERGTVT
+2438 AEQGTVT
-2445 TAPANIAQLNDIVT
+2445 TAPANIAQLDDIVT

-2589 VEVKI
+2589 VEVKL

-2814 TMFMDR
+2814 TMFMER

>member
-56 RSEEYAVQVDTDGA
+56 RSEEYAVQVDADGA

-82 FPNAEFRGRLS
+82 FPNAEFRGRLL

-99 WTGVGSTV
+99 WTGVGPTV
-107 AYDAGTK
+107 AYDADTK

-157 DIVKIPAVPASGD
+157 DLVTIPAVPASGD
-170 VNRWG
+170 ANRWG

-227 LSGEVYRVDTVA
+227 LSGEIYRVDTVA

-273 LRAQWVA
+273 LRAQWA
-280 DEIPVTYI
+280 ANEIPVTYI
-288 EEHSTAAG
+288 NEHCTAAG
-296 PDRALVGGTLS
+296 PDTAPVGGTLS

-364 TDETPM
+364 ADETPM
-370 SCELSFYA
+370 SYELSFYA

-385 KCVEKG
+385 KRVEKG

-431 WYAVYE
+431 WYAVYK

-449 YELIDSSEVTFGL
+449 YELIDSSEVTFGQ
-462 YFPVPEYT
+462 YFSVPEYT

-514 EYSLVK
+514 EYCLVK
-520 FVSDGAL
+520 FMVGGEL
-527 YDAELYERVS
+527 HDAKLYERVT
-537 GQTLRLPAEPTKP
+537 GQTLTLPAEPTKP
-550 GYTFLGWFGESDAP
+550 GYTFLGWFGEGDEP

-571 PLGGATYHAQWEQ
+571 PLDGATYHAEF
-584 NTYTVTLVNAEHVTL
+584 TV
-599 GVLPEDGKA
+599 
-608 QAGDT
+608 
-613 VVIGAYAQAGYES
+613 
-626 FFLYARTASG
+626 
-636 KPVALS
+636 
-642 QFGGEP
+642 
-648 YDVPDANGYCF
+648 
-659 VMPAEDVTVT
+659 
-669 VVEKSNLNTV
+669 
-679 QFLVDGQVYAFE
+679 
-691 YVKSGEAP
+691 
-699 TAPATPVKEG
+699 
-709 YTFVGWRAA
+709 
-718 SSGRLYAPDE
+718 
-728 EFDAITVNETYHAE
+728 
-742 FEINTYNLT
+742 NTYNLT
-751 YYRGADAD
+751 YYRGAEAD

-849 LVRFVSDGQL
+849 MVRFVSDGQL

-867 GQTAE
+867 SQTAA
-872 IPAIDPTASGKVFLG
+872 IPETDPSAPGRTFLG

-934 DETVSDLRYG
+934 DETVSDLSYG

-988 IWTEVPAGKAAV
+988 IWTEVPAGKTAV

-1056 DADDLIVYTAVYTRN
+1056 DADDLIVYTAVYMRN
-1071 SYKLHFNLDG
+1071 GYKLHFNLDG

-1125 MASYVVKGDADFTA
+1125 MASYVVRGDADFTA

-1300 SRFSIFAAP
+1300 SRFSIFADP

-1346 GNDRM
+1346 GNDQM

-1367 FTMPAADVTLQTV
+1367 FTMPAADVTLQTI

-1398 AIVPVGHDELLDA
+1398 AIVPVDHDELLDA

-1475 SGANSNDLLEGD
+1475 SGSNSNDLLEGD

-1530 KESKEGINYYEFG
+1530 KETKDGINYYEFG
-1543 FTMPTEH
+1543 FTMPAEH
-1550 VKIDLYTV
+1550 VKIDIYTV

-1592 DVVIDIAPVPGYYV
+1592 DVVIDIMPVLGYYV
-1606 AEVTACF
+1606 AEVTARF
-1613 NDGISLKSV
+1613 NDGISIQSI
-1622 PDGTLS
+1622 PDTTLS
-1628 EDGTRYTFP
+1628 EDSTRYTFP

-1670 AADPDQI
+1670 AADPDLI
-1677 IESLDPS
+1677 IESLDPN

-1759 YYFDMPAD
+1759 YYFDMPAN

-1774 FAENSYTVYKD
+1774 FAENTYTVFKD
-1785 AASEAHG
+1785 AASEMHG

-1803 IPADYKQ
+1803 ISVDYKQ

-1823 VTRIYYVLA
+1823 VTKIYYVLA

-1933 TVNALYGGKYYFDMP
+1933 TVNALYGGRYYFDMP

-1989 RVSMVSDAPVG
+1989 RVPMVSDAPVG

-2048 FLATVNGTVTEKFTG
+2048 FLATANGTVTEKFTG
-2063 ADNAAEYRLDTTVF
+2063 ADNTAEYRLDTTVF

-2145 RKACYTLTKAAD
+2145 RKACYTLTKADD

-2180 MDPVTIT
+2180 LDPVTIT

-2196 ASIAAQS
+2196 ASIVAQS

-2212 TGTKPAVDTIHGEAL
+2212 TGTKPAVDTIRGDAL

-2250 ITTVFDAER
+2250 ITTVFDAKQ
-2259 GTVTTDPANIAQLD
+2259 GTVTTSPANIAQLD
-2273 DIVTVTVEPKI
+2273 
-2284 GYVCTSVTVTYE
+2284 
-2296 DGEKSLILTEV
+2296 
-2307 GENRYTFTMPAN
+2307 
-2319 AVVVTVVFSYDT
+2319 
-2331 YTLTKAADCETDGMI
+2331 
-2346 SVNGSVA
+2346 
-2353 TETSFEYRFMDPVT
+2353 
-2367 ITATPKDGYYV
+2367 
-2378 ASIAAQSAD
+2378 
-2387 GSEKFEITGTKP
+2387 
-2399 AVDTIHGEAL
+2399 
-2409 TLSFLMPACDLT
+2409 
-2421 YTVDYEK
+2421 
-2428 CDFSVTTVFD
+2428 
-2438 AERGTVT
+2438 
-2445 TAPANIAQLNDIVT
+2445 DIVT

-2477 AGGEKSLVLTE
+2477 ADGEKSLVLTE

-2559 TVDGGKITVNEEIKQ
+2559 TVDGGKITVNEKIKR

-2589 VEVKI
+2589 VEVKL

-2783 FDPEASITREE
+2783 FDPDASITREE

-2814 TMFMDR
+2814 TVFMER

-2856 HASRAQVAQVIMN
+2856 HATRAQVAQVIMN

>member
-56 RSEEYAVQVDTDGA
+56 RSEEYAVQVDADGA

-99 WTGVGSTV
+99 WTSVGPTV
-107 AYDAGTK
+107 AYDADTK

-157 DIVKIPAVPASGD
+157 DIVAIPPVPASDD
-170 VNRWG
+170 VNRWA

-181 GRQYLPGGEAR
+181 GRQYLPEGEIR

-205 ELELEPAYLDLTDRH
+205 ELELQPVYLDLTEQH
-220 IVLWTDG
+220 ILIWTDS
-227 LSGEVYRVDTVA
+227 LTNEIYRVDTVA
-239 DGETVPTPPD
+239 DGELVPTPPYIEKY
-249 VGRLGYT
+249 GYT
-256 FDGWDGDL
+256 FATWDGINDL
-264 SAPVTENLV
+264 NDRITENRV
-273 LRAQWVA
+273 IRARWNAKTIGVQ
-280 DEIPVTYI
+280 
-288 EEHSTAAG
+288 
-296 PDRALVGGTLS
+296 
-307 FSADADEGYAP
+307 FSAFYCTIDGEKTTTVGAAYRFTVTAEEGRVPVRAVYIATGENGQLIP
-318 TLAGYSVMLGDEV
+318 
-331 LSVGYAALLSVSGQK
+331 GYAALTGVNDRK
-346 AVYQM
+346 AHYEL
-351 TVPAGDALQIRIL
+351 TVPAASLLRIIPSC
-364 TDETPM
+364 ETVVQNY
-370 SCELSFYA
+370 ELSFYA

-385 KCVEKG
+385 KSVEKG

-397 VIPDKAG
+397 VIPEKAG

-514 EYSLVK
+514 EYCLVK
-520 FVSDGAL
+520 FMVGGEL
-527 YDAELYERVS
+527 HDAKLYERVS
-537 GQTLRLPAEPTKP
+537 GQTLTLPAEPTKP
-550 GYTFLGWFGESDAP
+550 GYTFLGWFGEGDEP
-564 VTGDTPV
+564 VTDDTPV
-571 PLGGATYHAQWEQ
+571 PLDGATYHAEF
-584 NTYTVTLVNAEHVTL
+584 TV
-599 GVLPEDGKA
+599 
-608 QAGDT
+608 
-613 VVIGAYAQAGYES
+613 
-626 FFLYARTASG
+626 
-636 KPVALS
+636 
-642 QFGGEP
+642 
-648 YDVPDANGYCF
+648 
-659 VMPAEDVTVT
+659 
-669 VVEKSNLNTV
+669 
-679 QFLVDGQVYAFE
+679 
-691 YVKSGEAP
+691 
-699 TAPATPVKEG
+699 
-709 YTFVGWRAA
+709 
-718 SSGRLYAPDE
+718 
-728 EFDAITVNETYHAE
+728 
-742 FEINTYNLT
+742 NTYNLT
-751 YYRGADAD
+751 YYRGAEAD

-813 WVDGSG
+813 WVDGNG

-887 WQYGDNLY
+887 WQYGDKLY

-934 DETVSDLRYG
+934 DETVSDLSYG

-1096 TVALADVAEKDGYV
+1096 TVALADIAEKDGYV

-1221 IAVAAENCAVTGVP
+1221 IAVAAENCAVMGVP

-1309 AEHSRIDAPNYAN
+1309 AEHSRIDAPNYAH

-1346 GNDRM
+1346 GNDRL

-1475 SGANSNDLLEGD
+1475 SGANSSDLLEGD

-1530 KESKEGINYYEFG
+1530 KESKDGINYYEFG

-1752 VTLKDGI
+1752 VTLKDGV

-1785 AASEAHG
+1785 AASGAHG
-1792 MVELNGLRENR
+1792 TVELNGLRENR
-1803 IPADYKQ
+1803 ISADYKQ

-1933 TVNALYGGKYYFDMP
+1933 TVNALYGGRYYFDMP

-2000 YHFVGWTS
+2000 CHFVGWTS

-2048 FLATVNGTVTEKFTG
+2048 FLATANGTVTEKFTG

-2180 MDPVTIT
+2180 LDPVTIT

-2196 ASIAAQS
+2196 ASIVAQS

-2212 TGTKPAVDTIHGEAL
+2212 TGVKPAVDTI
-2227 TLSFL
+2227 
-2232 MPACDLTY
+2232 
-2240 TVDYEKCDFS
+2240 
-2250 ITTVFDAER
+2250 R
-2259 GTVTTDPANIAQLD
+2259 GD
-2273 DIVTVTVEPKI
+2273 
-2284 GYVCTSVTVTYE
+2284 
-2296 DGEKSLILTEV
+2296 
-2307 GENRYTFTMPAN
+2307 
-2319 AVVVTVVFSYDT
+2319 
-2331 YTLTKAADCETDGMI
+2331 
-2346 SVNGSVA
+2346 
-2353 TETSFEYRFMDPVT
+2353 
-2367 ITATPKDGYYV
+2367 
-2378 ASIAAQSAD
+2378 
-2387 GSEKFEITGTKP
+2387 
-2399 AVDTIHGEAL
+2399 AL

-2438 AERGTVT
+2438 AKQGTVT
-2445 TAPANIAQLNDIVT
+2445 TSPASIAQLDDIVT

-2477 AGGEKSLVLTE
+2477 EGGEKSLVLTE
-2488 IAENRYTFTMPAA
+2488 VGENRYTFTMPAA

-2538 DYLDTVTVSVTPAA
+2538 DYLDTVTVSVTPAV

-2589 VEVKI
+2589 VEVKL

-2794 MAAIMYRYCAYI
+2794 MAAIMYRYCEYI

-2814 TMFMDR
+2814 TMFMER

>member
-56 RSEEYAVQVDTDGA
+56 RSEEYAVQVDADGA

-82 FPNAEFRGRLS
+82 FPNAEFRGRLL

-99 WTGVGSTV
+99 WTGVGPTV
-107 AYDAGTK
+107 AYDADTK

-157 DIVKIPAVPASGD
+157 DIVTIPAVPASGD

-273 LRAQWVA
+273 LRAQWA
-280 DEIPVTYI
+280 ANEIPVTYI
-288 EEHSTAAG
+288 EEQCTATG
-296 PDRALVGGTLS
+296 PDHALVGGTLS

-364 TDETPM
+364 ADETPM
-370 SCELSFYA
+370 SYELSFYA

-385 KCVEKG
+385 KRVEKG

-449 YELIDSSEVTFGL
+449 YELIDSSEVTFGQ

-514 EYSLVK
+514 EYCLVK
-520 FVSDGAL
+520 FMVGGEL
-527 YDAELYERVS
+527 HDAKLYERVS
-537 GQTLRLPAEPTKP
+537 GQTLTLPAEPTKP
-550 GYTFLGWFGESDAP
+550 GYTFVGWFGESDAP
-564 VTGDTPV
+564 VTDDTPV
-571 PLGGATYHAQWEQ
+571 PLDGATYHAEF
-584 NTYTVTLVNAEHVTL
+584 TV
-599 GVLPEDGKA
+599 
-608 QAGDT
+608 
-613 VVIGAYAQAGYES
+613 
-626 FFLYARTASG
+626 
-636 KPVALS
+636 
-642 QFGGEP
+642 
-648 YDVPDANGYCF
+648 
-659 VMPAEDVTVT
+659 
-669 VVEKSNLNTV
+669 
-679 QFLVDGQVYAFE
+679 
-691 YVKSGEAP
+691 
-699 TAPATPVKEG
+699 
-709 YTFVGWRAA
+709 
-718 SSGRLYAPDE
+718 
-728 EFDAITVNETYHAE
+728 
-742 FEINTYNLT
+742 NTYNLT
-751 YYRGADAD
+751 YYRGAEAD

-867 GQTAE
+867 GQNAA
-872 IPAIDPTASGKVFLG
+872 IPETDPSAPGRTFLG

-895 SNNGVK
+895 SNDGVK

-934 DETVSDLRYG
+934 DETVSDLHYG

-988 IWTEVPAGKAAV
+988 IWTEVPAGKTAV

-1300 SRFSIFAAP
+1300 SRFSIFADP

-1346 GNDRM
+1346 GNDQM

-1475 SGANSNDLLEGD
+1475 SGANSSDLLEGD

-1530 KESKEGINYYEFG
+1530 KESKDGINYYEFG

-1774 FAENSYTVYKD
+1774 FAENTYTVFKD
-1785 AASEAHG
+1785 AASEVHG
-1792 MVELNGLRENR
+1792 TVELNGLRENR

-1933 TVNALYGGKYYFDMP
+1933 TVNALYGGRYYFDMP

-1989 RVSMVSDAPVG
+1989 RVPMVSDAPVG

-2048 FLATVNGTVTEKFTG
+2048 FLATANGTVTEKFTG

-2180 MDPVTIT
+2180 LDPVTIT

-2196 ASIAAQS
+2196 ASIVAQS

-2212 TGTKPAVDTIHGEAL
+2212 TGNKPAVDTIRGDAL

-2250 ITTVFDAER
+2250 ITTVYDAE
-2259 GTVTTDPANIAQLD
+2259 
-2273 DIVTVTVEPKI
+2273 
-2284 GYVCTSVTVTYE
+2284 
-2296 DGEKSLILTEV
+2296 
-2307 GENRYTFTMPAN
+2307 
-2319 AVVVTVVFSYDT
+2319 
-2331 YTLTKAADCETDGMI
+2331 
-2346 SVNGSVA
+2346 
-2353 TETSFEYRFMDPVT
+2353 
-2367 ITATPKDGYYV
+2367 
-2378 ASIAAQSAD
+2378 
-2387 GSEKFEITGTKP
+2387 
-2399 AVDTIHGEAL
+2399 H
-2409 TLSFLMPACDLT
+2409 
-2421 YTVDYEK
+2421 
-2428 CDFSVTTVFD
+2428 
-2438 AERGTVT
+2438 GTVT
-2445 TAPANIAQLNDIVT
+2445 TAPANIAQLDDIVT

-2465 PGYRLASLTATY
+2465 PGYRLASLTVTY
-2477 AGGEKSLVLTE
+2477 EDGEKSLVLTE
-2488 IAENRYTFTMPAA
+2488 IAKNRYTFTMPAA

-2538 DYLDTVTVSVTPAA
+2538 DYLDTVTVSVTPAV

-2589 VEVKI
+2589 VEVKL

-2814 TMFMDR
+2814 TVFMER

>member
-56 RSEEYAVQVDTDGA
+56 RSEEYAVQVDADGA

-93 TKLFDG
+93 NKLFDG
-99 WTGVGSTV
+99 WTGVGPTV
-107 AYDAGTK
+107 AYDADTK

-273 LRAQWVA
+273 LRAQWA
-280 DEIPVTYI
+280 ANEIPVTYI
-288 EEHSTAAG
+288 EEQCTATG
-296 PDRALVGGTLS
+296 PDHALVGGTLS

-385 KCVEKG
+385 KRVEKG

-404 YNALYW
+404 YNALFW

-449 YELIDSSEVTFGL
+449 YELIDSSEVTFGQ

-514 EYSLVK
+514 EYCLVK
-520 FVSDGAL
+520 FMVGGEL
-527 YDAELYERVS
+527 HDATLYERVS
-537 GQTLRLPAEPTKP
+537 GQTLTLPAEPTKP
-550 GYTFLGWFGESDAP
+550 GYTFVGWFGESDAP
-564 VTGDTPV
+564 VTDDTPV
-571 PLGGATYHAQWEQ
+571 PLDGATYHAEF
-584 NTYTVTLVNAEHVTL
+584 TV
-599 GVLPEDGKA
+599 
-608 QAGDT
+608 
-613 VVIGAYAQAGYES
+613 
-626 FFLYARTASG
+626 
-636 KPVALS
+636 
-642 QFGGEP
+642 
-648 YDVPDANGYCF
+648 
-659 VMPAEDVTVT
+659 
-669 VVEKSNLNTV
+669 
-679 QFLVDGQVYAFE
+679 
-691 YVKSGEAP
+691 
-699 TAPATPVKEG
+699 
-709 YTFVGWRAA
+709 
-718 SSGRLYAPDE
+718 
-728 EFDAITVNETYHAE
+728 
-742 FEINTYNLT
+742 NTYNLT
-751 YYRGADAD
+751 YYRGAEAD
-759 ASEFKCIL
+759 ASELKCIL

-789 LPDVTFGDTVVL
+789 LPGISFGDTVVL

-849 LVRFVSDGQL
+849 MVRFVSDGQL

-867 GQTAE
+867 GQTAA

-887 WQYGDNLY
+887 WQYGDKLY

-1013 VDKGSNGVAPETA
+1013 VDKGSNGVAPETE
-1026 PTRPGYTFVEWRCDA
+1026 PTSPGYTFVEWRCDA

-1125 MASYVVKGDADFTA
+1125 MASYVVRGDADFTA

-1170 AAPGAPTVSGKTFL
+1170 AAPSAPTVSGKTFL

-1221 IAVAAENCAVTGVP
+1221 IAVAAENCAVMGVP

-1300 SRFSIFAAP
+1300 SRFSIFADP

-1380 TVKAAHTVTF
+1380 TVKAAHAVTF

-1398 AIVPVGHDELLDA
+1398 AIVPVDHDELLDA

-1437 DPANDAVAES
+1437 DPANDTVAES

-1475 SGANSNDLLEGD
+1475 SGSNSNDLLEGD

-1530 KESKEGINYYEFG
+1530 KESKDGINYYEFG

-1573 GDYTINGHHSNNLY
+1573 GDYTVNGHHSNNLY

-1684 YTTKGWI
+1684 YTTKGWV

-1759 YYFDMPAD
+1759 YYFDMPTD

-1792 MVELNGLRENR
+1792 TVELNGLRENR

-1933 TVNALYGGKYYFDMP
+1933 TVNALYGGRYYFDMP

-1955 VETMK
+1955 VETVK

-2000 YHFVGWTS
+2000 CHFVGWTS

-2048 FLATVNGTVTEKFTG
+2048 FLATANGTVTEKFTG

-2180 MDPVTIT
+2180 LDPVTIT

-2196 ASIAAQS
+2196 ASIVAQS

-2212 TGTKPAVDTIHGEAL
+2212 TGAKPAVDTIRGDAL

-2250 ITTVFDAER
+2250 ITTV
-2259 GTVTTDPANIAQLD
+2259 
-2273 DIVTVTVEPKI
+2273 
-2284 GYVCTSVTVTYE
+2284 Y
-2296 DGEKSLILTEV
+2296 
-2307 GENRYTFTMPAN
+2307 
-2319 AVVVTVVFSYDT
+2319 
-2331 YTLTKAADCETDGMI
+2331 
-2346 SVNGSVA
+2346 
-2353 TETSFEYRFMDPVT
+2353 
-2367 ITATPKDGYYV
+2367 
-2378 ASIAAQSAD
+2378 
-2387 GSEKFEITGTKP
+2387 
-2399 AVDTIHGEAL
+2399 
-2409 TLSFLMPACDLT
+2409 
-2421 YTVDYEK
+2421 
-2428 CDFSVTTVFD
+2428 D

-2445 TAPANIAQLNDIVT
+2445 TAPANIAQLDDIVT

-2538 DYLDTVTVSVTPAA
+2538 DYLDTVTVSVTPAV

-2559 TVDGGKITVNEEIKQ
+2559 TVDGGKITVNEEIRRG
-2574 SGGDYTFTMPEHDVA
+2574 GGDYTFTMPEHDVA
-2589 VEVKI
+2589 VEVRL

-2606 NSFESGHG
+2606 NSFEDGHG

-2660 KNDYD
+2660 KNGYD
-2665 YIETWSFTMPASNVA
+2665 YIETWSFTMPASDVA

-2715 NGVSEMLFAPYI
+2715 NGVSETLFAPYI

-2794 MAAIMYRYCAYI
+2794 MAAIMYRYCEYI

>member
-56 RSEEYAVQVDTDGA
+56 RSEEYAVQVDADGA

-82 FPNAEFRGRLS
+82 FPNAEFRGRLL

-99 WTGVGSTV
+99 WTGVGPTV
-107 AYDAGTK
+107 AYDADTK

-157 DIVKIPAVPASGD
+157 DIVTIPAVPASGD

-181 GRQYLPGGEAR
+181 GRQYLAGGEIR

-264 SAPVTENLV
+264 AAPVTENLV
-273 LRAQWVA
+273 LRAQWA
-280 DEIPVTYI
+280 ANEIPVTYI
-288 EEHSTAAG
+288 KEHCTAAG
-296 PDRALVGGTLS
+296 PDHALVGGTLS

-364 TDETPM
+364 ADETPM
-370 SCELSFYA
+370 SYELSFYA

-385 KCVEKG
+385 KNVEKG

-420 EKIENVTADAR
+420 GKIENVTADAR

-514 EYSLVK
+514 EYCLVK
-520 FVSDGAL
+520 FMVGGEL
-527 YDAELYERVS
+527 HDAKLYERVT
-537 GQTLRLPAEPTKP
+537 GQTLTLPAEPTKP
-550 GYTFLGWFGESDAP
+550 GYTFVGWFGESDAP
-564 VTGDTPV
+564 VTDDTPV
-571 PLGGATYHAQWEQ
+571 PLDGATYHAEF
-584 NTYTVTLVNAEHVTL
+584 TV
-599 GVLPEDGKA
+599 
-608 QAGDT
+608 
-613 VVIGAYAQAGYES
+613 
-626 FFLYARTASG
+626 
-636 KPVALS
+636 
-642 QFGGEP
+642 
-648 YDVPDANGYCF
+648 
-659 VMPAEDVTVT
+659 
-669 VVEKSNLNTV
+669 
-679 QFLVDGQVYAFE
+679 
-691 YVKSGEAP
+691 
-699 TAPATPVKEG
+699 
-709 YTFVGWRAA
+709 
-718 SSGRLYAPDE
+718 
-728 EFDAITVNETYHAE
+728 
-742 FEINTYNLT
+742 NTYNLT
-751 YYRGADAD
+751 YYRGAEAD

-836 LTAVWEV
+836 LTAVWEK

-849 LVRFVSDGQL
+849 MVRFVSDGQL
-859 YSAYLAFD
+859 YSAHLAFD
-867 GQTAE
+867 GQTAA
-872 IPAIDPTASGKVFLG
+872 IPETDPSAPGRTFLG
-887 WQYGDNLY
+887 WQYGDSLY

-934 DETVSDLRYG
+934 DETVSDLHYG

-1013 VDKGSNGVAPETA
+1013 VDKGSNGVAPETE

-1110 FIGWREDATGIIYGA
+1110 FIGWREDATGIVYGA
-1125 MASYVVKGDADFTA
+1125 MASYVVRGDADFTA

-1207 DTVYLAAYEVSTHN
+1207 NTVYLAAYEVSTHN

-1300 SRFSIFAAP
+1300 SRFSIFADP

-1346 GNDRM
+1346 GNDQM

-1356 VMQEDGSCGYL
+1356 VLQEDGSCSYL

-1398 AIVPVGHDELLDA
+1398 AIVPVDHDELLDA

-1475 SGANSNDLLEGD
+1475 SGANSSDLLEGD

-1530 KESKEGINYYEFG
+1530 KESKDGINYYEFG

-1774 FAENSYTVYKD
+1774 FAENTYTVFKD

-1792 MVELNGLRENR
+1792 TVELNGLRENR

-1933 TVNALYGGKYYFDMP
+1933 TVNALYGGRYYFDMP

-1989 RVSMVSDAPVG
+1989 RVPMVSDAPVG

-2180 MDPVTIT
+2180 LDPVTIT

-2196 ASIAAQS
+2196 ASIVAQS

-2212 TGTKPAVDTIHGEAL
+2212 TGTKPAVDTIRGDAL
-2227 TLSFL
+2227 TLSF
-2232 MPACDLTY
+2232 
-2240 TVDYEKCDFS
+2240 
-2250 ITTVFDAER
+2250 
-2259 GTVTTDPANIAQLD
+2259 Q
-2273 DIVTVTVEPKI
+2273 
-2284 GYVCTSVTVTYE
+2284 
-2296 DGEKSLILTEV
+2296 
-2307 GENRYTFTMPAN
+2307 
-2319 AVVVTVVFSYDT
+2319 
-2331 YTLTKAADCETDGMI
+2331 
-2346 SVNGSVA
+2346 
-2353 TETSFEYRFMDPVT
+2353 
-2367 ITATPKDGYYV
+2367 
-2378 ASIAAQSAD
+2378 
-2387 GSEKFEITGTKP
+2387 
-2399 AVDTIHGEAL
+2399 
-2409 TLSFLMPACDLT
+2409 MPACDLT

-2445 TAPANIAQLNDIVT
+2445 TAPANIAQLDDIVT

-2488 IAENRYTFTMPAA
+2488 IGENRYTFTMPAA

-2538 DYLDTVTVSVTPAA
+2538 DYLDTVTVSVTPAV

-2559 TVDGGKITVNEEIKQ
+2559 TVDGGKITVNEEIKR
-2574 SGGDYTFTMPEHDVA
+2574 SGGDYTFTMPEHDVE
-2589 VEVKI
+2589 VEVKL

-2814 TMFMDR
+2814 TMFMER

>member
-46 GGGSWSGEAG
+46 GGGSWSGEVG
-56 RSEEYAVQVDTDGA
+56 RSEEYAVQVDADGA

-93 TKLFDG
+93 NKLFDG
-99 WTGVGSTV
+99 WTGVGPTV
-107 AYDAGTK
+107 AYDADTK

-181 GRQYLPGGEAR
+181 GRQYLAGGEIR

-264 SAPVTENLV
+264 AAPVTENLV
-273 LRAQWVA
+273 LRAQWA
-280 DEIPVTYI
+280 ANEIPVTYI
-288 EEHSTAAG
+288 EEHCTAAG
-296 PDRALVGGTLS
+296 PDYALVGGTLS

-364 TDETPM
+364 ADETPM
-370 SCELSFYA
+370 SYELSFYA

-385 KCVEKG
+385 KRVEKG

-449 YELIDSSEVTFGL
+449 YELIDSSEVTFGQ

-514 EYSLVK
+514 EYCLVK
-520 FVSDGAL
+520 FMVGGEL
-527 YDAELYERVS
+527 HDAKLYERVT
-537 GQTLRLPAEPTKP
+537 GQTLTLPAEPTKP
-550 GYTFLGWFGESDAP
+550 GYTFVGWFGEGDEP
-564 VTGDTPV
+564 VTDDTPV
-571 PLGGATYHAQWEQ
+571 PLDGATYHAE
-584 NTYTVTLVNAEHVTL
+584 
-599 GVLPEDGKA
+599 
-608 QAGDT
+608 
-613 VVIGAYAQAGYES
+613 
-626 FFLYARTASG
+626 FTA
-636 KPVALS
+636 
-642 QFGGEP
+642 
-648 YDVPDANGYCF
+648 
-659 VMPAEDVTVT
+659 
-669 VVEKSNLNTV
+669 
-679 QFLVDGQVYAFE
+679 
-691 YVKSGEAP
+691 
-699 TAPATPVKEG
+699 
-709 YTFVGWRAA
+709 
-718 SSGRLYAPDE
+718 
-728 EFDAITVNETYHAE
+728 
-742 FEINTYNLT
+742 NTYNLT
-751 YYRGADAD
+751 YYRGAEAD

-836 LTAVWEV
+836 LTAVWEK

-867 GQTAE
+867 GQSAA
-872 IPAIDPTASGKVFLG
+872 IPETDPSAPGKMFLG
-887 WQYGDNLY
+887 WQYGDSLY
-895 SNNGVK
+895 SNDGVK

-934 DETVSDLRYG
+934 DETVSDLHYG

-1026 PTRPGYTFVEWRCDA
+1026 PARPGYTFVEWRCDA

-1096 TVALADVAEKDGYV
+1096 TVALADIAEKDGYV

-1125 MASYVVKGDADFTA
+1125 MASYVVRGDADFTA

-1258 TVGLVYTDGLSTVV
+1258 TVGLVYADGLSTVV

-1346 GNDRM
+1346 GNDQM

-1356 VMQEDGSCGYL
+1356 VLQEDGSCGYL

-1398 AIVPVGHDELLDA
+1398 AIVPVDHDELLDA

-1475 SGANSNDLLEGD
+1475 SGANSSDLLEGD

-1530 KESKEGINYYEFG
+1530 KKSKDGINYYEFG

-1792 MVELNGLRENR
+1792 TVEMNGLRENR

-1810 EVTVTVTPDDGYQ
+1810 EVTVTVTPHDGYQ

-1933 TVNALYGGKYYFDMP
+1933 TVNALYGGRYYFDMP

-1989 RVSMVSDAPVG
+1989 RVPMVSDAPVG
-2000 YHFVGWTS
+2000 CHFVGWTS

-2063 ADNAAEYRLDTTVF
+2063 ANNAAEYRLDTTVF

-2180 MDPVTIT
+2180 LDPVTIT

-2196 ASIAAQS
+2196 ASIVAQS

-2212 TGTKPAVDTIHGEAL
+2212 TGTKPAVDTI
-2227 TLSFL
+2227 
-2232 MPACDLTY
+2232 
-2240 TVDYEKCDFS
+2240 
-2250 ITTVFDAER
+2250 R
-2259 GTVTTDPANIAQLD
+2259 GD
-2273 DIVTVTVEPKI
+2273 
-2284 GYVCTSVTVTYE
+2284 
-2296 DGEKSLILTEV
+2296 
-2307 GENRYTFTMPAN
+2307 
-2319 AVVVTVVFSYDT
+2319 
-2331 YTLTKAADCETDGMI
+2331 
-2346 SVNGSVA
+2346 
-2353 TETSFEYRFMDPVT
+2353 
-2367 ITATPKDGYYV
+2367 
-2378 ASIAAQSAD
+2378 
-2387 GSEKFEITGTKP
+2387 
-2399 AVDTIHGEAL
+2399 AL

-2438 AERGTVT
+2438 AEQGTVT
-2445 TAPANIAQLNDIVT
+2445 TAPANIAQLDDIVT

-2477 AGGEKSLVLTE
+2477 ADGEKSLVLTE
-2488 IAENRYTFTMPAA
+2488 IGENRYTFTMPAA

-2589 VEVKI
+2589 VEVKL

-2814 TMFMDR
+2814 TMFMER

>member
-56 RSEEYAVQVDTDGA
+56 RSEEYAVQVDADGA

-93 TKLFDG
+93 NKLFDG
-99 WTGVGSTV
+99 WTGVGPTV

-126 ETKTYLIDVV
+126 EAKTYLIDVV

-239 DGETVPTPPD
+239 DGETVPTPPYIEKY
-249 VGRLGYT
+249 GYT
-256 FDGWDGDL
+256 FATWDGINDL
-264 SAPVTENLV
+264 NDRITENRV
-273 LRAQWVA
+273 IRARWNAKTIGVQ
-280 DEIPVTYI
+280 
-288 EEHSTAAG
+288 
-296 PDRALVGGTLS
+296 
-307 FSADADEGYAP
+307 FSAFYCTIDGEKTTTVGATYRFTVTAEEGRVPVRAVYIATGENGQLIP
-318 TLAGYSVMLGDEV
+318 
-331 LSVGYAALLSVSGQK
+331 GYAALTGVNGRK
-346 AVYQM
+346 AHYEL
-351 TVPAGDALQIRIL
+351 TVPAASLLRIIPSC
-364 TDETPM
+364 ETVVQNY
-370 SCELSFYA
+370 ELSFYA

-385 KCVEKG
+385 KRVEKG

-449 YELIDSSEVTFGL
+449 YELIDSSEVTFGQ

-514 EYSLVK
+514 EYCLVK
-520 FVSDGAL
+520 FMVGGEL
-527 YDAELYERVS
+527 HDAKLYERVT
-537 GQTLRLPAEPTKP
+537 GQTLTLPAEPTKP
-550 GYTFLGWFGESDAP
+550 GYTFVGWFGEGDEP

-571 PLGGATYHAQWEQ
+571 PLDGATYHAEF
-584 NTYTVTLVNAEHVTL
+584 TV
-599 GVLPEDGKA
+599 
-608 QAGDT
+608 
-613 VVIGAYAQAGYES
+613 
-626 FFLYARTASG
+626 
-636 KPVALS
+636 
-642 QFGGEP
+642 
-648 YDVPDANGYCF
+648 
-659 VMPAEDVTVT
+659 
-669 VVEKSNLNTV
+669 
-679 QFLVDGQVYAFE
+679 
-691 YVKSGEAP
+691 
-699 TAPATPVKEG
+699 
-709 YTFVGWRAA
+709 
-718 SSGRLYAPDE
+718 
-728 EFDAITVNETYHAE
+728 
-742 FEINTYNLT
+742 NTYNLT
-751 YYRGADAD
+751 YYRGAEAD
-759 ASEFKCIL
+759 ASELKCIL

-849 LVRFVSDGQL
+849 MVRFVSDGQL

-867 GQTAE
+867 GQTAA

-887 WQYGDNLY
+887 WQYGDKLY

-912 MTLEAVW
+912 MTLETVW

-944 ELHVLHDAPERAGYL
+944 ELHVLHDAPEREGYL

-988 IWTEVPAGKAAV
+988 IWTEVPAGKTAV

-1125 MASYVVKGDADFTA
+1125 MASYVVRGDADFTA

-1300 SRFSIFAAP
+1300 SRFSIFADP

-1346 GNDRM
+1346 GNDQM

-1398 AIVPVGHDELLDA
+1398 AIVPVDHDELLDA

-1530 KESKEGINYYEFG
+1530 KESKDGINYYEFG

-1792 MVELNGLRENR
+1792 TVELNGLRENR
-1803 IPADYKQ
+1803 ISADYKQ

-1933 TVNALYGGKYYFDMP
+1933 TVNALYGGRYYFDMP

-1989 RVSMVSDAPVG
+1989 RVPMVSDAPVG
-2000 YHFVGWTS
+2000 CHFVGWTS

-2180 MDPVTIT
+2180 LDPVTIT

-2196 ASIAAQS
+2196 ASIVAQS

-2212 TGTKPAVDTIHGEAL
+2212 TGTKPAVDTI
-2227 TLSFL
+2227 
-2232 MPACDLTY
+2232 
-2240 TVDYEKCDFS
+2240 
-2250 ITTVFDAER
+2250 R
-2259 GTVTTDPANIAQLD
+2259 GD
-2273 DIVTVTVEPKI
+2273 
-2284 GYVCTSVTVTYE
+2284 
-2296 DGEKSLILTEV
+2296 
-2307 GENRYTFTMPAN
+2307 
-2319 AVVVTVVFSYDT
+2319 
-2331 YTLTKAADCETDGMI
+2331 
-2346 SVNGSVA
+2346 
-2353 TETSFEYRFMDPVT
+2353 
-2367 ITATPKDGYYV
+2367 
-2378 ASIAAQSAD
+2378 
-2387 GSEKFEITGTKP
+2387 
-2399 AVDTIHGEAL
+2399 AL

-2438 AERGTVT
+2438 AEQGTVT
-2445 TAPANIAQLNDIVT
+2445 TAPANIAQLDDIVT

-2477 AGGEKSLVLTE
+2477 ADGEKSLVLTE

-2533 VNIGV
+2533 VNIDV
-2538 DYLDTVTVSVTPAA
+2538 DYLDTVTVSVTPAV

-2559 TVDGGKITVNEEIKQ
+2559 TVDGGKITVNEEIKR

-2589 VEVKI
+2589 VEVKL

-2660 KNDYD
+2660 KNGYD
-2665 YIETWSFTMPASNVA
+2665 YIETWSFTMPASDVA

-2715 NGVSEMLFAPYI
+2715 NGVSETLFAPYI

-2814 TMFMDR
+2814 TVFMER